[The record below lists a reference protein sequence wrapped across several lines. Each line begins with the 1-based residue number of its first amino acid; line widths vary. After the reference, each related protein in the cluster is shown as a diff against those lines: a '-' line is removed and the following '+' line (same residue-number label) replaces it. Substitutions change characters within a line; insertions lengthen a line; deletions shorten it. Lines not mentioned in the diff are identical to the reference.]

1 MICSGLYR
9 KFKDDKVDEYSIIY
23 KNNNKDVLVYLG
35 KDNKIVSAYKI
46 KDNKKYAFNNK
57 DAESVYDFIKN
68 GFQGATAKNGTPVP
82 FKYGAGSMHYFKK
95 RNIDYEVQ
103 KFNGELVHLMVSATG
118 FNLVL
123 DFYEGDFNEVDL
135 NFVEI
140 KAETISNVDVDDIP
154 VRSLEEIALEKDISW
169 LKDKKYYV
177 VNDNATAESLFSQL
191 ENYKGMIA
199 VDYETTGL
207 KINMFGQYGS
217 RRRAELEKYNLE
229 NPDSPIKTDSVVGII
244 FCVEDNVSYYFPVG
258 HRKFD
263 NLYSKRDE
271 VCIRTIQNIKARYT
285 VGDHRD
291 DFSEYG
297 VFIRNLPESDF
308 TPDIILMERI
318 RDILEKCNMLAHN
331 GSFEYKVSLLY
342 NIDLNLKEDTML
354 MHQLMYKFRS
364 TTSNK
369 GEPSNL
375 KYLTLVEFGIEQLD
389 LKDFFVNYKE
399 DNKGTVRNNKV
410 STIDFSYMDYLGTKA
425 YGPADGDFT
434 LQLGK
439 KYKKALKTEYKDME
453 YIYNVEVVV
462 AMAIGYMEF
471 YGLRI
476 DEEKIEKARAKSVED
491 MMLLEHKIRKIAN
504 YSSEKEN
511 EIYANL
517 MSAIEN
523 KESTKELKLSLFGA
537 LREEIDA
544 SDKVLNLNSPAQVSS
559 LFYDILGYPCKD
571 GDRSVG
577 KKVIKS
583 LTKAKN
589 KDGSVKY
596 PAVGLYREYKDLSSL
611 VTKFFGKL
619 PDFMY
624 PGGFF
629 FSSFGQISTA
639 TGRMSCLDEDTL
651 VTTVGGVKKIKDVK
665 VGDLVYCYD
674 EDGNLRIRPVLNVI
688 YKGYKDCI
696 ELSWRSSGSGKTGS
710 LVCTPEHKIRTKNG
724 GWVEARD
731 TLNEKVYHLHRS
743 DESRPK
749 LFGTN
754 GICEQEQLCI
764 KREYFGVSSYDDVI
778 HHLDENTKN
787 NSIDNLEIKS
797 RVQHSREH
805 TNKLVA
811 EGKIKYEHLKVAEH
825 RVLSGE
831 EHPCYIDLS
840 YDDLVNMIVDAKGIL
855 THIDMDF
862 STFKKKCREK
872 GVDCDSIVKS
882 ILTGKRDIDEEE
894 FKSAYLSCN
903 GVTLRI
909 ANYLGIS
916 RWRVDKLKKEFG
928 LDKIGKDI
936 DIKEY
941 CNTFYVSKGDIKNIM
956 RTYGMSYDECL
967 KVNKNLGLV
976 YIGISDDEFTEVFFR
991 NKGVINQIKSEL
1003 GISWYRVKYTV
1014 ERLGLCYNHSIYN
1027 IRNVGKRNVYDL
1039 EIDGIHNF
1047 IANEICVHN
1056 CSRPNSQQLPKSVT
1070 KIIVPR
1076 DNYIEIDADFSQIE
1090 YRTMTALATE
1100 AHLIEQFR
1108 DPDSDFHT
1116 IMASVMYQVPYASV
1130 TPEMRSSA
1138 KSFNFGIPYGMGLK
1152 SLSILLFGDSTQEH
1166 VEKAKELYE
1175 LYFKDQQNIRKFF
1188 DRAKETA
1195 SVYKFNKTYFNRVRA
1210 YSFVD
1215 ADGKFSEAKKAM
1227 ALRQAGNFIIQG
1239 CLSGDTIIQTK
1250 EYGFTKI
1257 KDVANCG
1264 ERLHIW
1270 DGKDWTKG
1278 DVLYSGKKRKCI
1290 ITLNDDR
1297 KIVCSP
1303 NHKFLVVYKDDTT
1316 EFIKCEHLIGSNK
1329 SIKPHRIAVNKEYA
1343 FKNSSVEPAVKG
1355 FVNKDIDSLC
1365 VKSVEITDEE
1375 IDMYDIY
1382 NTDRGYF
1389 VADGVIT
1396 HNSSADIF
1404 KIAVARNFS
1413 FIRRNK
1419 LFGKILITN
1428 MVHDEM
1434 LFEVDCNCINVKKA
1448 LAEIIKNMEFKLEGF
1463 PPLYV
1468 GAGVEMSWASAKG
1481 KMAEI
1486 HPVLA
1491 NQFIAEAE
1499 NLSIYSD
1506 EPVKNTDIKDYF
1518 NDRVYQFRVNKI
1530 IDYLKDEANHN
1541 KEVSPIIGNLLSLQF
1556 DYGVNKEFDSKY
1568 TEDNGYSK
1576 EEIEMHK
1583 KNIPLEQLKR
1593 FIEDKQVDVDPNLFK
1608 GSTIEVEEEKD
1619 VAYDDGEDNLD
1630 EDEFESESNHIFA
1643 LIEEDTGKYGISIQ
1657 DLIKEFGLFVA
1668 PEMSVCGIDLKKV
1681 SKSKKD
1687 DLYSLIEEHE
1697 CSFDDE
1703 GSLQVV
1709 FLGANNNL
1717 IRTDV
1722 YVNNLT
1728 IVDVADRL
1736 HINTLIA

>member
-1 MICSGLYR
+1 MVCSGLYR
-9 KFKDDKVDEYSIIY
+9 KISSNKIEEYSLIYKVDG
-23 KNNNKDVLVYLG
+23 KDIVVYLG
-35 KDNKIVSAYKI
+35 KNNNIVSAYKI
-46 KDNKKYAFNNK
+46 KSNKKYAYRNK
-57 DAESVYDFIKN
+57 DAEQIYDFIKTA
-68 GFQGATAKNGTPVP
+68 FQGATSKNGTPVP

-103 KFNGELVHLMVSATG
+103 KFNGELVHLIVSATG
-118 FNLVL
+118 FNISL

-135 NFVEI
+135 DYTEI
-140 KAETISNVDVDDIP
+140 KVETLSNVDVDDVP
-154 VRSLEEIALEKDISW
+154 VRSLDEIALEKDITW
-169 LKDKKYYV
+169 LKDKKYYI
-177 VNDNATAESLFSQL
+177 VNDNETAEHLFSQL
-191 ENYKGMIA
+191 EKYKDI
-199 VDYETTGL
+199 VCLDYETTGL
-207 KINMFGQYGS
+207 KINMFGRYGS
-217 RRRAELEKYNLE
+217 KRRAELEKYNLE
-229 NPDSPIKTDSVVGII
+229 NPDSPIRTDSVVGLI

-271 VCIRTIQNIKARYT
+271 TCIRTIQNIKARYT
-285 VGDHRD
+285 VGDLRD
-291 DFSEYG
+291 DLSEYS
-297 VFIRNLPESDF
+297 VFIRNLPESEF
-308 TPDIILMERI
+308 TPDIILMERV
-318 RDILEKCNMLAHN
+318 RDILEKCNILAHN

-375 KYLTLVEFGIEQLD
+375 KYLTKVEFGIDQLD

-399 DNKGTVRNNKV
+399 DNKGTVRNTKS
-410 STIDFSYMDYLGTKA
+410 STIDFSYMDYEGTKA

-434 LQLGK
+434 LQLYKIYGK
-439 KYKKALKTEYKDME
+439 DLKSNHKDME

-462 AMAIGYMEF
+462 SMAIGYMEF

-476 DEEKIEKARAKSVED
+476 DEEKIEKARNKSVED

-504 YSSEKEN
+504 YTSPKEDDIYSE
-511 EIYANL
+511 L
-517 MSAIEN
+517 MEAINN
-523 KESTKELKLSLFGA
+523 KESTKDKKLSLFGA
-537 LREEIDA
+537 LREEID
-544 SDKVLNLNSPAQVSS
+544 SSSNVLNLNSPAQVSS
-559 LFYDILGYPCKD
+559 LFYDILKYPCKD

-589 KDGSVKY
+589 SDGSPKY

-651 VTTVGGVKKIKDVK
+651 VTTVGGVKKIKDVN

-674 EDGNLRIRPVLNVI
+674 KDGDIRIKPVLNVI

-696 ELSWRSSGSGKTGS
+696 ELTYTKSKSKTTNK
-710 LVCTPEHKIRTKNG
+710 LVCTPDHKIKTRYF
-724 GWVEARD
+724 GWKEAKD
-731 TLNEKVYHLHRS
+731 CINKKVYHYSDRS
-743 DESRPK
+743 NVYLEDCK
-749 LFGTN
+749 V
-754 GICEQEQLCI
+754 
-764 KREYFGVSSYDDVI
+764 VSI
-778 HHLDENTKN
+778 
-787 NSIDNLEIKS
+787 
-797 RVQHSREH
+797 
-805 TNKLVA
+805 A
-811 EGKIKYEHLKVAEH
+811 E
-825 RVLSGE
+825 
-831 EHPCYIDLS
+831 
-840 YDDLVNMIVDAKGIL
+840 
-855 THIDMDF
+855 
-862 STFKKKCREK
+862 
-872 GVDCDSIVKS
+872 
-882 ILTGKRDIDEEE
+882 
-894 FKSAYLSCN
+894 
-903 GVTLRI
+903 
-909 ANYLGIS
+909 
-916 RWRVDKLKKEFG
+916 
-928 LDKIGKDI
+928 
-936 DIKEY
+936 
-941 CNTFYVSKGDIKNIM
+941 
-956 RTYGMSYDECL
+956 
-967 KVNKNLGLV
+967 
-976 YIGISDDEFTEVFFR
+976 
-991 NKGVINQIKSEL
+991 
-1003 GISWYRVKYTV
+1003 
-1014 ERLGLCYNHSIYN
+1014 
-1027 IRNVGKRNVYDL
+1027 VGKRNVYDL

-1056 CSRPNSQQLPKSVT
+1056 CSRPNSQQLPKSIT

-1076 DNYIEIDADFSQIE
+1076 DNYIISDADFSQIE
-1090 YRTMTALATE
+1090 YRTMTALAME

-1152 SLSILLFGDSTQEH
+1152 SLSILLFGDSTPEH

-1175 LYFKDQQNIRKFF
+1175 LYFKDQPNIRKFF
-1188 DRAKETA
+1188 ERAKETA
-1195 SVYKFNKTYFNRVRA
+1195 SVYKFNTTYFNRVRA

-1215 ADGKFSEAKKAM
+1215 AEGKFSEAKKAM

-1250 EYGFTKI
+1250 EYGFTRI
-1257 KDVANCG
+1257 EDVAGCG

-1270 DGKDWTKG
+1270 DGKEWTKG

-1290 ITLNDDR
+1290 VTLNDDR
-1297 KIVCSP
+1297 KIICSP
-1303 NHKFLVVYKDDTT
+1303 NHKFLVVYEDESK
-1316 EFIKCEHLIGSNK
+1316 EFIKCEHLVGADK
-1329 SIKPHRIAVNKEYA
+1329 SIKPHRIVVNKVYA
-1343 FKNSSVEPAVKG
+1343 FENSSVEPVIKG

-1365 VKSVEITDEE
+1365 VKTVEITDDE
-1375 IDMYDIY
+1375 IDMYDVY

-1434 LFEVDCNCINVKKA
+1434 LFEIDCDCINIKKA

-1468 GAGVEMSWASAKG
+1468 GAGVEMSWANAKG

-1491 NQFIAEAE
+1491 NTFISEAE
-1499 NLSIYSD
+1499 NESLYVN
-1506 EPVKNTDIKDYF
+1506 EPNKNTDIRDYF
-1518 NDRVYQFRVNKI
+1518 NDRVYKFRVNKI
-1530 IDYLKDEANHN
+1530 IDYLKDENNHN

-1556 DYGVNKEFDSKY
+1556 DYGVNKEFDSEY
-1568 TEDNGYSK
+1568 TEENGYSK
-1576 EEIEMHK
+1576 AEIELHK

-1593 FIEDKQVDVDPNLFK
+1593 FIADKQVDIDPSLFK
-1608 GSTIEVEEEKD
+1608 GATIEIEEEKD

-1630 EDEFESESNHIFA
+1630 EDDFESASNHIFA
-1643 LIEEDTGKYGISIQ
+1643 LIEEDTNKYGISIQ
-1657 DLIKEFGLFVA
+1657 DLIKEFGLFVSV
-1668 PEMSVCGIDLKKV
+1668 EMSVCGIDLKKV
-1681 SKSKKD
+1681 SKSKKEE
-1687 DLYSLIEEHE
+1687 LYSLLDEHE

-1703 GSLQVV
+1703 GALQVV

-1717 IRTDV
+1717 VRTGI
-1722 YVNNLT
+1722 YVNNLRT
-1728 IVDVADRL
+1728 VDVADRL

>member
-1 MICSGLYR
+1 MICSGYYIEISGNKDE
-9 KFKDDKVDEYSIIY
+9 KFNVIY
-23 KNNNKDVLVYLG
+23 KSEGKDVIIYLG
-35 KDNKIVSAYKI
+35 KDNNIVSAYKI
-46 KDNKKYAFNNK
+46 KDNIKYAFNNK
-57 DAESVYDFIKN
+57 LAEKVYGVIKN
-68 GFQGATAKNGTPVP
+68 GIQGATAKNGTPVP
-82 FKYGAGSMHYFKK
+82 FKYGAASMHYFKK
-95 RNIDYEVQ
+95 HSIDYEVE
-103 KFNGELVHLMVSATG
+103 KFNGEMVHIAISDKR
-118 FNLVL
+118 FNLNL
-123 DFYEGDFNEVDL
+123 EFYEGDFKEAEISYVKIENESIT
-135 NFVEI
+135 NI
-140 KAETISNVDVDDIP
+140 NVDDVP

-177 VNDNATAESLFSQL
+177 VNDNATAEALFSQL
-191 ENYKGMIA
+191 EKYKGIIA

-217 RRRAELEKYNLE
+217 KRRAELEKYNLE
-229 NPDSPIKTDSVVGII
+229 HPDSPIKTDSVVGII
-244 FCVEDNVSYYFPVG
+244 FCVEEGVSYYFPVG

-271 VCIRTIQNIKARYT
+271 VCIKTIKNIKARYT

-375 KYLTLVEFGIEQLD
+375 KYLTKVEFNIEQLS
-389 LKDFFVNYKE
+389 LEDFFANYKE
-399 DNKGTVRNNKV
+399 DNKGTVRNSKA
-410 STIDFSYMDYLGTKA
+410 STIDFSYMDYKGTKA

-434 LQLGK
+434 LAL
-439 KYKKALKTEYKDME
+439 YKIYRKDLKTKYKDME
-453 YIYNVEVVV
+453 YIYNVEVIV

-476 DEEKIEKARAKSVED
+476 DEEKIEQANTRSLND
-491 MMLLEHKIRKIAN
+491 MLLLEHRIRKIAN
-504 YSSEKEN
+504 YSSEN
-511 EIYANL
+511 EDKIYASLLEAKEANNL
-517 MSAIEN
+517 E
-523 KESTKELKLSLFGA
+523 KESSLLA
-537 LREEIDA
+537 SLRAEIDA
-544 SDKVLNLNSPAQVSS
+544 SENVLNLNSPAQVSS
-559 LFYDILGYPCKD
+559 LFYDILKYPCKD

-583 LTKAKN
+583 LTKAKD
-589 KDGSVKY
+589 KDGSPKY

-651 VTTVGGVKKIKDVK
+651 VTTVGGVKKIKNIK

-674 EDGNLRIRPVLNVI
+674 DSGNIRIKPVLNVI

-696 ELSWRSSGSGKTGS
+696 ELTYNKAKSKHTGK
-710 LVCTPEHKIRTKNG
+710 LICTPDHKIKTVDF
-724 GWVEARD
+724 GWKEAKD
-731 TLNEKVYHLHRS
+731 CINEKVYHYS
-743 DESRPK
+743 DKS
-749 LFGTN
+749 N
-754 GICEQEQLCI
+754 V
-764 KREYFGVSSYDDVI
+764 Y
-778 HHLDENTKN
+778 
-787 NSIDNLEIKS
+787 LEDC
-797 RVQHSREH
+797 
-805 TNKLVA
+805 
-811 EGKIKYEHLKVAEH
+811 KI
-825 RVLSGE
+825 
-831 EHPCYIDLS
+831 I
-840 YDDLVNMIVDAKGIL
+840 
-855 THIDMDF
+855 
-862 STFKKKCREK
+862 
-872 GVDCDSIVKS
+872 DSIS
-882 ILTGKRDIDEEE
+882 I
-894 FKSAYLSCN
+894 
-903 GVTLRI
+903 
-909 ANYLGIS
+909 
-916 RWRVDKLKKEFG
+916 
-928 LDKIGKDI
+928 
-936 DIKEY
+936 
-941 CNTFYVSKGDIKNIM
+941 
-956 RTYGMSYDECL
+956 
-967 KVNKNLGLV
+967 
-976 YIGISDDEFTEVFFR
+976 
-991 NKGVINQIKSEL
+991 
-1003 GISWYRVKYTV
+1003 
-1014 ERLGLCYNHSIYN
+1014 
-1027 IRNVGKRNVYDL
+1027 GKRNVYDL
-1039 EIDGIHNF
+1039 EIEGIHNF

-1090 YRTMTALATE
+1090 YRTMTALAME

-1215 ADGKFSEAKKAM
+1215 AEGNFSEAKKAM

-1239 CLSGDTIIQTK
+1239 
-1250 EYGFTKI
+1250 
-1257 KDVANCG
+1257 
-1264 ERLHIW
+1264 
-1270 DGKDWTKG
+1270 
-1278 DVLYSGKKRKCI
+1278 
-1290 ITLNDDR
+1290 
-1297 KIVCSP
+1297 
-1303 NHKFLVVYKDDTT
+1303 
-1316 EFIKCEHLIGSNK
+1316 
-1329 SIKPHRIAVNKEYA
+1329 
-1343 FKNSSVEPAVKG
+1343 
-1355 FVNKDIDSLC
+1355 
-1365 VKSVEITDEE
+1365 
-1375 IDMYDIY
+1375 
-1382 NTDRGYF
+1382 
-1389 VADGVIT
+1389 
-1396 HNSSADIF
+1396 SSADIF

-1468 GAGVEMSWASAKG
+1468 GAGVNMSWASAKG
-1481 KMAEI
+1481 KMSEI

-1491 NQFIAEAE
+1491 NTFIDEAE

-1506 EPVKNTDIKDYF
+1506 KLVKNTDIQSYF

-1530 IDYLKDEANHN
+1530 IDYLKDENNHN
-1541 KEVSPIIGNLLSLQF
+1541 KEISPIIGNLLSLQF

-1568 TEDNGYSK
+1568 TEENGYSK

-1593 FIEDKQVDVDPNLFK
+1593 FIADKKVDIDPSLFK
-1608 GSTIEVEEEKD
+1608 GATIEIEKDKD
-1619 VAYDDGEDNLD
+1619 VAYSDEDDLD
-1630 EDEFESESNHIFA
+1630 VDEFENESNHIFA
-1643 LIEEDTGKYGISIQ
+1643 LIEEDTSKYGISIQ
-1657 DLIKEFGLFVA
+1657 DLIKEFGLFVSV
-1668 PEMSVCGIDLKKV
+1668 EMSICGIDLKKV
-1681 SKSKKD
+1681 SKSKKE
-1687 DLYSLIEEHE
+1687 DLYKMLEEHE
-1697 CSFDDE
+1697 CNFDDE

-1728 IVDVADRL
+1728 TVDVADRL

>member
-1 MICSGLYR
+1 MICSGYYIEISGNKDE
-9 KFKDDKVDEYSIIY
+9 KFNVIY
-23 KNNNKDVLVYLG
+23 KSEGKDVIIYLG
-35 KDNKIVSAYKI
+35 KDNNIVSAYKI
-46 KDNKKYAFNNK
+46 KDNVKYAFNNK
-57 DAESVYDFIKN
+57 LAEKVYGVIKN
-68 GFQGATAKNGTPVP
+68 GIQGATAKNGTPVP
-82 FKYGAGSMHYFKK
+82 FKYGAASMHYFKK
-95 RNIDYEVQ
+95 HSIDYEVE
-103 KFNGELVHLMVSATG
+103 KFNGEMVHIAISDKR
-118 FNLVL
+118 FNLNL
-123 DFYEGDFNEVDL
+123 DFYEGDFKEAELSYVKIENESIT
-135 NFVEI
+135 NI
-140 KAETISNVDVDDIP
+140 NVDDVP

-177 VNDNATAESLFSQL
+177 VNDNATAEALFSQL
-191 ENYKGMIA
+191 EKYKGIIA

-217 RRRAELEKYNLE
+217 KRRAELEKYNLE
-229 NPDSPIKTDSVVGII
+229 HPDSPIKTDSVVGII
-244 FCVEDNVSYYFPVG
+244 FCVEEGVSYYFPVG

-271 VCIRTIQNIKARYT
+271 VCIKTIKNIKARYT

-354 MHQLMYKFRS
+354 IHQLMYKFRS

-375 KYLTLVEFGIEQLD
+375 KYLTKVEFNIEQLS
-389 LKDFFVNYKE
+389 LEDFFANYKE
-399 DNKGTVRNNKV
+399 DNKGTVRNSKA
-410 STIDFSYMDYLGTKA
+410 STIDFSYMDYKGTKA

-434 LQLGK
+434 LALYRI
-439 KYKKALKTEYKDME
+439 YKKDLKTKYKDME
-453 YIYNVEVVV
+453 YIYNVEVIV

-476 DEEKIEKARAKSVED
+476 DEEKIEQANTRSLND
-491 MMLLEHKIRKIAN
+491 MLLLEHRIRKIAN
-504 YSSEKEN
+504 YSSEN
-511 EIYANL
+511 EDKIYASLLEAKEANNL
-517 MSAIEN
+517 E
-523 KESTKELKLSLFGA
+523 KESSLLA
-537 LREEIDA
+537 SLRAEIDA
-544 SDKVLNLNSPAQVSS
+544 SENVLNLNSPAQVSS
-559 LFYDILGYPCKD
+559 LFYDILKYPCKD

-583 LTKAKN
+583 LTKAKD
-589 KDGSVKY
+589 KDGSPKY

-639 TGRMSCLDEDTL
+639 TGRMSC
-651 VTTVGGVKKIKDVK
+651 
-665 VGDLVYCYD
+665 
-674 EDGNLRIRPVLNVI
+674 
-688 YKGYKDCI
+688 
-696 ELSWRSSGSGKTGS
+696 
-710 LVCTPEHKIRTKNG
+710 
-724 GWVEARD
+724 
-731 TLNEKVYHLHRS
+731 
-743 DESRPK
+743 
-749 LFGTN
+749 
-754 GICEQEQLCI
+754 
-764 KREYFGVSSYDDVI
+764 
-778 HHLDENTKN
+778 
-787 NSIDNLEIKS
+787 
-797 RVQHSREH
+797 
-805 TNKLVA
+805 
-811 EGKIKYEHLKVAEH
+811 
-825 RVLSGE
+825 
-831 EHPCYIDLS
+831 
-840 YDDLVNMIVDAKGIL
+840 
-855 THIDMDF
+855 
-862 STFKKKCREK
+862 
-872 GVDCDSIVKS
+872 
-882 ILTGKRDIDEEE
+882 
-894 FKSAYLSCN
+894 
-903 GVTLRI
+903 
-909 ANYLGIS
+909 
-916 RWRVDKLKKEFG
+916 
-928 LDKIGKDI
+928 
-936 DIKEY
+936 
-941 CNTFYVSKGDIKNIM
+941 
-956 RTYGMSYDECL
+956 
-967 KVNKNLGLV
+967 
-976 YIGISDDEFTEVFFR
+976 
-991 NKGVINQIKSEL
+991 
-1003 GISWYRVKYTV
+1003 
-1014 ERLGLCYNHSIYN
+1014 
-1027 IRNVGKRNVYDL
+1027 
-1039 EIDGIHNF
+1039 
-1047 IANEICVHN
+1047 
-1056 CSRPNSQQLPKSVT
+1056 SRPNSQQLPKSVT

-1090 YRTMTALATE
+1090 YRTMTALAME

-1215 ADGKFSEAKKAM
+1215 AEGNFSEAKKAM

-1239 CLSGDTIIQTK
+1239 
-1250 EYGFTKI
+1250 
-1257 KDVANCG
+1257 
-1264 ERLHIW
+1264 
-1270 DGKDWTKG
+1270 
-1278 DVLYSGKKRKCI
+1278 
-1290 ITLNDDR
+1290 
-1297 KIVCSP
+1297 
-1303 NHKFLVVYKDDTT
+1303 
-1316 EFIKCEHLIGSNK
+1316 
-1329 SIKPHRIAVNKEYA
+1329 
-1343 FKNSSVEPAVKG
+1343 
-1355 FVNKDIDSLC
+1355 
-1365 VKSVEITDEE
+1365 
-1375 IDMYDIY
+1375 
-1382 NTDRGYF
+1382 
-1389 VADGVIT
+1389 
-1396 HNSSADIF
+1396 SSADIF

-1468 GAGVEMSWASAKG
+1468 GAGVNMSWASAKG
-1481 KMAEI
+1481 KMSEI

-1491 NQFIAEAE
+1491 NTFIDEAE

-1506 EPVKNTDIKDYF
+1506 KTAKNTDIQEYF

-1530 IDYLKDEANHN
+1530 IDYLKDENNHN
-1541 KEVSPIIGNLLSLQF
+1541 KEISPIIGNLLSLQF

-1568 TEDNGYSK
+1568 TEENGYSK

-1593 FIEDKQVDVDPNLFK
+1593 FIADKKVDIDPNLFK
-1608 GSTIEVEEEKD
+1608 GATIEIEKDKD
-1619 VAYDDGEDNLD
+1619 VAYSDEDDLD
-1630 EDEFESESNHIFA
+1630 VDEFENESNHIFA
-1643 LIEEDTGKYGISIQ
+1643 LIEEDTSKYGISIQ
-1657 DLIKEFGLFVA
+1657 DLIKEFGLFVSV
-1668 PEMSVCGIDLKKV
+1668 EMSICGIDLKKV
-1681 SKSKKD
+1681 SKSKKE
-1687 DLYSLIEEHE
+1687 DLYKMLEEHE
-1697 CSFDDE
+1697 CNFDDE

-1728 IVDVADRL
+1728 TVDVADRL

>member
-1 MICSGLYR
+1 MVCSGLYR
-9 KFKDDKVDEYSIIY
+9 KISGNKIEEFSLIYKVDG
-23 KNNNKDVLVYLG
+23 KDVLVYLG
-35 KDNKIVSAYKI
+35 KDNNIVSAYKI
-46 KDNKKYAFNNK
+46 KSNKKYAFRNK
-57 DAESVYDFIKN
+57 DAEQIYDFIKTA
-68 GFQGATAKNGTPVP
+68 FQGATSKNGTPVP

-103 KFNGELVHLMVSATG
+103 KFNGELVHLIVSATG
-118 FNLVL
+118 FNISL

-135 NFVEI
+135 DYTEI
-140 KAETISNVDVDDIP
+140 KVETISNVDVDDVP
-154 VRSLEEIALEKDISW
+154 VRSLDEIALEKDITW
-169 LKDKKYYV
+169 LKDKKYYI
-177 VNDNATAESLFSQL
+177 VNDNETAEHLFSQL
-191 ENYKGMIA
+191 EKYKGI
-199 VDYETTGL
+199 VCIDYETTGL
-207 KINMFGQYGS
+207 KINMFGRYGS
-217 RRRAELEKYNLE
+217 KRRAELEKYNLE
-229 NPDSPIKTDSVVGII
+229 NPDSPIRTDSVVGLI

-263 NLYSKRDE
+263 NLYSKLDE
-271 VCIRTIQNIKARYT
+271 TCINTIQNIKARYT
-285 VGDHRD
+285 VGDLRD
-291 DFSEYG
+291 DLNEYS
-297 VFIRNLPESDF
+297 VFIRNLTESEF
-308 TPDIILMERI
+308 TPDIILMERV
-318 RDILEKCNMLAHN
+318 RDILEKCNILAHN

-375 KYLTLVEFGIEQLD
+375 KYLTKVEFGIDQLD

-399 DNKGTVRNNKV
+399 DNKGTVRNTKS
-410 STIDFSYMDYLGTKA
+410 STIDFSYMDYEGTKA

-434 LQLGK
+434 LQLYKIYGK
-439 KYKKALKTEYKDME
+439 DLKSNHKDME

-462 AMAIGYMEF
+462 SMAIGYMEF

-476 DEEKIEKARAKSVED
+476 DEEKIEKARNKSVED

-504 YSSEKEN
+504 YTSPKEDDIYSE
-511 EIYANL
+511 L
-517 MSAIEN
+517 MEAINN
-523 KESTKELKLSLFGA
+523 KESTKDKKLSLFGA
-537 LREEIDA
+537 LREEIDN
-544 SDKVLNLNSPAQVSS
+544 SSNVLNLNSPAQVSG
-559 LFYDILGYPCKD
+559 LFYDILKYPCKD

-589 KDGSVKY
+589 SDGSPKY

-651 VTTVGGVKKIKDVK
+651 VTTVGGVKKIKDIK

-674 EDGNLRIRPVLNVI
+674 DSGDIRIKPVLNVI
-688 YKGYKDCI
+688 YKGYKDCV
-696 ELSWRSSGSGKTGS
+696 ELTYKKSKSKTTNK
-710 LVCTPEHKIRTKNG
+710 LVCTPDHKIKTRYF
-724 GWVEARD
+724 GWEEAKD
-731 TLNEKVYHLHRS
+731 CINKKVYHYS
-743 DESRPK
+743 DKSNVYLEDCK
-749 LFGTN
+749 V
-754 GICEQEQLCI
+754 
-764 KREYFGVSSYDDVI
+764 VSI
-778 HHLDENTKN
+778 
-787 NSIDNLEIKS
+787 
-797 RVQHSREH
+797 
-805 TNKLVA
+805 A
-811 EGKIKYEHLKVAEH
+811 E
-825 RVLSGE
+825 
-831 EHPCYIDLS
+831 
-840 YDDLVNMIVDAKGIL
+840 
-855 THIDMDF
+855 
-862 STFKKKCREK
+862 
-872 GVDCDSIVKS
+872 
-882 ILTGKRDIDEEE
+882 
-894 FKSAYLSCN
+894 
-903 GVTLRI
+903 
-909 ANYLGIS
+909 
-916 RWRVDKLKKEFG
+916 
-928 LDKIGKDI
+928 
-936 DIKEY
+936 
-941 CNTFYVSKGDIKNIM
+941 
-956 RTYGMSYDECL
+956 
-967 KVNKNLGLV
+967 
-976 YIGISDDEFTEVFFR
+976 
-991 NKGVINQIKSEL
+991 
-1003 GISWYRVKYTV
+1003 
-1014 ERLGLCYNHSIYN
+1014 
-1027 IRNVGKRNVYDL
+1027 VGKRNVYDL
-1039 EIDGIHNF
+1039 EIAGIHNF

-1070 KIIVPR
+1070 KIIIPR
-1076 DNYIEIDADFSQIE
+1076 DNYIISDADFSQIE
-1090 YRTMTALATE
+1090 YRTMTALAME

-1130 TPEMRSSA
+1130 TPEMRGSA

-1152 SLSILLFGDSTQEH
+1152 SLSILLFGDSTPEH

-1175 LYFKDQQNIRKFF
+1175 LYFKDQPNIRKFF
-1188 DRAKETA
+1188 ERAKETA
-1195 SVYKFNKTYFNRVRA
+1195 SVYKFNTTYFNRVRA

-1215 ADGKFSEAKKAM
+1215 AEGKFSEAKKAM
-1227 ALRQAGNFIIQG
+1227 GLRQAGNFIIQG

-1257 KDVANCG
+1257 ENVANCG

-1278 DVLYSGKKRKCI
+1278 DVLCSGKKRKCI

-1303 NHKFLVVYKDDTT
+1303 NHKFLVVYEDESK
-1316 EFIKCEHLIGSNK
+1316 EFVKCEHLVGADK
-1329 SIKPHRIAVNKEYA
+1329 SSKPHRIVVNKLYA
-1343 FKNSSVEPAVKG
+1343 FENSSVEPVIKG
-1355 FVNKDIDSLC
+1355 FVNKDIDSLY
-1365 VKSVEITDEE
+1365 VKTVEITDEE
-1375 IDMYDIY
+1375 IGMYDIY

-1434 LFEVDCNCINVKKA
+1434 LLEIDCDCINIKKA

-1468 GAGVEMSWASAKG
+1468 GAGVEMSWANAKG

-1491 NQFIAEAE
+1491 NTFIAEAE
-1499 NLSIYSD
+1499 KESLYVN
-1506 EPVKNTDIKDYF
+1506 EPSKNTDIRDYF
-1518 NDRVYQFRVNKI
+1518 NDRVYEFRVNKI
-1530 IDYLKDEANHN
+1530 IDYLKDENNHN

-1556 DYGVNKEFDSKY
+1556 DYGVNKEFDSEY
-1568 TEDNGYSK
+1568 TEENGYSK
-1576 EEIEMHK
+1576 AEIELHK

-1593 FIEDKQVDVDPNLFK
+1593 FIADKEVDIDPSLFK
-1608 GSTIEVEEEKD
+1608 GATIEIEEEKD

-1630 EDEFESESNHIFA
+1630 EDDFESASNHIFA
-1643 LIEEDTGKYGISIQ
+1643 LIEEDTNKYGISIQ
-1657 DLIKEFGLFVA
+1657 DLIKEFGLFVSV
-1668 PEMSVCGIDLKKV
+1668 EMSVCGIDLKKV
-1681 SKSKKD
+1681 SKSKKEE
-1687 DLYSLIEEHE
+1687 LYSLLDEHE

-1703 GSLQVV
+1703 GALQVV

-1717 IRTDV
+1717 VRTGI
-1722 YVNNLT
+1722 YVNNLRT
-1728 IVDVADRL
+1728 VDVADRL

>member
-1 MICSGLYR
+1 MVCSGLYR
-9 KFKDDKVDEYSIIY
+9 KISSNKIEEYSLIYKVDG
-23 KNNNKDVLVYLG
+23 KDVLVYLG
-35 KDNKIVSAYKI
+35 KDNNIVSAYKI
-46 KDNKKYAFNNK
+46 KSNKKYAFRNK
-57 DAESVYDFIKN
+57 DAEQIYDFIKTA
-68 GFQGATAKNGTPVP
+68 FQGATSKNGTPVP

-103 KFNGELVHLMVSATG
+103 KFNGELVHLIVSATG
-118 FNLVL
+118 FNISL

-135 NFVEI
+135 DYTEI
-140 KAETISNVDVDDIP
+140 KVETISNVDVDDVP
-154 VRSLEEIALEKDISW
+154 VRSLDEIALEKDISW
-169 LKDKKYYV
+169 LKDKKYYI
-177 VNDNATAESLFSQL
+177 VNDNETAEHLFSQL
-191 ENYKGMIA
+191 EKYKGI
-199 VDYETTGL
+199 VCLDYETTGL
-207 KINMFGQYGS
+207 KINMFGRYGS
-217 RRRAELEKYNLE
+217 KRRAELENYNLE
-229 NPDSPIKTDSVVGII
+229 NPDSPIRTDSVVGLI

-271 VCIRTIQNIKARYT
+271 TCIKTIQNIKARYT
-285 VGDHRD
+285 VGDLRD
-291 DFSEYG
+291 DLSEYS
-297 VFIRNLPESDF
+297 VFIRNLPESEF
-308 TPDIILMERI
+308 TPDIILMERV
-318 RDILEKCNMLAHN
+318 RDILEKCNILAHN

-375 KYLTLVEFGIEQLD
+375 KYLTKVEFGIDQLD

-399 DNKGTVRNNKV
+399 DNKGTVRNTKS
-410 STIDFSYMDYLGTKA
+410 STIDFSYMDYEGTKA

-434 LQLGK
+434 LQLYKIYGK
-439 KYKKALKTEYKDME
+439 DLKSNHKDME

-462 AMAIGYMEF
+462 SMAIGYMEF

-476 DEEKIEKARAKSVED
+476 DEEKIEKARNKSVED

-504 YSSEKEN
+504 YTSPKEDDIYSE
-511 EIYANL
+511 L
-517 MSAIEN
+517 MEAINN
-523 KESTKELKLSLFGA
+523 KESTKDKKLSLFGA
-537 LREEIDA
+537 LREEIDN
-544 SDKVLNLNSPAQVSS
+544 SSNILNLNSPAQVSG
-559 LFYDILGYPCKD
+559 LFYDILKYPCKD

-589 KDGSVKY
+589 SDGSPKY

-651 VTTVGGVKKIKDVK
+651 VTTVGGVKKIKDIK

-674 EDGNLRIRPVLNVI
+674 DSGDIRIKPVLNVI
-688 YKGYKDCI
+688 YKGYKDCV
-696 ELSWRSSGSGKTGS
+696 ELTYKKSKSKTTNK
-710 LVCTPEHKIRTKNG
+710 LVCTPDHKIKTRYF
-724 GWVEARD
+724 GWKEAKD
-731 TLNEKVYHLHRS
+731 CINKKVYHYS
-743 DESRPK
+743 DKSNVYLEDCK
-749 LFGTN
+749 V
-754 GICEQEQLCI
+754 
-764 KREYFGVSSYDDVI
+764 VSI
-778 HHLDENTKN
+778 
-787 NSIDNLEIKS
+787 
-797 RVQHSREH
+797 
-805 TNKLVA
+805 A
-811 EGKIKYEHLKVAEH
+811 E
-825 RVLSGE
+825 
-831 EHPCYIDLS
+831 
-840 YDDLVNMIVDAKGIL
+840 
-855 THIDMDF
+855 
-862 STFKKKCREK
+862 
-872 GVDCDSIVKS
+872 
-882 ILTGKRDIDEEE
+882 
-894 FKSAYLSCN
+894 
-903 GVTLRI
+903 
-909 ANYLGIS
+909 
-916 RWRVDKLKKEFG
+916 
-928 LDKIGKDI
+928 
-936 DIKEY
+936 
-941 CNTFYVSKGDIKNIM
+941 
-956 RTYGMSYDECL
+956 
-967 KVNKNLGLV
+967 
-976 YIGISDDEFTEVFFR
+976 
-991 NKGVINQIKSEL
+991 
-1003 GISWYRVKYTV
+1003 
-1014 ERLGLCYNHSIYN
+1014 
-1027 IRNVGKRNVYDL
+1027 VGKRNVYDL
-1039 EIDGIHNF
+1039 EIAGIHNF

-1070 KIIVPR
+1070 KIIIPR
-1076 DNYIEIDADFSQIE
+1076 DNYIISDADFSQIE
-1090 YRTMTALATE
+1090 YRTMTALAME

-1130 TPEMRSSA
+1130 TPEMRGSA

-1152 SLSILLFGDSTQEH
+1152 SLSILLFGDSTLEH

-1175 LYFKDQQNIRKFF
+1175 LYFKDQPNIRKFF
-1188 DRAKETA
+1188 ERAKETA
-1195 SVYKFNKTYFNRVRA
+1195 SVYKFNTTYFNRVRA

-1215 ADGKFSEAKKAM
+1215 AEGKFSEAKKAM

-1257 KDVANCG
+1257 ENVANCG

-1270 DGKDWTKG
+1270 DGNEWTKG

-1303 NHKFLVVYKDDTT
+1303 NHKFLVVYEDESK
-1316 EFIKCEHLIGSNK
+1316 EFVKCEHLVGADK
-1329 SIKPHRIAVNKEYA
+1329 SSKPHRIVVNKLYA
-1343 FKNSSVEPAVKG
+1343 FENSSVEPVIKG
-1355 FVNKDIDSLC
+1355 FVNKDIDSLY
-1365 VKSVEITDEE
+1365 VKTVEITDEE
-1375 IDMYDIY
+1375 IGMYDIY

-1434 LFEVDCNCINVKKA
+1434 LFEIDCDCINIKKA

-1468 GAGVEMSWASAKG
+1468 GAGVEMSWANAKG

-1491 NQFIAEAE
+1491 NTFIDEAE
-1499 NLSIYSD
+1499 KESLYVN
-1506 EPVKNTDIKDYF
+1506 EPNKNTDIRDYF
-1518 NDRVYQFRVNKI
+1518 NDRLYKFRVNKI
-1530 IDYLKDEANHN
+1530 IDYLKDENNHN

-1556 DYGVNKEFDSKY
+1556 DYGVNKEFDSEY
-1568 TEDNGYSK
+1568 TEENGYSK
-1576 EEIEMHK
+1576 AEIELHK

-1593 FIEDKQVDVDPNLFK
+1593 FIADKEVDIDPGLFK
-1608 GSTIEVEEEKD
+1608 GATIEVEEEKD

-1630 EDEFESESNHIFA
+1630 EDDFESASNHIFA
-1643 LIEEDTGKYGISIQ
+1643 LIEEDTNKYGISIQ
-1657 DLIKEFGLFVA
+1657 DLIKEFGLFVSV
-1668 PEMSVCGIDLKKV
+1668 EMSVCGIDLKKV
-1681 SKSKKD
+1681 SKSKKEE
-1687 DLYSLIEEHE
+1687 LYSLLDEHE

-1703 GSLQVV
+1703 GALQVV

-1717 IRTDV
+1717 VRTGI
-1722 YVNNLT
+1722 YVNNLRT
-1728 IVDVADRL
+1728 VDVADRL

>member
-291 DFSEYG
+291 DFSDYG

-517 MSAIEN
+517 MGAIEN

-639 TGRMSCLDEDTL
+639 TGRMSC
-651 VTTVGGVKKIKDVK
+651 
-665 VGDLVYCYD
+665 
-674 EDGNLRIRPVLNVI
+674 
-688 YKGYKDCI
+688 
-696 ELSWRSSGSGKTGS
+696 
-710 LVCTPEHKIRTKNG
+710 
-724 GWVEARD
+724 
-731 TLNEKVYHLHRS
+731 
-743 DESRPK
+743 
-749 LFGTN
+749 
-754 GICEQEQLCI
+754 
-764 KREYFGVSSYDDVI
+764 
-778 HHLDENTKN
+778 
-787 NSIDNLEIKS
+787 
-797 RVQHSREH
+797 
-805 TNKLVA
+805 
-811 EGKIKYEHLKVAEH
+811 
-825 RVLSGE
+825 
-831 EHPCYIDLS
+831 
-840 YDDLVNMIVDAKGIL
+840 
-855 THIDMDF
+855 
-862 STFKKKCREK
+862 
-872 GVDCDSIVKS
+872 
-882 ILTGKRDIDEEE
+882 
-894 FKSAYLSCN
+894 
-903 GVTLRI
+903 
-909 ANYLGIS
+909 
-916 RWRVDKLKKEFG
+916 
-928 LDKIGKDI
+928 
-936 DIKEY
+936 
-941 CNTFYVSKGDIKNIM
+941 
-956 RTYGMSYDECL
+956 
-967 KVNKNLGLV
+967 
-976 YIGISDDEFTEVFFR
+976 
-991 NKGVINQIKSEL
+991 
-1003 GISWYRVKYTV
+1003 
-1014 ERLGLCYNHSIYN
+1014 
-1027 IRNVGKRNVYDL
+1027 
-1039 EIDGIHNF
+1039 
-1047 IANEICVHN
+1047 
-1056 CSRPNSQQLPKSVT
+1056 SRPNSQQLPKSVT

-1152 SLSILLFGDSTQEH
+1152 SLSILLFGDSTPEH

-1215 ADGKFSEAKKAM
+1215 AEGNFSEAKKAM

-1257 KDVANCG
+1257 EDVANCG

-1270 DGKDWTKG
+1270 NGKDWTNG

-1290 ITLNDDR
+1290 VTLNDDR
-1297 KIVCSP
+1297 KIICSP
-1303 NHKFLVVYKDDTT
+1303 NHKFLVVYEDESK
-1316 EFIKCEHLIGSNK
+1316 EFIKCEHLVGADK
-1329 SIKPHRIAVNKEYA
+1329 STKPHRIVVNKVYA
-1343 FKNSSVEPAVKG
+1343 FKNSSVEPVIKG
-1355 FVNKDIDSLC
+1355 FVNKDIDSLY
-1365 VKSVEITDEE
+1365 VKTVETTDEE
-1375 IDMYDIY
+1375 IAMYDVY

-1491 NQFIAEAE
+1491 NQFIDEAE

-1530 IDYLKDEANHN
+1530 IDYLKDEDNHN

-1728 IVDVADRL
+1728 TVDVADRL

>member
-9 KFKDDKVDEYSIIY
+9 KFKDDKIDEYSIIY

-35 KDNKIVSAYKI
+35 KNNKIVSAYKI

-57 DAESVYDFIKN
+57 DAESVYDFIKS

-123 DFYEGDFNEVDL
+123 DFYEGDFNEVEL
-135 NFVEI
+135 NFIEI
-140 KAETISNVDVDDIP
+140 KTEAISNVDVDDIP
-154 VRSLEEIALEKDISW
+154 VRSLDEIALEKDISW

-191 ENYKGMIA
+191 ENYKGIIA

-217 RRRAELEKYNLE
+217 KRRAELEKYNLE

-434 LQLGK
+434 LQLCK
-439 KYKKALKTEYKDME
+439 KYRKALKTEYKDME

-559 LFYDILGYPCKD
+559 LFYDILEYPCKD

-639 TGRMSCLDEDTL
+639 TGRMSCIDEDTL
-651 VTTVGGVKKIKDVK
+651 VTTVGGVKKIKDIK

-674 EDGNLRIRPVLNVI
+674 NIGDIRIKPVLNVI

-696 ELSWRSSGSGKTGS
+696 ELTYNKSKSKTTNK
-710 LVCTPEHKIRTKNG
+710 LVCTPDHKIKTRYF
-724 GWVEARD
+724 GWKEAKD
-731 TLNEKVYHLHRS
+731 CLNKKVYHYS
-743 DESRPK
+743 DKSNVYLEDCK
-749 LFGTN
+749 
-754 GICEQEQLCI
+754 II
-764 KREYFGVSSYDDVI
+764 
-778 HHLDENTKN
+778 
-787 NSIDNLEIKS
+787 NSI
-797 RVQHSREH
+797 
-805 TNKLVA
+805 A
-811 EGKIKYEHLKVAEH
+811 
-825 RVLSGE
+825 
-831 EHPCYIDLS
+831 
-840 YDDLVNMIVDAKGIL
+840 
-855 THIDMDF
+855 
-862 STFKKKCREK
+862 
-872 GVDCDSIVKS
+872 
-882 ILTGKRDIDEEE
+882 
-894 FKSAYLSCN
+894 
-903 GVTLRI
+903 
-909 ANYLGIS
+909 
-916 RWRVDKLKKEFG
+916 
-928 LDKIGKDI
+928 
-936 DIKEY
+936 
-941 CNTFYVSKGDIKNIM
+941 
-956 RTYGMSYDECL
+956 
-967 KVNKNLGLV
+967 
-976 YIGISDDEFTEVFFR
+976 
-991 NKGVINQIKSEL
+991 
-1003 GISWYRVKYTV
+1003 
-1014 ERLGLCYNHSIYN
+1014 
-1027 IRNVGKRNVYDL
+1027 VGKRNVYDL
-1039 EIDGIHNF
+1039 EIEGIHNF

-1152 SLSILLFGDSTQEH
+1152 SLSILLFGDSTPEH

-1215 ADGKFSEAKKAM
+1215 AEGNFSEAKKAM

-1239 CLSGDTIIQTK
+1239 
-1250 EYGFTKI
+1250 
-1257 KDVANCG
+1257 
-1264 ERLHIW
+1264 
-1270 DGKDWTKG
+1270 
-1278 DVLYSGKKRKCI
+1278 
-1290 ITLNDDR
+1290 
-1297 KIVCSP
+1297 
-1303 NHKFLVVYKDDTT
+1303 
-1316 EFIKCEHLIGSNK
+1316 
-1329 SIKPHRIAVNKEYA
+1329 
-1343 FKNSSVEPAVKG
+1343 
-1355 FVNKDIDSLC
+1355 
-1365 VKSVEITDEE
+1365 
-1375 IDMYDIY
+1375 
-1382 NTDRGYF
+1382 
-1389 VADGVIT
+1389 
-1396 HNSSADIF
+1396 SSADIF

-1448 LAEIIKNMEFKLEGF
+1448 LAEIIKNMEFKLDGF

-1491 NQFIAEAE
+1491 NQFIDEAE
-1499 NLSIYSD
+1499 SLSIYSN

-1593 FIEDKQVDVDPNLFK
+1593 FIEDKQVDIDPNLFK

-1630 EDEFESESNHIFA
+1630 EDEFESEANHIFA
-1643 LIEEDTGKYGISIQ
+1643 LIEEDTSKYGISIQ

-1722 YVNNLT
+1722 YVNNLNT
-1728 IVDVADRL
+1728 VDIASRL

>member
-1 MICSGLYR
+1 MVCSGLYR
-9 KFKDDKVDEYSIIY
+9 KISSNKIEEFSLIYKVDG
-23 KNNNKDVLVYLG
+23 KDIVVYLG
-35 KDNKIVSAYKI
+35 KNNNIVSAYKI
-46 KDNKKYAFNNK
+46 KSNKKYAYRNK
-57 DAESVYDFIKN
+57 DAEQIYDFIKTA
-68 GFQGATAKNGTPVP
+68 FQGATSKNGTPVP

-103 KFNGELVHLMVSATG
+103 KFNGELVHLIVSATG
-118 FNLVL
+118 FNISL

-135 NFVEI
+135 DYTEI
-140 KAETISNVDVDDIP
+140 KVETISNVDVDDVP
-154 VRSLEEIALEKDISW
+154 VRSLDEIALEKDITW
-169 LKDKKYYV
+169 LKDKKYYI
-177 VNDNATAESLFSQL
+177 VNDNETAEHLFSQL
-191 ENYKGMIA
+191 EKYKGI
-199 VDYETTGL
+199 VCLDYETTGL
-207 KINMFGQYGS
+207 KINMFGRYGS
-217 RRRAELEKYNLE
+217 KRRAELEKYNLE

-263 NLYSKRDE
+263 NLYSKHDE

-285 VGDHRD
+285 VGDLRD
-291 DFSEYG
+291 DLNEYS
-297 VFIRNLPESDF
+297 VFIRNLPESGF
-308 TPDIILMERI
+308 TPDIILMERV
-318 RDILEKCNMLAHN
+318 RDILEKCNILAHN

-375 KYLTLVEFGIEQLD
+375 KYLTKVEFGIDQLD

-399 DNKGTVRNNKV
+399 DNKGTVRNTKS
-410 STIDFSYMDYLGTKA
+410 STIDFSYMDYEGTKA

-434 LQLGK
+434 LQLYKIYGK
-439 KYKKALKTEYKDME
+439 DLKSNHKDME

-462 AMAIGYMEF
+462 SMAIGYMEF

-476 DEEKIEKARAKSVED
+476 DEEKIEKARNKSVED

-504 YSSEKEN
+504 YTSPKED
-511 EIYANL
+511 EIYSEL
-517 MSAIEN
+517 MEAINN
-523 KESTKELKLSLFGA
+523 KESTKDKKLSLFGA
-537 LREEIDA
+537 LREEIDN
-544 SDKVLNLNSPAQVSS
+544 SSNVLNLNSPAQVSS
-559 LFYDILGYPCKD
+559 LFYDILKYPCKD

-589 KDGSVKY
+589 SDGSPKY

-639 TGRMSCLDEDTL
+639 TGRMSC
-651 VTTVGGVKKIKDVK
+651 
-665 VGDLVYCYD
+665 
-674 EDGNLRIRPVLNVI
+674 
-688 YKGYKDCI
+688 
-696 ELSWRSSGSGKTGS
+696 
-710 LVCTPEHKIRTKNG
+710 
-724 GWVEARD
+724 
-731 TLNEKVYHLHRS
+731 
-743 DESRPK
+743 
-749 LFGTN
+749 
-754 GICEQEQLCI
+754 
-764 KREYFGVSSYDDVI
+764 
-778 HHLDENTKN
+778 
-787 NSIDNLEIKS
+787 
-797 RVQHSREH
+797 
-805 TNKLVA
+805 
-811 EGKIKYEHLKVAEH
+811 
-825 RVLSGE
+825 
-831 EHPCYIDLS
+831 
-840 YDDLVNMIVDAKGIL
+840 
-855 THIDMDF
+855 
-862 STFKKKCREK
+862 
-872 GVDCDSIVKS
+872 
-882 ILTGKRDIDEEE
+882 
-894 FKSAYLSCN
+894 
-903 GVTLRI
+903 
-909 ANYLGIS
+909 
-916 RWRVDKLKKEFG
+916 
-928 LDKIGKDI
+928 
-936 DIKEY
+936 
-941 CNTFYVSKGDIKNIM
+941 
-956 RTYGMSYDECL
+956 
-967 KVNKNLGLV
+967 
-976 YIGISDDEFTEVFFR
+976 
-991 NKGVINQIKSEL
+991 
-1003 GISWYRVKYTV
+1003 
-1014 ERLGLCYNHSIYN
+1014 
-1027 IRNVGKRNVYDL
+1027 
-1039 EIDGIHNF
+1039 
-1047 IANEICVHN
+1047 
-1056 CSRPNSQQLPKSVT
+1056 SRPNSQQLPKSIT

-1076 DNYIEIDADFSQIE
+1076 DNYIISDADFSQIE
-1090 YRTMTALATE
+1090 YRTMTALAME

-1152 SLSILLFGDSTQEH
+1152 SLSILLFGDSTPEH

-1175 LYFKDQQNIRKFF
+1175 LYFKDQPNIRKFF
-1188 DRAKETA
+1188 ERAKETA
-1195 SVYKFNKTYFNRVRA
+1195 SVYKFNTTYFNRVRA

-1215 ADGKFSEAKKAM
+1215 AEGKFSEAKKAM

-1250 EYGFTKI
+1250 EYGFTRI
-1257 KDVANCG
+1257 EDVANCG

-1270 DGKDWTKG
+1270 DGNEWAKG

-1303 NHKFLVVYKDDTT
+1303 NHKFLVVYEDESK
-1316 EFIKCEHLIGSNK
+1316 EFIKCEHLVGADK
-1329 SIKPHRIAVNKEYA
+1329 SIKPHRIVVNKVYA
-1343 FKNSSVEPAVKG
+1343 FENSSVEPIIKG
-1355 FVNKDIDSLC
+1355 FVNKDIDSLY
-1365 VKSVEITDEE
+1365 VKTVEITDEE
-1375 IDMYDIY
+1375 IGMYDIY

-1434 LFEVDCNCINVKKA
+1434 LFEIDCDCINIKKA

-1468 GAGVEMSWASAKG
+1468 GAGVEMSWANAKG

-1491 NQFIAEAE
+1491 NTFIDEAE
-1499 NLSIYSD
+1499 KESLYVN
-1506 EPVKNTDIKDYF
+1506 EPSKNTDIRDYF
-1518 NDRVYQFRVNKI
+1518 NDRVYKFRVNKI
-1530 IDYLKDEANHN
+1530 IDYLKDENNHN

-1556 DYGVNKEFDSKY
+1556 DYGVNKEFDSEY
-1568 TEDNGYSK
+1568 TEENGYSK
-1576 EEIEMHK
+1576 AEIELHK

-1593 FIEDKQVDVDPNLFK
+1593 FIADKEVDIDPSLFK
-1608 GSTIEVEEEKD
+1608 GATIEIEEEKD

-1630 EDEFESESNHIFA
+1630 EDDFESASNHIFA
-1643 LIEEDTGKYGISIQ
+1643 LIEEDTNKYGISIQ
-1657 DLIKEFGLFVA
+1657 DLIKEFGLFVSV
-1668 PEMSVCGIDLKKV
+1668 EMSVCGIDLKKV
-1681 SKSKKD
+1681 SKSKKEE
-1687 DLYSLIEEHE
+1687 LYSLLDEHE
-1697 CSFDDE
+1697 CGFDDE
-1703 GSLQVV
+1703 GALQVV

-1717 IRTDV
+1717 VRTGI
-1722 YVNNLT
+1722 YVNNLRT
-1728 IVDVADRL
+1728 VDVADRL

>member
-1 MICSGLYR
+1 MICSGYYIEISGNKDE
-9 KFKDDKVDEYSIIY
+9 KFNVIYKSEGKDVIIY
-23 KNNNKDVLVYLG
+23 LGKNNN
-35 KDNKIVSAYKI
+35 IVSAYKI
-46 KDNKKYAFNNK
+46 KDNVKYAFNNK
-57 DAESVYDFIKN
+57 LAEKVYGVIKN
-68 GFQGATAKNGTPVP
+68 GIQGATAKNGTPVP
-82 FKYGAGSMHYFKK
+82 FKYGAASMHYFKK
-95 RNIDYEVQ
+95 HSIDYEVE
-103 KFNGELVHLMVSATG
+103 KFNGEMVHIAISDKR
-118 FNLVL
+118 FNLNL
-123 DFYEGDFNEVDL
+123 DFYEGDFKEAEISYVKIENESIT
-135 NFVEI
+135 NI
-140 KAETISNVDVDDIP
+140 NVDDVP

-177 VNDNATAESLFSQL
+177 VNDNATAEALFSQL
-191 ENYKGMIA
+191 EKYKGIIA

-217 RRRAELEKYNLE
+217 KRRAELEKYNLE

-244 FCVEDNVSYYFPVG
+244 FCVEEGVSYYFPVG

-271 VCIRTIQNIKARYT
+271 VCIKTIKNIKARYT

-375 KYLTLVEFGIEQLD
+375 KYLTKVEFNIEQLS
-389 LKDFFVNYKE
+389 LEDFFANYKE
-399 DNKGTVRNNKV
+399 DNKGTVRNSKA
-410 STIDFSYMDYLGTKA
+410 STIDFSYMDYKGTKA

-434 LQLGK
+434 LAL
-439 KYKKALKTEYKDME
+439 YKIYRKDLKTKYKDME
-453 YIYNVEVVV
+453 YIYNVEVIV

-476 DEEKIEKARAKSVED
+476 DEEKIEQANTRSLND
-491 MMLLEHKIRKIAN
+491 MLLLEHRIRKIAN
-504 YSSEKEN
+504 YSSENEDKIYDSLLEAKEANDLEKEN
-511 EIYANL
+511 
-517 MSAIEN
+517 
-523 KESTKELKLSLFGA
+523 SLLA
-537 LREEIDA
+537 SLRSEIDA
-544 SDKVLNLNSPAQVSS
+544 SENVLNLNSPAQVSS
-559 LFYDILGYPCKD
+559 LFYDILKYPCKD

-583 LTKAKN
+583 LTKAKD
-589 KDGSVKY
+589 KDGGPKY

-651 VTTVGGVKKIKDVK
+651 VTTVGGVRKIKDIK

-674 EDGNLRIRPVLNVI
+674 DSGDIRIKPVLNVI

-696 ELSWRSSGSGKTGS
+696 ELTYNKAKSKHTGK
-710 LVCTPEHKIRTKNG
+710 LICTPDHKIKTIDF
-724 GWVEARD
+724 GWKEAKD
-731 TLNEKVYHLHRS
+731 CINKKVYHYS
-743 DESRPK
+743 DKS
-749 LFGTN
+749 TV
-754 GICEQEQLCI
+754 
-764 KREYFGVSSYDDVI
+764 Y
-778 HHLDENTKN
+778 
-787 NSIDNLEIKS
+787 LEDC
-797 RVQHSREH
+797 
-805 TNKLVA
+805 
-811 EGKIKYEHLKVAEH
+811 KI
-825 RVLSGE
+825 
-831 EHPCYIDLS
+831 I
-840 YDDLVNMIVDAKGIL
+840 
-855 THIDMDF
+855 
-862 STFKKKCREK
+862 
-872 GVDCDSIVKS
+872 DSIS
-882 ILTGKRDIDEEE
+882 I
-894 FKSAYLSCN
+894 
-903 GVTLRI
+903 
-909 ANYLGIS
+909 
-916 RWRVDKLKKEFG
+916 
-928 LDKIGKDI
+928 
-936 DIKEY
+936 
-941 CNTFYVSKGDIKNIM
+941 
-956 RTYGMSYDECL
+956 
-967 KVNKNLGLV
+967 
-976 YIGISDDEFTEVFFR
+976 
-991 NKGVINQIKSEL
+991 
-1003 GISWYRVKYTV
+1003 
-1014 ERLGLCYNHSIYN
+1014 
-1027 IRNVGKRNVYDL
+1027 GKRNVYDL
-1039 EIDGIHNF
+1039 EIEGIHNF

-1090 YRTMTALATE
+1090 YRTMTALAME

-1215 ADGKFSEAKKAM
+1215 AEGNFSEAKKAM

-1239 CLSGDTIIQTK
+1239 
-1250 EYGFTKI
+1250 
-1257 KDVANCG
+1257 
-1264 ERLHIW
+1264 
-1270 DGKDWTKG
+1270 
-1278 DVLYSGKKRKCI
+1278 
-1290 ITLNDDR
+1290 
-1297 KIVCSP
+1297 
-1303 NHKFLVVYKDDTT
+1303 
-1316 EFIKCEHLIGSNK
+1316 
-1329 SIKPHRIAVNKEYA
+1329 
-1343 FKNSSVEPAVKG
+1343 
-1355 FVNKDIDSLC
+1355 
-1365 VKSVEITDEE
+1365 
-1375 IDMYDIY
+1375 
-1382 NTDRGYF
+1382 
-1389 VADGVIT
+1389 
-1396 HNSSADIF
+1396 SSADIF

-1468 GAGVEMSWASAKG
+1468 GAGVNMSWASAKG
-1481 KMAEI
+1481 KMSEI

-1491 NQFIAEAE
+1491 NTFIDEAE

-1506 EPVKNTDIKDYF
+1506 KTAKNTDIQEYF

-1530 IDYLKDEANHN
+1530 IDYLKDENNHN
-1541 KEVSPIIGNLLSLQF
+1541 KEISPIIGNLLSLQF

-1568 TEDNGYSK
+1568 TEENGYSK

-1593 FIEDKQVDVDPNLFK
+1593 FIADKEVDIDPNLFK
-1608 GSTIEVEEEKD
+1608 GATIEIEKDKD
-1619 VAYDDGEDNLD
+1619 VAYSDEDDLD
-1630 EDEFESESNHIFA
+1630 VDEFENEANHIFA
-1643 LIEEDTGKYGISIQ
+1643 LIEEDTSKYGISIQ
-1657 DLIKEFGLFVA
+1657 DLIKEFGLFVSV
-1668 PEMSVCGIDLKKV
+1668 EMSICGIDLKKV
-1681 SKSKKD
+1681 SKSKKE
-1687 DLYSLIEEHE
+1687 DLYKMLEEHE
-1697 CSFDDE
+1697 CNFDDE

-1728 IVDVADRL
+1728 TVDVADRL

>member
-1 MICSGLYR
+1 MVCSGLYR
-9 KFKDDKVDEYSIIY
+9 KISSNKIEEFSLIYKVDG
-23 KNNNKDVLVYLG
+23 KDVLVYLG
-35 KDNKIVSAYKI
+35 KDNNIVSAYKI
-46 KDNKKYAFNNK
+46 KSNKKYAFRNK
-57 DAESVYDFIKN
+57 DAEQVYDFIKTA
-68 GFQGATAKNGTPVP
+68 FQGATSKNGTPVP

-103 KFNGELVHLMVSATG
+103 KFNGELVHLIVSATG
-118 FNLVL
+118 FNISL

-135 NFVEI
+135 DYTEI
-140 KAETISNVDVDDIP
+140 KVETISNVDVDDVP
-154 VRSLEEIALEKDISW
+154 VRSLDEIALEKDISW
-169 LKDKKYYV
+169 LKDKKYYI
-177 VNDNATAESLFSQL
+177 VNDNSTAEHLFSQL
-191 ENYKGMIA
+191 EKYKGI
-199 VDYETTGL
+199 VCLDYETTGL
-207 KINMFGQYGS
+207 KINMFGRYGS
-217 RRRAELEKYNLE
+217 KRRAELEKYNLE
-229 NPDSPIKTDSVVGII
+229 NPDSPIRTDSVVGLI

-271 VCIRTIQNIKARYT
+271 TYIKTIQNIKARYT
-285 VGDHRD
+285 VGDLRD
-291 DFSEYG
+291 DLNEYS
-297 VFIRNLPESDF
+297 VFIRNLSESEF
-308 TPDIILMERI
+308 TPDIILMERV
-318 RDILEKCNMLAHN
+318 RDILEKCNILAHN

-375 KYLTLVEFGIEQLD
+375 KYLTKVEFGIDQLD

-399 DNKGTVRNNKV
+399 DNKGTVRNTKS
-410 STIDFSYMDYLGTKA
+410 STIDFSYMDYEGTKA

-434 LQLGK
+434 LQLYKIYGK
-439 KYKKALKTEYKDME
+439 DLKSNHKDME

-462 AMAIGYMEF
+462 SMAIGYMEF

-476 DEEKIEKARAKSVED
+476 DEEKIEKARNKSVED

-504 YSSEKEN
+504 YTSPKEDDIYSE
-511 EIYANL
+511 L
-517 MSAIEN
+517 MEAINN
-523 KESTKELKLSLFGA
+523 KESTRDKKLSLFEA
-537 LREEIDA
+537 LREEIDN
-544 SDKVLNLNSPAQVSS
+544 SSNVLNLNSPAQVSS
-559 LFYDILGYPCKD
+559 LFYDILKYPCKD

-589 KDGSVKY
+589 SDGSPKY

-639 TGRMSCLDEDTL
+639 TGRMSCLDEDAL

-665 VGDLVYCYD
+665 VGDLAYCYD
-674 EDGNLRIRPVLNVI
+674 DSGDIRIKPVLNVI
-688 YKGYKDCI
+688 YKGYKDCV
-696 ELSWRSSGSGKTGS
+696 ELTYKKSKSKTTNK
-710 LVCTPEHKIRTKNG
+710 LVCTPDHKIKTRYF
-724 GWVEARD
+724 GWKEAKD
-731 TLNEKVYHLHRS
+731 CINKKVYHYS
-743 DESRPK
+743 DKSNVYLEDCK
-749 LFGTN
+749 V
-754 GICEQEQLCI
+754 
-764 KREYFGVSSYDDVI
+764 VSV
-778 HHLDENTKN
+778 DE
-787 NSIDNLEIKS
+787 
-797 RVQHSREH
+797 
-805 TNKLVA
+805 
-811 EGKIKYEHLKVAEH
+811 
-825 RVLSGE
+825 
-831 EHPCYIDLS
+831 
-840 YDDLVNMIVDAKGIL
+840 
-855 THIDMDF
+855 
-862 STFKKKCREK
+862 
-872 GVDCDSIVKS
+872 
-882 ILTGKRDIDEEE
+882 
-894 FKSAYLSCN
+894 
-903 GVTLRI
+903 
-909 ANYLGIS
+909 
-916 RWRVDKLKKEFG
+916 
-928 LDKIGKDI
+928 
-936 DIKEY
+936 
-941 CNTFYVSKGDIKNIM
+941 
-956 RTYGMSYDECL
+956 
-967 KVNKNLGLV
+967 
-976 YIGISDDEFTEVFFR
+976 
-991 NKGVINQIKSEL
+991 
-1003 GISWYRVKYTV
+1003 
-1014 ERLGLCYNHSIYN
+1014 
-1027 IRNVGKRNVYDL
+1027 VGKRNVYDL

-1056 CSRPNSQQLPKSVT
+1056 CSRPNSQQLPKSIT

-1076 DNYIEIDADFSQIE
+1076 DNYIISDADFSQIE
-1090 YRTMTALATE
+1090 YRTMTALAME

-1130 TPEMRSSA
+1130 TPEMRGSA

-1152 SLSILLFGDSTQEH
+1152 SLSILLFGDSTPEH

-1175 LYFKDQQNIRKFF
+1175 LYFKDQPNIRKFF
-1188 DRAKETA
+1188 ERAKETA
-1195 SVYKFNKTYFNRVRA
+1195 SVYKFNTTYFNRVRA

-1215 ADGKFSEAKKAM
+1215 AEGKFSEAKKAM

-1250 EYGFTKI
+1250 EYGFTRI
-1257 KDVANCG
+1257 EDVANCG

-1270 DGKDWTKG
+1270 DGNEWTKG

-1303 NHKFLVVYKDDTT
+1303 NHKFLVVYEDESK
-1316 EFIKCEHLIGSNK
+1316 EFIKCEHLVGADK
-1329 SIKPHRIAVNKEYA
+1329 SIKPHRIVVNKVYA
-1343 FKNSSVEPAVKG
+1343 FENSSVEPVIKG
-1355 FVNKDIDSLC
+1355 FVNKDIDSLY
-1365 VKSVEITDEE
+1365 VKTVEITDEE

-1434 LFEVDCNCINVKKA
+1434 LFEIDCDCINIKKA

-1468 GAGVEMSWASAKG
+1468 GAGVEMSWANAKG

-1491 NQFIAEAE
+1491 NTFIDEAE
-1499 NLSIYSD
+1499 KESLYVN
-1506 EPVKNTDIKDYF
+1506 EPNKNTDIRDYF
-1518 NDRVYQFRVNKI
+1518 NDRVYKFRVNKI
-1530 IDYLKDEANHN
+1530 IDYLKDENNHN

-1556 DYGVNKEFDSKY
+1556 DYGVNKEFDSEY
-1568 TEDNGYSK
+1568 TEENGYSK
-1576 EEIEMHK
+1576 AEIELHK

-1593 FIEDKQVDVDPNLFK
+1593 FIADKEVDIDPGLFK
-1608 GSTIEVEEEKD
+1608 GATIEVEEEKD

-1630 EDEFESESNHIFA
+1630 EDDFESASNHIFA
-1643 LIEEDTGKYGISIQ
+1643 LIEEDTNKYGISIQ
-1657 DLIKEFGLFVA
+1657 DLIKEFGLFVSV
-1668 PEMSVCGIDLKKV
+1668 EMSVCGIDLKKV
-1681 SKSKKD
+1681 SKSKKEE
-1687 DLYSLIEEHE
+1687 LYSLLDEHE

-1703 GSLQVV
+1703 GALQVV

-1717 IRTDV
+1717 VRTGI
-1722 YVNNLT
+1722 YVNNLRT
-1728 IVDVADRL
+1728 VDVADRL

>member
-1 MICSGLYR
+1 MICSGYYIEISGNKDE
-9 KFKDDKVDEYSIIY
+9 KFNVIY
-23 KNNNKDVLVYLG
+23 KSEGKDVVIYLG
-35 KDNKIVSAYKI
+35 KDNNIVSAYKI
-46 KDNKKYAFNNK
+46 KDNIKYAFNNK
-57 DAESVYDFIKN
+57 LAEKVYGVIKN
-68 GFQGATAKNGTPVP
+68 GIQGATAKNGTPVP
-82 FKYGAGSMHYFKK
+82 FKYGAASMHYFKK
-95 RNIDYEVQ
+95 HSIDYEVE
-103 KFNGELVHLMVSATG
+103 KFNGEMVHIAISDKR
-118 FNLVL
+118 FNLNL
-123 DFYEGDFNEVDL
+123 EFYEGDFKEAELNYVKIENESIT
-135 NFVEI
+135 NI
-140 KAETISNVDVDDIP
+140 NVDDVP

-177 VNDNATAESLFSQL
+177 VNDNATAEALFSQL
-191 ENYKGMIA
+191 EKYKGIIA

-217 RRRAELEKYNLE
+217 KRRAELEKYNLE
-229 NPDSPIKTDSVVGII
+229 HPDSPIKTDSVVGII
-244 FCVEDNVSYYFPVG
+244 FCVEEGVSYYFPVG

-271 VCIRTIQNIKARYT
+271 VCIKTIKNIKARYT

-291 DFSEYG
+291 DFSEYS

-375 KYLTLVEFGIEQLD
+375 KYLTKVEFNIEQLS
-389 LKDFFVNYKE
+389 LEDFFANYKE
-399 DNKGTVRNNKV
+399 DNKGTVRNSKA
-410 STIDFSYMDYLGTKA
+410 STIDFSYMDYKGTKA
-425 YGPADGDFT
+425 YGPADGDFA
-434 LQLGK
+434 LALYK
-439 KYKKALKTEYKDME
+439 IYKKDLKTKYKDME
-453 YIYNVEVVV
+453 YIYNVEVIV

-476 DEEKIEKARAKSVED
+476 DEEKIEQANTKSLND
-491 MMLLEHKIRKIAN
+491 MLLLEHRIRKIAN
-504 YSSEKEN
+504 YSSEN
-511 EIYANL
+511 EDKIYASLLEAKEANNL
-517 MSAIEN
+517 E
-523 KESTKELKLSLFGA
+523 KESSLLA
-537 LREEIDA
+537 SLRAEIDA
-544 SDKVLNLNSPAQVSS
+544 SENVLNLNSPAQVSS
-559 LFYDILGYPCKD
+559 LFYDILKYPCKD

-583 LTKAKN
+583 LTKEKD
-589 KDGSVKY
+589 KDGSPKY

-651 VTTVGGVKKIKDVK
+651 VTTVGGVKKIKDIK

-674 EDGNLRIRPVLNVI
+674 DNGDIRIKPVLNVI

-696 ELSWRSSGSGKTGS
+696 ELKWRSSGSNKTGS
-710 LVCTPEHKIRTKNG
+710 LVCTPEHKIKTKEF
-724 GWVEARD
+724 GWIEAKD
-731 TLNEKVYHLHRS
+731 CLNKKVYHLHRS
-743 DESRPK
+743 DEDRPK

-754 GICEQEQLCI
+754 SFYEQEQLVI
-764 KREYFGVSSYDDVI
+764 KREYFGIQSYDDII
-778 HHLDENTKN
+778 HHKDGNTRN
-787 NSIDNLEIKS
+787 NCIENLEIKERS
-797 RVQHSREH
+797 AHSREH
-805 TNKLVA
+805 TNELVA
-811 EGKIKYEHLKVAEH
+811 SGRIKYGHLIGAEH
-825 RVLSGE
+825 RVLKGK

-840 YDDLVNMIVDAKGIL
+840 AEELIDMIIEANGVL
-855 THIDMDF
+855 TKIDMDF
-862 STFKKKCREK
+862 NTFKKKCDEK
-872 GVDCDSIVKS
+872 GVDYDSVVKS
-882 ILTGKRDIDEEE
+882 ILTGKRDISEDE
-894 FKSAYLSCN
+894 FRNAYAVCS
-903 GVTLRI
+903 GITLRI
-909 ANYLGIS
+909 AKYLGIS
-916 RWRVDKLKKEFG
+916 RWRVDKLKSTFG
-928 LDKIGKDI
+928 LNKFNYNIDVCKYSSDFYSLNGDVHSLMEKYGISYKD
-936 DIKEY
+936 
-941 CNTFYVSKGDIKNIM
+941 CLNI
-956 RTYGMSYDECL
+956 
-967 KVNKNLGLV
+967 NKCLGLV
-976 YIGISDDEFTEVFFR
+976 FTGISDEDFTDSFFR
-991 NKGVINQIKSEL
+991 NKGVINDIRKEL
-1003 GISWYRVKYTV
+1003 GMTWYKAKSTI
-1014 ERLGLCYNHSIYN
+1014 ERLGLCYNHSIYS
-1027 IRNVGKRNVYDL
+1027 IGAVGKRNVYDL
-1039 EIDGIHNF
+1039 EIEGIHNF
-1047 IANEICVHN
+1047 IANEMCVHN

-1090 YRTMTALATE
+1090 YRTMTALAME

-1215 ADGKFSEAKKAM
+1215 ADGNFSEAKKAM

-1239 CLSGDTIIQTK
+1239 CLSSDTIIQTK

-1257 KDVANCG
+1257 KDVAGCG

-1303 NHKFLVVYKDDTT
+1303 NHKFLVVYEDGNT
-1316 EFIKCEHLIGSNK
+1316 EFIKCEHLIDSNK
-1329 SIKPHRIAVNKEYA
+1329 SAKPHRIVVNKEYA
-1343 FKNSSVEPAVKG
+1343 FKNSSVEPTVKG
-1355 FVNKDIDSLC
+1355 FVNKDIDSLY

-1468 GAGVEMSWASAKG
+1468 GAGVNMSWASAKG
-1481 KMAEI
+1481 KMSEI

-1491 NQFIAEAE
+1491 NQFIDEAE

-1506 EPVKNTDIKDYF
+1506 KPVKNTDIQEYF

-1530 IDYLKDEANHN
+1530 IDYLKDENNHN
-1541 KEVSPIIGNLLSLQF
+1541 KEISPIIGNLLSLQF

-1568 TEDNGYSK
+1568 TEENGYSK

-1593 FIEDKQVDVDPNLFK
+1593 FIADKKVDIDPNLFK
-1608 GSTIEVEEEKD
+1608 GATIEIEKDKD
-1619 VAYDDGEDNLD
+1619 VAYSDEDDLD
-1630 EDEFESESNHIFA
+1630 VDEFENESNHIFA
-1643 LIEEDTGKYGISIQ
+1643 LIEEDTSKYGISIQ
-1657 DLIKEFGLFVA
+1657 DLIKEFGLFVSV
-1668 PEMSVCGIDLKKV
+1668 EMSICGIDLKKV
-1681 SKSKKD
+1681 SKSKKE
-1687 DLYSLIEEHE
+1687 DLYKMLEEHE
-1697 CSFDDE
+1697 CNFDDE

-1728 IVDVADRL
+1728 TVDVADRL

>member
-1 MICSGLYR
+1 MVCSGLYR
-9 KFKDDKVDEYSIIY
+9 KISSNKIEEFSLIYKVDG
-23 KNNNKDVLVYLG
+23 KDVLVYLG
-35 KDNKIVSAYKI
+35 KDNNIVSAYKI
-46 KDNKKYAFNNK
+46 KSNKKYAFRNK
-57 DAESVYDFIKN
+57 DAEQVYDFIKTS
-68 GFQGATAKNGTPVP
+68 FQGATSKNGTPVP

-103 KFNGELVHLMVSATG
+103 KFNGELVHLIVSATG
-118 FNLVL
+118 FNISL

-135 NFVEI
+135 DYTEI
-140 KAETISNVDVDDIP
+140 KVETISNVDVDDVP
-154 VRSLEEIALEKDISW
+154 VRSLDEIALEKDITW
-169 LKDKKYYV
+169 LKDKKYYI
-177 VNDNATAESLFSQL
+177 VNDNETAEHLFSQL
-191 ENYKGMIA
+191 EKYKGI
-199 VDYETTGL
+199 VCLDYETTGL
-207 KINMFGQYGS
+207 KINMFGRYGS
-217 RRRAELEKYNLE
+217 KRRAELEKYNLE
-229 NPDSPIKTDSVVGII
+229 NPDSPIRTDSVVGLI

-263 NLYSKRDE
+263 NLYSKLDE
-271 VCIRTIQNIKARYT
+271 TCIKTIQNIKARYT
-285 VGDHRD
+285 VGDLRD
-291 DFSEYG
+291 DLSEYS
-297 VFIRNLPESDF
+297 VFIRNLTESEF
-308 TPDIILMERI
+308 TPDIILMERV
-318 RDILEKCNMLAHN
+318 RDILEKCNILAHN

-375 KYLTLVEFGIEQLD
+375 KYLTKVEFGIDQLD

-399 DNKGTVRNNKV
+399 DNKGTVRNTKS
-410 STIDFSYMDYLGTKA
+410 STIDFSYMDYEGTKA

-434 LQLGK
+434 LQLYKIYGK
-439 KYKKALKTEYKDME
+439 DLKSNHKDME

-462 AMAIGYMEF
+462 SMAIGYMEF

-476 DEEKIEKARAKSVED
+476 DEEKIEKARNKSVED

-504 YSSEKEN
+504 YTSPKEDN
-511 EIYANL
+511 IYIEL
-517 MSAIEN
+517 MEAINN
-523 KESTKELKLSLFGA
+523 KESTKDKKLSLFGA
-537 LREEIDA
+537 LREEIDG
-544 SDKVLNLNSPAQVSS
+544 SSNVLNLNSPAQVSS
-559 LFYDILGYPCKD
+559 LFYDILKYPCKD

-589 KDGSVKY
+589 SDGSPKY

-651 VTTVGGVKKIKDVK
+651 VTTVGGVKKIKDIK

-674 EDGNLRIRPVLNVI
+674 DIGDIRIKPVLNVI
-688 YKGYKDCI
+688 YKGYKDCV
-696 ELSWRSSGSGKTGS
+696 ELTFKKSKSKTTNK
-710 LVCTPEHKIRTKNG
+710 LVCTPDHKIRTRYF
-724 GWVEARD
+724 GWKEAKD
-731 TLNEKVYHLHRS
+731 CINKKVYHYS
-743 DESRPK
+743 DKSNVYLEDCK
-749 LFGTN
+749 
-754 GICEQEQLCI
+754 
-764 KREYFGVSSYDDVI
+764 VV
-778 HHLDENTKN
+778 
-787 NSIDNLEIKS
+787 SIDE
-797 RVQHSREH
+797 
-805 TNKLVA
+805 
-811 EGKIKYEHLKVAEH
+811 
-825 RVLSGE
+825 
-831 EHPCYIDLS
+831 
-840 YDDLVNMIVDAKGIL
+840 
-855 THIDMDF
+855 
-862 STFKKKCREK
+862 
-872 GVDCDSIVKS
+872 
-882 ILTGKRDIDEEE
+882 
-894 FKSAYLSCN
+894 
-903 GVTLRI
+903 
-909 ANYLGIS
+909 
-916 RWRVDKLKKEFG
+916 
-928 LDKIGKDI
+928 
-936 DIKEY
+936 
-941 CNTFYVSKGDIKNIM
+941 
-956 RTYGMSYDECL
+956 
-967 KVNKNLGLV
+967 
-976 YIGISDDEFTEVFFR
+976 
-991 NKGVINQIKSEL
+991 
-1003 GISWYRVKYTV
+1003 
-1014 ERLGLCYNHSIYN
+1014 
-1027 IRNVGKRNVYDL
+1027 VGKRNVYDL

-1056 CSRPNSQQLPKSVT
+1056 CSRPNSQQLPKSIT

-1076 DNYIEIDADFSQIE
+1076 DNYIISDADFSQIE
-1090 YRTMTALATE
+1090 YRTMTALAME

-1130 TPEMRSSA
+1130 TPEMRGSA

-1152 SLSILLFGDSTQEH
+1152 SLSILLFGDSTPEH

-1175 LYFKDQQNIRKFF
+1175 LYFKDQPNIRKFF
-1188 DRAKETA
+1188 ERAKETA
-1195 SVYKFNKTYFNRVRA
+1195 SVYKFNTTYFNRVRA

-1215 ADGKFSEAKKAM
+1215 AEGKFSEVKKAM

-1257 KDVANCG
+1257 EDVANCG

-1297 KIVCSP
+1297 QIVCSP
-1303 NHKFLVVYKDDTT
+1303 NHKFLVVYEDESKD
-1316 EFIKCEHLIGSNK
+1316 FVKCEHLVGADK
-1329 SIKPHRIAVNKEYA
+1329 SSKPHRIVVNKVYA
-1343 FKNSSVEPAVKG
+1343 FENSSVEPVIKG
-1355 FVNKDIDSLC
+1355 FVNKDIDSLY
-1365 VKSVEITDEE
+1365 VKTVEITDEE
-1375 IDMYDIY
+1375 IGMYDIY

-1434 LFEVDCNCINVKKA
+1434 LFEIDCDCINIKKA

-1468 GAGVEMSWASAKG
+1468 GAGVEMSWANAKG

-1491 NQFIAEAE
+1491 NTFIDEAE
-1499 NLSIYSD
+1499 NESLYVN
-1506 EPVKNTDIKDYF
+1506 EPSKNTDIRDYF
-1518 NDRVYQFRVNKI
+1518 NDRVYKFRVNKI
-1530 IDYLKDEANHN
+1530 IDYLKDENNHN

-1556 DYGVNKEFDSKY
+1556 DYGVNKEFDSEY
-1568 TEDNGYSK
+1568 TEENGYSK
-1576 EEIEMHK
+1576 AEIELHK

-1593 FIEDKQVDVDPNLFK
+1593 FIADKEVDIDPSLFK
-1608 GSTIEVEEEKD
+1608 GATIEIEEEKD

-1630 EDEFESESNHIFA
+1630 EDDFESDSNHIFA
-1643 LIEEDTGKYGISIQ
+1643 LIEEDTNKYGISIQ
-1657 DLIKEFGLFVA
+1657 DLIKEFGLFVSV
-1668 PEMSVCGIDLKKV
+1668 EMSVCGIDLKKV
-1681 SKSKKD
+1681 SKSKKEE
-1687 DLYSLIEEHE
+1687 LYSLLDEHE
-1697 CSFDDE
+1697 CGFDDE
-1703 GSLQVV
+1703 GALQVV

-1717 IRTDV
+1717 VRTGI
-1722 YVNNLT
+1722 YVNNLRT
-1728 IVDVADRL
+1728 VDVADRL

>member
-9 KFKDDKVDEYSIIY
+9 KFKDDNVDEYSIIY

-207 KINMFGQYGS
+207 KINMFGQCGS

-511 EIYANL
+511 EIYTNL

-544 SDKVLNLNSPAQVSS
+544 SDKVMNLNSPAQVSS

-639 TGRMSCLDEDTL
+639 TGRMSCLEENTM
-651 VTTVGGVKKIKDVK
+651 VTTVGGIKKIKDVK

-674 EDGNLRIRPVLNVI
+674 DSGDIRIKPVLNVI

-696 ELSWRSSGSGKTGS
+696 ELSYKKTKS
-710 LVCTPEHKIRTKNG
+710 KTTNKLICTPDHKIKTRYS
-724 GWVEARD
+724 GWEDAKD
-731 TLNEKVYHLHRS
+731 CINKKVYHYS
-743 DESRPK
+743 DKSNVYLEDCK
-749 LFGTN
+749 VVD
-754 GICEQEQLCI
+754 II
-764 KREYFGVSSYDDVI
+764 K
-778 HHLDENTKN
+778 
-787 NSIDNLEIKS
+787 
-797 RVQHSREH
+797 
-805 TNKLVA
+805 
-811 EGKIKYEHLKVAEH
+811 
-825 RVLSGE
+825 
-831 EHPCYIDLS
+831 
-840 YDDLVNMIVDAKGIL
+840 
-855 THIDMDF
+855 
-862 STFKKKCREK
+862 
-872 GVDCDSIVKS
+872 
-882 ILTGKRDIDEEE
+882 
-894 FKSAYLSCN
+894 
-903 GVTLRI
+903 
-909 ANYLGIS
+909 
-916 RWRVDKLKKEFG
+916 
-928 LDKIGKDI
+928 
-936 DIKEY
+936 
-941 CNTFYVSKGDIKNIM
+941 
-956 RTYGMSYDECL
+956 
-967 KVNKNLGLV
+967 
-976 YIGISDDEFTEVFFR
+976 
-991 NKGVINQIKSEL
+991 
-1003 GISWYRVKYTV
+1003 
-1014 ERLGLCYNHSIYN
+1014 
-1027 IRNVGKRNVYDL
+1027 VGKKNVYDL

-1152 SLSILLFGDSTQEH
+1152 SLSILLFGDSTPEH

-1215 ADGKFSEAKKAM
+1215 AEGNFSEAKKAM

-1239 CLSGDTIIQTK
+1239 
-1250 EYGFTKI
+1250 
-1257 KDVANCG
+1257 
-1264 ERLHIW
+1264 
-1270 DGKDWTKG
+1270 
-1278 DVLYSGKKRKCI
+1278 
-1290 ITLNDDR
+1290 
-1297 KIVCSP
+1297 
-1303 NHKFLVVYKDDTT
+1303 
-1316 EFIKCEHLIGSNK
+1316 
-1329 SIKPHRIAVNKEYA
+1329 
-1343 FKNSSVEPAVKG
+1343 
-1355 FVNKDIDSLC
+1355 
-1365 VKSVEITDEE
+1365 
-1375 IDMYDIY
+1375 
-1382 NTDRGYF
+1382 
-1389 VADGVIT
+1389 
-1396 HNSSADIF
+1396 SSADIF

-1491 NQFIAEAE
+1491 NQFIDEAE

-1728 IVDVADRL
+1728 TVDVADRL

>member
-1 MICSGLYR
+1 MICSGYYIEISGNKDE
-9 KFKDDKVDEYSIIY
+9 KFNVIY
-23 KNNNKDVLVYLG
+23 KSEGKDVIIYLG
-35 KDNKIVSAYKI
+35 KDNNNIVSAYKI
-46 KDNKKYAFNNK
+46 KDNIKYAFNNK
-57 DAESVYDFIKN
+57 LAEKVYGVIKN
-68 GFQGATAKNGTPVP
+68 GIQGATAKNGTPVP
-82 FKYGAGSMHYFKK
+82 FKYGAASMHYFKK
-95 RNIDYEVQ
+95 HSIDYEVE
-103 KFNGELVHLMVSATG
+103 KFNGEMVHIAISDKR
-118 FNLVL
+118 FNLNL
-123 DFYEGDFNEVDL
+123 DFYEGDFKEVELNYVKIENESIT
-135 NFVEI
+135 NI
-140 KAETISNVDVDDIP
+140 NVDDVP

-177 VNDNATAESLFSQL
+177 VNDNATAEALFSQL
-191 ENYKGMIA
+191 EKYKGIIA

-217 RRRAELEKYNLE
+217 KRRAELEKYNLE
-229 NPDSPIKTDSVVGII
+229 HPDSPIKTDSVVGII
-244 FCVEDNVSYYFPVG
+244 FCVEEGVSYYFPVG

-271 VCIRTIQNIKARYT
+271 VCIKTIKNIKARYT

-297 VFIRNLPESDF
+297 VFIRNLPESEF

-375 KYLTLVEFGIEQLD
+375 KYLTKVEFNIEQLS
-389 LKDFFVNYKE
+389 LEDFFANYKE
-399 DNKGTVRNNKV
+399 DNKGTVRNSKA
-410 STIDFSYMDYLGTKA
+410 STIDFSYMDYKGTKA
-425 YGPADGDFT
+425 YGPADGDFA
-434 LQLGK
+434 LAL
-439 KYKKALKTEYKDME
+439 YKIYRKDLKTKYKDME
-453 YIYNVEVVV
+453 YIYNVEVIV

-476 DEEKIEKARAKSVED
+476 DEEKIEQANTRSLND
-491 MMLLEHKIRKIAN
+491 MLLLEHRIRKIAN
-504 YSSEKEN
+504 YSSEN
-511 EIYANL
+511 EDKIYANL
-517 MSAIEN
+517 LEAKEAN
-523 KESTKELKLSLFGA
+523 NLEKESSLLA
-537 LREEIDA
+537 SLRAEIDA
-544 SDKVLNLNSPAQVSS
+544 SENVLNLNSPAQVSS
-559 LFYDILGYPCKD
+559 LFYDILKYPCKD

-583 LTKAKN
+583 LTKAKD
-589 KDGSVKY
+589 KDGSQKY

-639 TGRMSCLDEDTL
+639 TGRMSC
-651 VTTVGGVKKIKDVK
+651 
-665 VGDLVYCYD
+665 
-674 EDGNLRIRPVLNVI
+674 
-688 YKGYKDCI
+688 
-696 ELSWRSSGSGKTGS
+696 
-710 LVCTPEHKIRTKNG
+710 
-724 GWVEARD
+724 
-731 TLNEKVYHLHRS
+731 
-743 DESRPK
+743 
-749 LFGTN
+749 
-754 GICEQEQLCI
+754 
-764 KREYFGVSSYDDVI
+764 
-778 HHLDENTKN
+778 
-787 NSIDNLEIKS
+787 
-797 RVQHSREH
+797 
-805 TNKLVA
+805 
-811 EGKIKYEHLKVAEH
+811 
-825 RVLSGE
+825 
-831 EHPCYIDLS
+831 
-840 YDDLVNMIVDAKGIL
+840 
-855 THIDMDF
+855 
-862 STFKKKCREK
+862 
-872 GVDCDSIVKS
+872 
-882 ILTGKRDIDEEE
+882 
-894 FKSAYLSCN
+894 
-903 GVTLRI
+903 
-909 ANYLGIS
+909 
-916 RWRVDKLKKEFG
+916 
-928 LDKIGKDI
+928 
-936 DIKEY
+936 
-941 CNTFYVSKGDIKNIM
+941 
-956 RTYGMSYDECL
+956 
-967 KVNKNLGLV
+967 
-976 YIGISDDEFTEVFFR
+976 
-991 NKGVINQIKSEL
+991 
-1003 GISWYRVKYTV
+1003 
-1014 ERLGLCYNHSIYN
+1014 
-1027 IRNVGKRNVYDL
+1027 
-1039 EIDGIHNF
+1039 
-1047 IANEICVHN
+1047 
-1056 CSRPNSQQLPKSVT
+1056 SRPNSQQLPKSVT

-1090 YRTMTALATE
+1090 YRTMTALAME

-1195 SVYKFNKTYFNRVRA
+1195 SVYKFNKTCFNRVRA

-1215 ADGKFSEAKKAM
+1215 AEGNFSEAKKAM

-1257 KDVANCG
+1257 SDVANCG

-1270 DGKDWTKG
+1270 DGKEWTNG

-1303 NHKFLVVYKDDTT
+1303 NHKFLVVYKDGSK
-1316 EFIKCEHLIGSNK
+1316 EFIKCEHLVGADK
-1329 SIKPHRIAVNKEYA
+1329 SIKPHNIAVNKEYA

-1365 VKSVEITDEE
+1365 VKTVEITDEE

-1468 GAGVEMSWASAKG
+1468 GAGVNMSWASAKG
-1481 KMAEI
+1481 KMSEI

-1491 NQFIAEAE
+1491 NTFIDEAE

-1506 EPVKNTDIKDYF
+1506 KPVKNTDIQNYF

-1530 IDYLKDEANHN
+1530 IDYLKDENNHN
-1541 KEVSPIIGNLLSLQF
+1541 KEISPIIGNLLSLQF

-1568 TEDNGYSK
+1568 TEENGYSK

-1593 FIEDKQVDVDPNLFK
+1593 FIADKKVDIDSSLFK
-1608 GSTIEVEEEKD
+1608 GATIEIEKDKD
-1619 VAYDDGEDNLD
+1619 VAYSDEDDLD
-1630 EDEFESESNHIFA
+1630 VDEFENEANHIFA
-1643 LIEEDTGKYGISIQ
+1643 LIEEDTSKYGISIQ
-1657 DLIKEFGLFVA
+1657 DLIKEFGLFVSV
-1668 PEMSVCGIDLKKV
+1668 EMSICGIDLKKV
-1681 SKSKKD
+1681 NKSKKE
-1687 DLYSLIEEHE
+1687 DLYKMLEEHE

-1728 IVDVADRL
+1728 TVDVADRL

>member
-123 DFYEGDFNEVDL
+123 DFYEGDFNEVDI

-177 VNDNATAESLFSQL
+177 VNDNETAESLFSQL

-504 YSSEKEN
+504 YTSPKEDDIYSE
-511 EIYANL
+511 L
-517 MSAIEN
+517 MEAINN
-523 KESTKELKLSLFGA
+523 KESTKDKKLSLFGA

-544 SDKVLNLNSPAQVSS
+544 SSNVLNLNSPAQVSS
-559 LFYDILGYPCKD
+559 LFYDILKYPCKD

-589 KDGSVKY
+589 SDGSPKY

-674 EDGNLRIRPVLNVI
+674 EDGDIRIKPVLNVI

-696 ELSWRSSGSGKTGS
+696 ELTYKKSKSKTTNK
-710 LVCTPEHKIRTKNG
+710 LVCTPDHKIKTRYF
-724 GWVEARD
+724 GWKEAND
-731 TLNEKVYHLHRS
+731 CLNKKVYHYS
-743 DESRPK
+743 DKSNVYLEDCK
-749 LFGTN
+749 V
-754 GICEQEQLCI
+754 
-764 KREYFGVSSYDDVI
+764 VS
-778 HHLDENTKN
+778 T
-787 NSIDNLEIKS
+787 
-797 RVQHSREH
+797 
-805 TNKLVA
+805 A
-811 EGKIKYEHLKVAEH
+811 E
-825 RVLSGE
+825 
-831 EHPCYIDLS
+831 
-840 YDDLVNMIVDAKGIL
+840 
-855 THIDMDF
+855 
-862 STFKKKCREK
+862 
-872 GVDCDSIVKS
+872 
-882 ILTGKRDIDEEE
+882 
-894 FKSAYLSCN
+894 
-903 GVTLRI
+903 
-909 ANYLGIS
+909 
-916 RWRVDKLKKEFG
+916 
-928 LDKIGKDI
+928 
-936 DIKEY
+936 
-941 CNTFYVSKGDIKNIM
+941 
-956 RTYGMSYDECL
+956 
-967 KVNKNLGLV
+967 
-976 YIGISDDEFTEVFFR
+976 
-991 NKGVINQIKSEL
+991 
-1003 GISWYRVKYTV
+1003 
-1014 ERLGLCYNHSIYN
+1014 
-1027 IRNVGKRNVYDL
+1027 VGKRNVYDL

-1056 CSRPNSQQLPKSVT
+1056 CSRPNSQQLPKSIT

-1076 DNYIEIDADFSQIE
+1076 DNYIISDADFSQIE
-1090 YRTMTALATE
+1090 YRTMTALAME

-1152 SLSILLFGDSTQEH
+1152 SLSILLFGDSTPEH

-1215 ADGKFSEAKKAM
+1215 AEGNFSEAKKAM

-1257 KDVANCG
+1257 EDVANCG

-1297 KIVCSP
+1297 KIICSP
-1303 NHKFLVVYKDDTT
+1303 NHKFLVVYEDESK
-1316 EFIKCEHLIGSNK
+1316 EFIKCEHLVGADK
-1329 SIKPHRIAVNKEYA
+1329 STKPHRIVVNKVYA
-1343 FKNSSVEPAVKG
+1343 FKNSSVEPVIKG
-1355 FVNKDIDSLC
+1355 FVNKDIDSLY
-1365 VKSVEITDEE
+1365 VKTVEITDEE
-1375 IDMYDIY
+1375 IAMYDIY

-1389 VADGVIT
+1389 VADGVVT

-1491 NQFIAEAE
+1491 NQFIDEAE

-1728 IVDVADRL
+1728 TVDVADRL

>member
-1 MICSGLYR
+1 MICSGYYIEISGNKDE
-9 KFKDDKVDEYSIIY
+9 KFSVIY
-23 KNNNKDVLVYLG
+23 KSEGKDVIIYLG
-35 KDNKIVSAYKI
+35 KDNNIVSAYKI
-46 KDNKKYAFNNK
+46 KDNVKYAFNNK
-57 DAESVYDFIKN
+57 LAEKVYGVIKN
-68 GFQGATAKNGTPVP
+68 GIQGATAKNGTPVP
-82 FKYGAGSMHYFKK
+82 FKYGAASMHYFKK
-95 RNIDYEVQ
+95 HSIDYEVE
-103 KFNGELVHLMVSATG
+103 KFNGEMVHIAISDKR
-118 FNLVL
+118 FNLNL
-123 DFYEGDFNEVDL
+123 DFYEGDFKEAEINYVKIENESIT
-135 NFVEI
+135 NI
-140 KAETISNVDVDDIP
+140 NVDDVP

-177 VNDNATAESLFSQL
+177 VNDNATAEALFSQL
-191 ENYKGMIA
+191 EKYKGIIA

-217 RRRAELEKYNLE
+217 KRRAELEKYNLE

-244 FCVEDNVSYYFPVG
+244 FCVEEGVSYYFPVG

-271 VCIRTIQNIKARYT
+271 VCIRTIRNIKARYT

-375 KYLTLVEFGIEQLD
+375 KYLTKVEFNIEQLS
-389 LKDFFVNYKE
+389 LEDFFANYKE
-399 DNKGTVRNNKV
+399 DNKGTVRNSKA
-410 STIDFSYMDYLGTKA
+410 STIDFSYMDYKGTKA
-425 YGPADGDFT
+425 YGPADGDFA
-434 LQLGK
+434 LALYK
-439 KYKKALKTEYKDME
+439 IYKKDLKTEHKDME
-453 YIYNVEVVV
+453 YIYNVEVIV

-476 DEEKIEKARAKSVED
+476 DEEKIEQANTKSLND
-491 MMLLEHKIRKIAN
+491 MLLLEHRIRKIAN
-504 YSSEKEN
+504 YSSESEDK
-511 EIYANL
+511 IYASLLEAKEANNL
-517 MSAIEN
+517 E
-523 KESTKELKLSLFGA
+523 KESSLLA
-537 LREEIDA
+537 SLRAEIDD
-544 SDKVLNLNSPAQVSS
+544 SENVLNLNSPAQVSS
-559 LFYDILGYPCKD
+559 LFYDILKYPCKD

-583 LTKAKN
+583 LTKAKD
-589 KDGSVKY
+589 KDGSPKY

-619 PDFMY
+619 PNFMY

-651 VTTVGGVKKIKDVK
+651 VTTVGGVKKIKDIK

-674 EDGNLRIRPVLNVI
+674 DNGDIRIKPVLNVI

-696 ELSWRSSGSGKTGS
+696 ELTYSKAKSKHTGK
-710 LVCTPEHKIRTKNG
+710 LICTPDHKIKTADF
-724 GWVEARD
+724 GWKEAKD
-731 TLNEKVYHLHRS
+731 CINKKVYHYS
-743 DESRPK
+743 DKS
-749 LFGTN
+749 TV
-754 GICEQEQLCI
+754 
-764 KREYFGVSSYDDVI
+764 Y
-778 HHLDENTKN
+778 
-787 NSIDNLEIKS
+787 LEDY
-797 RVQHSREH
+797 
-805 TNKLVA
+805 
-811 EGKIKYEHLKVAEH
+811 KI
-825 RVLSGE
+825 
-831 EHPCYIDLS
+831 I
-840 YDDLVNMIVDAKGIL
+840 
-855 THIDMDF
+855 
-862 STFKKKCREK
+862 
-872 GVDCDSIVKS
+872 DSIP
-882 ILTGKRDIDEEE
+882 
-894 FKSAYLSCN
+894 
-903 GVTLRI
+903 
-909 ANYLGIS
+909 
-916 RWRVDKLKKEFG
+916 
-928 LDKIGKDI
+928 
-936 DIKEY
+936 
-941 CNTFYVSKGDIKNIM
+941 
-956 RTYGMSYDECL
+956 
-967 KVNKNLGLV
+967 
-976 YIGISDDEFTEVFFR
+976 
-991 NKGVINQIKSEL
+991 
-1003 GISWYRVKYTV
+1003 
-1014 ERLGLCYNHSIYN
+1014 
-1027 IRNVGKRNVYDL
+1027 VGKRNVYDL
-1039 EIDGIHNF
+1039 EIEGIHNF

-1090 YRTMTALATE
+1090 YRTMTALAME

-1257 KDVANCG
+1257 KDVAGCG

-1297 KIVCSP
+1297 KIICSP

-1316 EFIKCEHLIGSNK
+1316 EFIKCEHLIDSNK

-1343 FKNSSVEPAVKG
+1343 FKNSSVEPVVKG
-1355 FVNKDIDSLC
+1355 FVNKDIHSLC

-1468 GAGVEMSWASAKG
+1468 GAGVNMSWASAKG
-1481 KMAEI
+1481 KMSEI

-1491 NQFIAEAE
+1491 NTFIDEAE

-1506 EPVKNTDIKDYF
+1506 EPVKNTDIQSYF

-1541 KEVSPIIGNLLSLQF
+1541 KEISPIIGNLLSLQF

-1568 TEDNGYSK
+1568 TEENGYSK

-1593 FIEDKQVDVDPNLFK
+1593 FIADKKVDIDPNLFK
-1608 GSTIEVEEEKD
+1608 GATIEIEKDKD
-1619 VAYDDGEDNLD
+1619 VAYSDEDDLD
-1630 EDEFESESNHIFA
+1630 VDEFENESNHIFA
-1643 LIEEDTGKYGISIQ
+1643 LIEEDTSKYGISIQ
-1657 DLIKEFGLFVA
+1657 DLIKEFGLFVSV
-1668 PEMSVCGIDLKKV
+1668 EMSICGIDLKKV
-1681 SKSKKD
+1681 SKSKKE
-1687 DLYSLIEEHE
+1687 DLYKMLEEHE

-1709 FLGANNNL
+1709 FLGVNNNL

-1728 IVDVADRL
+1728 TVDVADRL

>member
-229 NPDSPIKTDSVVGII
+229 NPDSHIKTDSVVGII

-389 LKDFFVNYKE
+389 LKDFFINYKE

-639 TGRMSCLDEDTL
+639 TGRMSC
-651 VTTVGGVKKIKDVK
+651 
-665 VGDLVYCYD
+665 
-674 EDGNLRIRPVLNVI
+674 
-688 YKGYKDCI
+688 
-696 ELSWRSSGSGKTGS
+696 
-710 LVCTPEHKIRTKNG
+710 
-724 GWVEARD
+724 
-731 TLNEKVYHLHRS
+731 
-743 DESRPK
+743 
-749 LFGTN
+749 
-754 GICEQEQLCI
+754 
-764 KREYFGVSSYDDVI
+764 
-778 HHLDENTKN
+778 
-787 NSIDNLEIKS
+787 
-797 RVQHSREH
+797 
-805 TNKLVA
+805 
-811 EGKIKYEHLKVAEH
+811 
-825 RVLSGE
+825 
-831 EHPCYIDLS
+831 
-840 YDDLVNMIVDAKGIL
+840 
-855 THIDMDF
+855 
-862 STFKKKCREK
+862 
-872 GVDCDSIVKS
+872 
-882 ILTGKRDIDEEE
+882 
-894 FKSAYLSCN
+894 
-903 GVTLRI
+903 
-909 ANYLGIS
+909 
-916 RWRVDKLKKEFG
+916 
-928 LDKIGKDI
+928 
-936 DIKEY
+936 
-941 CNTFYVSKGDIKNIM
+941 
-956 RTYGMSYDECL
+956 
-967 KVNKNLGLV
+967 
-976 YIGISDDEFTEVFFR
+976 
-991 NKGVINQIKSEL
+991 
-1003 GISWYRVKYTV
+1003 
-1014 ERLGLCYNHSIYN
+1014 
-1027 IRNVGKRNVYDL
+1027 
-1039 EIDGIHNF
+1039 
-1047 IANEICVHN
+1047 
-1056 CSRPNSQQLPKSVT
+1056 SRPNSQQLPKSVT

-1152 SLSILLFGDSTQEH
+1152 SLSILLFGDSTPEH

-1215 ADGKFSEAKKAM
+1215 AEGNFSEAKKAM

-1239 CLSGDTIIQTK
+1239 
-1250 EYGFTKI
+1250 
-1257 KDVANCG
+1257 
-1264 ERLHIW
+1264 
-1270 DGKDWTKG
+1270 
-1278 DVLYSGKKRKCI
+1278 
-1290 ITLNDDR
+1290 
-1297 KIVCSP
+1297 
-1303 NHKFLVVYKDDTT
+1303 
-1316 EFIKCEHLIGSNK
+1316 
-1329 SIKPHRIAVNKEYA
+1329 
-1343 FKNSSVEPAVKG
+1343 
-1355 FVNKDIDSLC
+1355 
-1365 VKSVEITDEE
+1365 
-1375 IDMYDIY
+1375 
-1382 NTDRGYF
+1382 
-1389 VADGVIT
+1389 
-1396 HNSSADIF
+1396 SSADIF

-1491 NQFIAEAE
+1491 NQFIDEAE

-1506 EPVKNTDIKDYF
+1506 EPVKNTDIRDYF

-1728 IVDVADRL
+1728 TVDVADRL

>member
-217 RRRAELEKYNLE
+217 RRRAELEKYNIE

-297 VFIRNLPESDF
+297 MFIRNLPESDF

-523 KESTKELKLSLFGA
+523 KESTKELKLGLFGA

-651 VTTVGGVKKIKDVK
+651 VTTVGGVKKIKDIK

-674 EDGNLRIRPVLNVI
+674 EDGSLRIRPVLNVI

-696 ELSWRSSGSGKTGS
+696 ELAYKKTKS
-710 LVCTPEHKIRTKNG
+710 KTTNKLVCTPDHKIKTRYF
-724 GWVEARD
+724 GWKEAKD
-731 TLNEKVYHLHRS
+731 CINKKVYHYS
-743 DESRPK
+743 DKS
-749 LFGTN
+749 N
-754 GICEQEQLCI
+754 V
-764 KREYFGVSSYDDVI
+764 Y
-778 HHLDENTKN
+778 
-787 NSIDNLEIKS
+787 LEDC
-797 RVQHSREH
+797 
-805 TNKLVA
+805 
-811 EGKIKYEHLKVAEH
+811 KI
-825 RVLSGE
+825 
-831 EHPCYIDLS
+831 
-840 YDDLVNMIVDAKGIL
+840 
-855 THIDMDF
+855 T
-862 STFKKKCREK
+862 
-872 GVDCDSIVKS
+872 DSI
-882 ILTGKRDIDEEE
+882 
-894 FKSAYLSCN
+894 A
-903 GVTLRI
+903 
-909 ANYLGIS
+909 
-916 RWRVDKLKKEFG
+916 
-928 LDKIGKDI
+928 
-936 DIKEY
+936 
-941 CNTFYVSKGDIKNIM
+941 
-956 RTYGMSYDECL
+956 
-967 KVNKNLGLV
+967 
-976 YIGISDDEFTEVFFR
+976 
-991 NKGVINQIKSEL
+991 
-1003 GISWYRVKYTV
+1003 
-1014 ERLGLCYNHSIYN
+1014 
-1027 IRNVGKRNVYDL
+1027 VGKRNVYDL

-1152 SLSILLFGDSTQEH
+1152 SLSILLFGDSTPEH

-1215 ADGKFSEAKKAM
+1215 AEGNFSEAKKAM

-1239 CLSGDTIIQTK
+1239 
-1250 EYGFTKI
+1250 
-1257 KDVANCG
+1257 
-1264 ERLHIW
+1264 
-1270 DGKDWTKG
+1270 
-1278 DVLYSGKKRKCI
+1278 
-1290 ITLNDDR
+1290 
-1297 KIVCSP
+1297 
-1303 NHKFLVVYKDDTT
+1303 
-1316 EFIKCEHLIGSNK
+1316 
-1329 SIKPHRIAVNKEYA
+1329 
-1343 FKNSSVEPAVKG
+1343 
-1355 FVNKDIDSLC
+1355 
-1365 VKSVEITDEE
+1365 
-1375 IDMYDIY
+1375 
-1382 NTDRGYF
+1382 
-1389 VADGVIT
+1389 
-1396 HNSSADIF
+1396 SSADIF

-1491 NQFIAEAE
+1491 NQFIDEAE

-1518 NDRVYQFRVNKI
+1518 NNRVYQFRVNKI
-1530 IDYLKDEANHN
+1530 IDYLKDEDNHN

-1556 DYGVNKEFDSKY
+1556 DYGVNKEFDSEY
-1568 TEDNGYSK
+1568 TEENGYSK

-1728 IVDVADRL
+1728 TVDVADRL

>member
-1 MICSGLYR
+1 MICSGYYIEISGNKDE
-9 KFKDDKVDEYSIIY
+9 KFNVIY
-23 KNNNKDVLVYLG
+23 KSEGKDVIIYLG
-35 KDNKIVSAYKI
+35 KDNNIVSAYKI
-46 KDNKKYAFNNK
+46 KDNVKYAFNNK
-57 DAESVYDFIKN
+57 LAEKVYGVIKN
-68 GFQGATAKNGTPVP
+68 GIQGATAKNGTPVP
-82 FKYGAGSMHYFKK
+82 FKYGAASMHYFKK
-95 RNIDYEVQ
+95 HSIDYEVE
-103 KFNGELVHLMVSATG
+103 KFNGEMVHIAISDKR
-118 FNLVL
+118 FNLNL
-123 DFYEGDFNEVDL
+123 DFYEGDFKEAELSYVKIENESIT
-135 NFVEI
+135 NI
-140 KAETISNVDVDDIP
+140 NVDDVP

-177 VNDNATAESLFSQL
+177 VNDNATAEALFSQL
-191 ENYKGMIA
+191 EKYKGIIA

-217 RRRAELEKYNLE
+217 KRRAELEKYNLE
-229 NPDSPIKTDSVVGII
+229 HPDSPIKTDSVVGII
-244 FCVEDNVSYYFPVG
+244 FCVEEGVSYYFPVG

-271 VCIRTIQNIKARYT
+271 VCIKTIKNIKARYT

-375 KYLTLVEFGIEQLD
+375 KYLTKVEFNIEQLS
-389 LKDFFVNYKE
+389 LEDFFANYKE
-399 DNKGTVRNNKV
+399 DNKGTVRNSKA
-410 STIDFSYMDYLGTKA
+410 STIDFSYMDYKGTKA

-434 LQLGK
+434 LALYRI
-439 KYKKALKTEYKDME
+439 YKKDLKTKYKDME
-453 YIYNVEVVV
+453 YIYNVEVIV

-476 DEEKIEKARAKSVED
+476 DEEKIEQANTRSLND
-491 MMLLEHKIRKIAN
+491 MLLLEHRIRKIAN
-504 YSSEKEN
+504 YSSEN
-511 EIYANL
+511 EDKIYASLLEAKEANNL
-517 MSAIEN
+517 E
-523 KESTKELKLSLFGA
+523 KESSLLA
-537 LREEIDA
+537 SLRAEIDA
-544 SDKVLNLNSPAQVSS
+544 SENVLNLNSPAQVSS
-559 LFYDILGYPCKD
+559 LFYDILKYPCKD

-583 LTKAKN
+583 LTKAKD
-589 KDGSVKY
+589 KDGSPKY

-639 TGRMSCLDEDTL
+639 TGRMSC
-651 VTTVGGVKKIKDVK
+651 
-665 VGDLVYCYD
+665 
-674 EDGNLRIRPVLNVI
+674 
-688 YKGYKDCI
+688 
-696 ELSWRSSGSGKTGS
+696 
-710 LVCTPEHKIRTKNG
+710 
-724 GWVEARD
+724 
-731 TLNEKVYHLHRS
+731 
-743 DESRPK
+743 
-749 LFGTN
+749 
-754 GICEQEQLCI
+754 
-764 KREYFGVSSYDDVI
+764 
-778 HHLDENTKN
+778 
-787 NSIDNLEIKS
+787 
-797 RVQHSREH
+797 
-805 TNKLVA
+805 
-811 EGKIKYEHLKVAEH
+811 
-825 RVLSGE
+825 
-831 EHPCYIDLS
+831 
-840 YDDLVNMIVDAKGIL
+840 
-855 THIDMDF
+855 
-862 STFKKKCREK
+862 
-872 GVDCDSIVKS
+872 
-882 ILTGKRDIDEEE
+882 
-894 FKSAYLSCN
+894 
-903 GVTLRI
+903 
-909 ANYLGIS
+909 
-916 RWRVDKLKKEFG
+916 
-928 LDKIGKDI
+928 
-936 DIKEY
+936 
-941 CNTFYVSKGDIKNIM
+941 
-956 RTYGMSYDECL
+956 
-967 KVNKNLGLV
+967 
-976 YIGISDDEFTEVFFR
+976 
-991 NKGVINQIKSEL
+991 
-1003 GISWYRVKYTV
+1003 
-1014 ERLGLCYNHSIYN
+1014 
-1027 IRNVGKRNVYDL
+1027 
-1039 EIDGIHNF
+1039 
-1047 IANEICVHN
+1047 
-1056 CSRPNSQQLPKSVT
+1056 SRPNSQQLPKSVT

-1090 YRTMTALATE
+1090 YRTMTALAME

-1215 ADGKFSEAKKAM
+1215 AEGNFSEAKKAM

-1239 CLSGDTIIQTK
+1239 
-1250 EYGFTKI
+1250 
-1257 KDVANCG
+1257 
-1264 ERLHIW
+1264 
-1270 DGKDWTKG
+1270 
-1278 DVLYSGKKRKCI
+1278 
-1290 ITLNDDR
+1290 
-1297 KIVCSP
+1297 
-1303 NHKFLVVYKDDTT
+1303 
-1316 EFIKCEHLIGSNK
+1316 
-1329 SIKPHRIAVNKEYA
+1329 
-1343 FKNSSVEPAVKG
+1343 
-1355 FVNKDIDSLC
+1355 
-1365 VKSVEITDEE
+1365 
-1375 IDMYDIY
+1375 
-1382 NTDRGYF
+1382 
-1389 VADGVIT
+1389 
-1396 HNSSADIF
+1396 SSADIF

-1468 GAGVEMSWASAKG
+1468 GAGVNMSWASAKG
-1481 KMAEI
+1481 KMSEI

-1491 NQFIAEAE
+1491 NTFIDEAE

-1506 EPVKNTDIKDYF
+1506 KTAKNTDIQEYF

-1530 IDYLKDEANHN
+1530 IDYLKDENNHN
-1541 KEVSPIIGNLLSLQF
+1541 KEISPIIGNLLSLQF

-1568 TEDNGYSK
+1568 TEENGYSK

-1593 FIEDKQVDVDPNLFK
+1593 FIADKKVDIDPNLFK
-1608 GSTIEVEEEKD
+1608 GATIEIEKDKD
-1619 VAYDDGEDNLD
+1619 VAYSDEDDLD
-1630 EDEFESESNHIFA
+1630 VDEFENESNHIFA
-1643 LIEEDTGKYGISIQ
+1643 LIEEDTSKYGISIQ
-1657 DLIKEFGLFVA
+1657 DLIKEFGLFVSV
-1668 PEMSVCGIDLKKV
+1668 EMSICGIDLKKV
-1681 SKSKKD
+1681 SKSKKE
-1687 DLYSLIEEHE
+1687 DLYKMLEEHE
-1697 CSFDDE
+1697 CNFDDE

-1728 IVDVADRL
+1728 TVDVADRL

>member
-1 MICSGLYR
+1 MICSGYYIEISGNKDE
-9 KFKDDKVDEYSIIY
+9 KFNVIY
-23 KNNNKDVLVYLG
+23 KSEGKDGIIYLG
-35 KDNKIVSAYKI
+35 KDNNIVSAYKI
-46 KDNKKYAFNNK
+46 KDNVKYAFNNK
-57 DAESVYDFIKN
+57 LAEKVYGVIKN
-68 GFQGATAKNGTPVP
+68 GIQGATAKNGTPVP
-82 FKYGAGSMHYFKK
+82 FKYGAASMHYFKK
-95 RNIDYEVQ
+95 HSIDYEVE
-103 KFNGELVHLMVSATG
+103 KFNGEMVHIAISDKR
-118 FNLVL
+118 FNLNL
-123 DFYEGDFNEVDL
+123 DFYEGDFKEAEINYVRIENESIA
-135 NFVEI
+135 NI
-140 KAETISNVDVDDIP
+140 NVDDVP

-177 VNDNATAESLFSQL
+177 VNDNATAEALFSQL
-191 ENYKGMIA
+191 EKYKGIIA

-217 RRRAELEKYNLE
+217 KRRAELEKYNLE
-229 NPDSPIKTDSVVGII
+229 HPDSPIKTDSVVGII
-244 FCVEDNVSYYFPVG
+244 FCVEEGVSYYFPVG

-271 VCIRTIQNIKARYT
+271 VCIRTIRNIKARYT

-375 KYLTLVEFGIEQLD
+375 KYLTKVEFNIEQLS
-389 LKDFFVNYKE
+389 LEDFFANYKE
-399 DNKGTVRNNKV
+399 DNKGTVRNSKA
-410 STIDFSYMDYLGTKA
+410 STIDFSYMDYKGTKA

-434 LQLGK
+434 LALYK
-439 KYKKALKTEYKDME
+439 IYKKDLKTKYKDME
-453 YIYNVEVVV
+453 YIYNVEVIV

-476 DEEKIEKARAKSVED
+476 DEEKIEQANTKSLND
-491 MMLLEHKIRKIAN
+491 MLLLEHKIRKIAN
-504 YSSEKEN
+504 YSSENEDKIYDSLLEAKE
-511 EIYANL
+511 ANNL
-517 MSAIEN
+517 E
-523 KESTKELKLSLFGA
+523 KESSLLA
-537 LREEIDA
+537 SLRAEIDA
-544 SDKVLNLNSPAQVSS
+544 SENVLNLNSPAQVSS
-559 LFYDILGYPCKD
+559 LFYDILKYPCKD

-583 LTKAKN
+583 LTKAKD
-589 KDGSVKY
+589 KDGSPKY

-674 EDGNLRIRPVLNVI
+674 DNGDIRIKPVLNVI

-696 ELSWRSSGSGKTGS
+696 ELTYKKSKSKTTNK
-710 LVCTPEHKIRTKNG
+710 LVCTPDHKIKTVDF
-724 GWVEARD
+724 GWKEAKD
-731 TLNEKVYHLHRS
+731 CINKKVYHYS
-743 DESRPK
+743 DKSTVYLEGCK
-749 LFGTN
+749 
-754 GICEQEQLCI
+754 I
-764 KREYFGVSSYDDVI
+764 
-778 HHLDENTKN
+778 
-787 NSIDNLEIKS
+787 ID
-797 RVQHSREH
+797 
-805 TNKLVA
+805 
-811 EGKIKYEHLKVAEH
+811 
-825 RVLSGE
+825 
-831 EHPCYIDLS
+831 
-840 YDDLVNMIVDAKGIL
+840 
-855 THIDMDF
+855 
-862 STFKKKCREK
+862 
-872 GVDCDSIVKS
+872 
-882 ILTGKRDIDEEE
+882 
-894 FKSAYLSCN
+894 
-903 GVTLRI
+903 
-909 ANYLGIS
+909 
-916 RWRVDKLKKEFG
+916 
-928 LDKIGKDI
+928 
-936 DIKEY
+936 
-941 CNTFYVSKGDIKNIM
+941 SKA
-956 RTYGMSYDECL
+956 
-967 KVNKNLGLV
+967 
-976 YIGISDDEFTEVFFR
+976 
-991 NKGVINQIKSEL
+991 
-1003 GISWYRVKYTV
+1003 
-1014 ERLGLCYNHSIYN
+1014 
-1027 IRNVGKRNVYDL
+1027 VGKRNVYDL
-1039 EIDGIHNF
+1039 EIEGIHNF

-1090 YRTMTALATE
+1090 YRTMTALAME

-1215 ADGKFSEAKKAM
+1215 ADGNFSEAKKAM

-1257 KDVANCG
+1257 KDVAGCC

-1297 KIVCSP
+1297 KIICSP
-1303 NHKFLVVYKDDTT
+1303 NHKFLVVSHRGNTRFVECKD
-1316 EFIKCEHLIGSNK
+1316 LIGKDVS
-1329 SIKPHRIAVNKEYA
+1329 SSPHRIVINGEYSPSDYKYSSNWARCFTTNNKQAHNY
-1343 FKNSSVEPAVKG
+1343 FVDDIKNSFDAGVMLGRLASDGSIFLREFGLSSSIRHIVAEHEFSIMPYLEKIMSCYKFVSKVNPLREDRNQRMAHISVFSSSLTAEIENLDIKHS
-1355 FVNKDIDSLC
+1355 IDSYIAQDTEMLRGFLRGMFDGDGGFMGETIGLTFGWQYDFEDLC
-1365 VKSVEITDEE
+1365 REIQKYLLMFGIRSYYDRIDGIKHLIRIRKADNIKFLDTIGFINEAKNDRGYKCVASKKEKVFGRSLYVESVEITDEE

-1468 GAGVEMSWASAKG
+1468 GAGVNMSWASAKG
-1481 KMAEI
+1481 KMSEI

-1491 NQFIAEAE
+1491 NTFIDEAE

-1506 EPVKNTDIKDYF
+1506 KPVKNTDIQNYF

-1530 IDYLKDEANHN
+1530 IDYLKDENNHN
-1541 KEVSPIIGNLLSLQF
+1541 KEISPIIGNLLSLQF

-1568 TEDNGYSK
+1568 TEENGYSK

-1593 FIEDKQVDVDPNLFK
+1593 FIADKKVDIDPNLFK
-1608 GSTIEVEEEKD
+1608 GATIEIEKDKD
-1619 VAYDDGEDNLD
+1619 VAYSDEDDLD
-1630 EDEFESESNHIFA
+1630 VDEFENESNHIFA
-1643 LIEEDTGKYGISIQ
+1643 LIEEDTSKYGISIQ
-1657 DLIKEFGLFVA
+1657 DLIKEFGLFVSV
-1668 PEMSVCGIDLKKV
+1668 EMSICGIDLKKV
-1681 SKSKKD
+1681 SKSKKE
-1687 DLYSLIEEHE
+1687 DLYKMLEEHE
-1697 CSFDDE
+1697 CNFDDE

-1728 IVDVADRL
+1728 TVDVADRL

>member
-1 MICSGLYR
+1 MVCSGLYR
-9 KFKDDKVDEYSIIY
+9 KISSNKIEEFSLIYKVDG
-23 KNNNKDVLVYLG
+23 KDVLVYLG
-35 KDNKIVSAYKI
+35 KNNNIVSAYKI
-46 KDNKKYAFNNK
+46 KSNKKYAFRNK
-57 DAESVYDFIKN
+57 DAEQVYDFIKTA
-68 GFQGATAKNGTPVP
+68 FQGATSKNGTPVP

-103 KFNGELVHLMVSATG
+103 KFNGELVHLIVSATK
-118 FNLVL
+118 FNISL

-135 NFVEI
+135 DYTEI
-140 KAETISNVDVDDIP
+140 KVETISNVDVDDVP
-154 VRSLEEIALEKDISW
+154 VRSLDEIALEKDISW
-169 LKDKKYYV
+169 LKDKKYYI
-177 VNDNATAESLFSQL
+177 VNDNATAEHLFSQL
-191 ENYKGMIA
+191 EKYKGI
-199 VDYETTGL
+199 VCLDYETTGL
-207 KINMFGQYGS
+207 KINMFGRYGS
-217 RRRAELEKYNLE
+217 KRRAELEKYNLE
-229 NPDSPIKTDSVVGII
+229 NPDSPIRTDSVVGLI

-263 NLYSKRDE
+263 NLYSKLDE
-271 VCIRTIQNIKARYT
+271 VCIRTIQSIKARYT
-285 VGDHRD
+285 VGDLRD
-291 DFSEYG
+291 DLSEYS
-297 VFIRNLPESDF
+297 VFIRNLPESEF
-308 TPDIILMERI
+308 TPDIILMERA
-318 RDILEKCNMLAHN
+318 RDILEKCNILAHN

-375 KYLTLVEFGIEQLD
+375 KYLTKVEFGIDQLD

-399 DNKGTVRNNKV
+399 DNKGTVRNTKS
-410 STIDFSYMDYLGTKA
+410 STIDFSYMDYEGTKA

-434 LQLGK
+434 LQLYKIYGK
-439 KYKKALKTEYKDME
+439 DLKSNHKDME

-462 AMAIGYMEF
+462 SMAIGYMEF

-476 DEEKIEKARAKSVED
+476 DEEKIEKARNKSVED

-504 YSSEKEN
+504 YTSPKEDDIYSE
-511 EIYANL
+511 L
-517 MSAIEN
+517 MEAINN
-523 KESTKELKLSLFGA
+523 KESDKDKKLSLFGA
-537 LREEIDA
+537 LREEIDN
-544 SDKVLNLNSPAQVSS
+544 SSNVLNLNSPAQVSG
-559 LFYDILGYPCKD
+559 LFYDILKYPCKD

-589 KDGSVKY
+589 SDGSPKY

-651 VTTVGGVKKIKDVK
+651 VKTVGGVKKIKDVN

-674 EDGNLRIRPVLNVI
+674 DNGDIRIKPVLNVI

-696 ELSWRSSGSGKTGS
+696 ELSYKKLKSKTTNK
-710 LVCTPEHKIRTKNG
+710 LVCTPNHKIKTRYF
-724 GWVEARD
+724 GWKEAKD
-731 TLNEKVYHLHRS
+731 CINKKVYHYS
-743 DESRPK
+743 DKSTVYLEDCK
-749 LFGTN
+749 
-754 GICEQEQLCI
+754 
-764 KREYFGVSSYDDVI
+764 VI
-778 HHLDENTKN
+778 
-787 NSIDNLEIKS
+787 
-797 RVQHSREH
+797 
-805 TNKLVA
+805 
-811 EGKIKYEHLKVAEH
+811 
-825 RVLSGE
+825 
-831 EHPCYIDLS
+831 
-840 YDDLVNMIVDAKGIL
+840 
-855 THIDMDF
+855 
-862 STFKKKCREK
+862 
-872 GVDCDSIVKS
+872 DSK
-882 ILTGKRDIDEEE
+882 
-894 FKSAYLSCN
+894 A
-903 GVTLRI
+903 
-909 ANYLGIS
+909 
-916 RWRVDKLKKEFG
+916 
-928 LDKIGKDI
+928 
-936 DIKEY
+936 
-941 CNTFYVSKGDIKNIM
+941 
-956 RTYGMSYDECL
+956 
-967 KVNKNLGLV
+967 
-976 YIGISDDEFTEVFFR
+976 
-991 NKGVINQIKSEL
+991 
-1003 GISWYRVKYTV
+1003 
-1014 ERLGLCYNHSIYN
+1014 
-1027 IRNVGKRNVYDL
+1027 VGKRNVYDL

-1076 DNYIEIDADFSQIE
+1076 DNYIISDADFSQIE
-1090 YRTMTALATE
+1090 YRTMTALAME

-1152 SLSILLFGDSTQEH
+1152 SLSILLFGDSTPEH

-1175 LYFKDQQNIRKFF
+1175 LYFKDQPNIRKFF
-1188 DRAKETA
+1188 ERAKETA
-1195 SVYKFNKTYFNRVRA
+1195 SVYKFNTTYFNRVRA

-1215 ADGKFSEAKKAM
+1215 AEGKFSEAKKAM

-1250 EYGFTKI
+1250 EYGFTRI
-1257 KDVANCG
+1257 EDVANCG

-1270 DGKDWTKG
+1270 DGKDWTNG
-1278 DVLYSGKKRKCI
+1278 NVLYSGKKRKCI

-1297 KIVCSP
+1297 QIVCSP
-1303 NHKFLVVYKDDTT
+1303 NHKFLVVYEDGSK
-1316 EFIKCEHLIGSNK
+1316 EFIKCEHLIGADK
-1329 SIKPHRIAVNKEYA
+1329 SIKPHRIVVNKEYA
-1343 FKNSSVEPAVKG
+1343 IKNSSVEPMIKG
-1355 FVNKDIDSLC
+1355 FVNKDIDSLY
-1365 VKSVEITDEE
+1365 VKTVEITNEE
-1375 IDMYDIY
+1375 IAMYDIY

-1434 LFEVDCNCINVKKA
+1434 LFEIDCDCINIKRA

-1468 GAGVEMSWASAKG
+1468 GAGVEMSWANAKG

-1491 NQFIAEAE
+1491 NTFIDEAE
-1499 NLSIYSD
+1499 KESLYVN
-1506 EPVKNTDIKDYF
+1506 EPNKNTDIRDYF
-1518 NDRVYQFRVNKI
+1518 NNRVYEFRVNKI
-1530 IDYLKDEANHN
+1530 IDYLKDENNHN

-1556 DYGVNKEFDSKY
+1556 DYGVNKEFDSEY
-1568 TEDNGYSK
+1568 TEENGYSK
-1576 EEIEMHK
+1576 AEIELHK

-1593 FIEDKQVDVDPNLFK
+1593 FIADKEVDIDPSLFK
-1608 GSTIEVEEEKD
+1608 GATIEVEEEKD

-1630 EDEFESESNHIFA
+1630 EDDFESASNHIFA
-1643 LIEEDTGKYGISIQ
+1643 LIEEDTNKYGISIQ
-1657 DLIKEFGLFVA
+1657 DLIKEFGLFVSV
-1668 PEMSVCGIDLKKV
+1668 EMSVCGIDLKKV
-1681 SKSKKD
+1681 SKSKKEE
-1687 DLYSLIEEHE
+1687 LYSLLDEHE

-1703 GSLQVV
+1703 GALQVV

-1717 IRTDV
+1717 VRTGI
-1722 YVNNLT
+1722 YVNNLRT
-1728 IVDVADRL
+1728 VDVADRL

>member
-1 MICSGLYR
+1 MICSGYYIEISGNKDE
-9 KFKDDKVDEYSIIY
+9 KFNVIY
-23 KNNNKDVLVYLG
+23 KSEGKDVIIYLG
-35 KDNKIVSAYKI
+35 KDNNIVSAYKI
-46 KDNKKYAFNNK
+46 KDNVKYAFNNK
-57 DAESVYDFIKN
+57 LAEKVYGVIKN
-68 GFQGATAKNGTPVP
+68 GIQGATAKNGTPVP
-82 FKYGAGSMHYFKK
+82 FKYGAASMHYFKK
-95 RNIDYEVQ
+95 HSIDYEVE
-103 KFNGELVHLMVSATG
+103 KFNVEMVHIAISDKR
-118 FNLVL
+118 FNLNL
-123 DFYEGDFNEVDL
+123 DFYEGDFKEAELSYVKIENESIT
-135 NFVEI
+135 NI
-140 KAETISNVDVDDIP
+140 NVDDVP

-177 VNDNATAESLFSQL
+177 VNDNATAEALFSQL
-191 ENYKGMIA
+191 EKYKGIIA

-217 RRRAELEKYNLE
+217 KRRAELEKYNLE
-229 NPDSPIKTDSVVGII
+229 HPDSPIKTDSVVGII
-244 FCVEDNVSYYFPVG
+244 FCVEEGVSYYFPVG

-271 VCIRTIQNIKARYT
+271 VCIRTIRNIKARYT

-297 VFIRNLPESDF
+297 VFIRSLPESDF

-375 KYLTLVEFGIEQLD
+375 KYLTKVEFNIEQLS
-389 LKDFFVNYKE
+389 LEDFFANYKE
-399 DNKGTVRNNKV
+399 DNKGTVRNSKA
-410 STIDFSYMDYLGTKA
+410 STIDFSYMDYKGTKA

-434 LQLGK
+434 LALYRI
-439 KYKKALKTEYKDME
+439 YKKDLKTKYKDME
-453 YIYNVEVVV
+453 YIYNVEVIV

-476 DEEKIEKARAKSVED
+476 DEEKIEQANTKSLND
-491 MMLLEHKIRKIAN
+491 MLLLEHRIRKIAN
-504 YSSEKEN
+504 YSSEN
-511 EIYANL
+511 EDKIYASLLEAKEANNL
-517 MSAIEN
+517 E
-523 KESTKELKLSLFGA
+523 KESSLLA
-537 LREEIDA
+537 SLRAEIDA
-544 SDKVLNLNSPAQVSS
+544 SENVLNLNSPAQVSS
-559 LFYDILGYPCKD
+559 LFYDILKYPCKD

-583 LTKAKN
+583 LTKAKD
-589 KDGSVKY
+589 KDGSPKY

-639 TGRMSCLDEDTL
+639 TGRMSC
-651 VTTVGGVKKIKDVK
+651 
-665 VGDLVYCYD
+665 
-674 EDGNLRIRPVLNVI
+674 
-688 YKGYKDCI
+688 
-696 ELSWRSSGSGKTGS
+696 
-710 LVCTPEHKIRTKNG
+710 
-724 GWVEARD
+724 
-731 TLNEKVYHLHRS
+731 
-743 DESRPK
+743 
-749 LFGTN
+749 
-754 GICEQEQLCI
+754 
-764 KREYFGVSSYDDVI
+764 
-778 HHLDENTKN
+778 
-787 NSIDNLEIKS
+787 
-797 RVQHSREH
+797 
-805 TNKLVA
+805 
-811 EGKIKYEHLKVAEH
+811 
-825 RVLSGE
+825 
-831 EHPCYIDLS
+831 
-840 YDDLVNMIVDAKGIL
+840 
-855 THIDMDF
+855 
-862 STFKKKCREK
+862 
-872 GVDCDSIVKS
+872 
-882 ILTGKRDIDEEE
+882 
-894 FKSAYLSCN
+894 
-903 GVTLRI
+903 
-909 ANYLGIS
+909 
-916 RWRVDKLKKEFG
+916 
-928 LDKIGKDI
+928 
-936 DIKEY
+936 
-941 CNTFYVSKGDIKNIM
+941 
-956 RTYGMSYDECL
+956 
-967 KVNKNLGLV
+967 
-976 YIGISDDEFTEVFFR
+976 
-991 NKGVINQIKSEL
+991 
-1003 GISWYRVKYTV
+1003 
-1014 ERLGLCYNHSIYN
+1014 
-1027 IRNVGKRNVYDL
+1027 
-1039 EIDGIHNF
+1039 
-1047 IANEICVHN
+1047 
-1056 CSRPNSQQLPKSVT
+1056 SRPNSQQLPKSVT

-1090 YRTMTALATE
+1090 YRTMTALAME

-1215 ADGKFSEAKKAM
+1215 AEGNFSEAKKAM

-1297 KIVCSP
+1297 KIICSP
-1303 NHKFLVVYKDDTT
+1303 NHKFLVVYEDGNT
-1316 EFIKCEHLIGSNK
+1316 EFIKCEHLIGLDK

-1343 FKNSSVEPAVKG
+1343 FKNSEPIIKG

-1468 GAGVEMSWASAKG
+1468 GAGVNMSWASAKG
-1481 KMAEI
+1481 KMSEI

-1491 NQFIAEAE
+1491 NTFISEAE

-1506 EPVKNTDIKDYF
+1506 KTAKNTDIQEYF

-1530 IDYLKDEANHN
+1530 IDYLKDENNHN
-1541 KEVSPIIGNLLSLQF
+1541 KEISPIIGNLLSLQF

-1568 TEDNGYSK
+1568 TEENGYSK

-1593 FIEDKQVDVDPNLFK
+1593 FIADKKVDIDPNLFK
-1608 GSTIEVEEEKD
+1608 GATIEIEKDKD
-1619 VAYDDGEDNLD
+1619 VAYSDEDDLD
-1630 EDEFESESNHIFA
+1630 VDEFENEANHIFA
-1643 LIEEDTGKYGISIQ
+1643 LIEEDTSKYGISIQ
-1657 DLIKEFGLFVA
+1657 DLIKEFGLFVSV
-1668 PEMSVCGIDLKKV
+1668 EMSICGIDLKKV
-1681 SKSKKD
+1681 SKSKKE
-1687 DLYSLIEEHE
+1687 DLYKMLEEHE
-1697 CSFDDE
+1697 CNFDDE

-1728 IVDVADRL
+1728 TVDVADRL

>member
-1 MICSGLYR
+1 MICSGYYIEISGNKDE
-9 KFKDDKVDEYSIIY
+9 KFNVIY
-23 KNNNKDVLVYLG
+23 KSEGKDGIIYLG
-35 KDNKIVSAYKI
+35 KDNNIVSAYKI
-46 KDNKKYAFNNK
+46 KDNIKYAFNNK
-57 DAESVYDFIKN
+57 LAEKVYGVIKN
-68 GFQGATAKNGTPVP
+68 GIQGATAKNGTPVP
-82 FKYGAGSMHYFKK
+82 FKYGAASMHYFKK
-95 RNIDYEVQ
+95 HSIDYEVE
-103 KFNGELVHLMVSATG
+103 KFNGEMVHIAISDKR
-118 FNLVL
+118 FNLNL
-123 DFYEGDFNEVDL
+123 EFYEGDFKEAELNYVKIENESIT
-135 NFVEI
+135 NI
-140 KAETISNVDVDDIP
+140 NVDDVP

-177 VNDNATAESLFSQL
+177 VNDNATAEALFSQL
-191 ENYKGMIA
+191 EKYKGIIA

-217 RRRAELEKYNLE
+217 KRRAELEKYNLE

-244 FCVEDNVSYYFPVG
+244 FCVEEGVSYYFPVG

-271 VCIRTIQNIKARYT
+271 VCIKTIKNIKARYT

-375 KYLTLVEFGIEQLD
+375 KYLTKVEFNIEQLS
-389 LKDFFVNYKE
+389 LEDFFANYKE
-399 DNKGTVRNNKV
+399 DNKGTVRNSKA
-410 STIDFSYMDYLGTKA
+410 STIDFSYMDYKGTKA

-434 LQLGK
+434 LALYK
-439 KYKKALKTEYKDME
+439 IYKKDLKTKYKDME
-453 YIYNVEVVV
+453 YIYNVEVIV

-476 DEEKIEKARAKSVED
+476 DEEKIEQANTRSLND
-491 MMLLEHKIRKIAN
+491 MLLLEHRIRKIAN
-504 YSSEKEN
+504 YSSESEDK
-511 EIYANL
+511 IYASLLEAKEANNL
-517 MSAIEN
+517 E
-523 KESTKELKLSLFGA
+523 KESSLLA
-537 LREEIDA
+537 SLRAEIDA
-544 SDKVLNLNSPAQVSS
+544 SENVLNLNSPAQVSS
-559 LFYDILGYPCKD
+559 LFYDILKYPCKD

-583 LTKAKN
+583 LTKAKD
-589 KDGSVKY
+589 KDGSPKY

-639 TGRMSCLDEDTL
+639 TGRMSC
-651 VTTVGGVKKIKDVK
+651 
-665 VGDLVYCYD
+665 
-674 EDGNLRIRPVLNVI
+674 
-688 YKGYKDCI
+688 
-696 ELSWRSSGSGKTGS
+696 
-710 LVCTPEHKIRTKNG
+710 
-724 GWVEARD
+724 
-731 TLNEKVYHLHRS
+731 
-743 DESRPK
+743 
-749 LFGTN
+749 
-754 GICEQEQLCI
+754 
-764 KREYFGVSSYDDVI
+764 
-778 HHLDENTKN
+778 
-787 NSIDNLEIKS
+787 
-797 RVQHSREH
+797 
-805 TNKLVA
+805 
-811 EGKIKYEHLKVAEH
+811 
-825 RVLSGE
+825 
-831 EHPCYIDLS
+831 
-840 YDDLVNMIVDAKGIL
+840 
-855 THIDMDF
+855 
-862 STFKKKCREK
+862 
-872 GVDCDSIVKS
+872 
-882 ILTGKRDIDEEE
+882 
-894 FKSAYLSCN
+894 
-903 GVTLRI
+903 
-909 ANYLGIS
+909 
-916 RWRVDKLKKEFG
+916 
-928 LDKIGKDI
+928 
-936 DIKEY
+936 
-941 CNTFYVSKGDIKNIM
+941 
-956 RTYGMSYDECL
+956 
-967 KVNKNLGLV
+967 
-976 YIGISDDEFTEVFFR
+976 
-991 NKGVINQIKSEL
+991 
-1003 GISWYRVKYTV
+1003 
-1014 ERLGLCYNHSIYN
+1014 
-1027 IRNVGKRNVYDL
+1027 
-1039 EIDGIHNF
+1039 
-1047 IANEICVHN
+1047 
-1056 CSRPNSQQLPKSVT
+1056 SRPNSQQLPKSVT

-1090 YRTMTALATE
+1090 YRTMTALAME

-1215 ADGKFSEAKKAM
+1215 AEGNFSEAKKAM

-1297 KIVCSP
+1297 QIVCSP
-1303 NHKFLVVYKDDTT
+1303 NHKFLVVYEDGNT
-1316 EFIKCEHLIGSNK
+1316 EFIKCEHLIDSNK
-1329 SIKPHRIAVNKEYA
+1329 SAKPHRIAVNKVYA
-1343 FKNSSVEPAVKG
+1343 FKNSEPIIKG

-1365 VKSVEITDEE
+1365 VKTLEITDEE

-1468 GAGVEMSWASAKG
+1468 GAGVNMSWASAKG
-1481 KMAEI
+1481 KMSEI

-1491 NQFIAEAE
+1491 NTFIDEAE

-1506 EPVKNTDIKDYF
+1506 KTAKNTDIQEYF

-1541 KEVSPIIGNLLSLQF
+1541 KEISPIIGNLLSLQF

-1568 TEDNGYSK
+1568 TEENGYSK

-1593 FIEDKQVDVDPNLFK
+1593 FIADKKVDIDPNLFK
-1608 GSTIEVEEEKD
+1608 GATIEIEKDKD
-1619 VAYDDGEDNLD
+1619 VAYSDEDDLD
-1630 EDEFESESNHIFA
+1630 VDEFENEANHIFA
-1643 LIEEDTGKYGISIQ
+1643 LIEEDTSKYGISIQ
-1657 DLIKEFGLFVA
+1657 DLIKEFGLFVSV
-1668 PEMSVCGIDLKKV
+1668 EMSICGIDLKKV
-1681 SKSKKD
+1681 SKSKKE
-1687 DLYSLIEEHE
+1687 DLYKMLEEHE
-1697 CSFDDE
+1697 CNFDDE

-1728 IVDVADRL
+1728 TVDVADRL

>member
-9 KFKDDKVDEYSIIY
+9 KFKDDKIDEYSIIY
-23 KNNNKDVLVYLG
+23 KINNKDVLVYLG
-35 KDNKIVSAYKI
+35 KDNKIVSAYKT

-57 DAESVYDFIKN
+57 DAESVYDFIKS
-68 GFQGATAKNGTPVP
+68 GFQGATSKNGTPVP

-140 KAETISNVDVDDIP
+140 KAEAISNVDVDDIP
-154 VRSLEEIALEKDISW
+154 VRSLDEIALEKDISW

-217 RRRAELEKYNLE
+217 RRRAELEKYNIE
-229 NPDSPIKTDSVVGII
+229 NPDSPIKTDSVVGIT

-331 GSFEYKVSLLY
+331 GTFEYKVSLLY

-583 LTKAKN
+583 LIKAKN

-611 VTKFFGKL
+611 VTKFFGRL

-639 TGRMSCLDEDTL
+639 TGRMSCLDENTL
-651 VTTVGGVKKIKDVK
+651 VTTVGGVKKIKDIK

-674 EDGNLRIRPVLNVI
+674 DNGDIRIKPVLNVI
-688 YKGYKDCI
+688 YKGYKDCV
-696 ELSWRSSGSGKTGS
+696 ELTYKKSKSKTTNK
-710 LVCTPEHKIRTKNG
+710 LVCTPDHKIRT
-724 GWVEARD
+724 R
-731 TLNEKVYHLHRS
+731 
-743 DESRPK
+743 
-749 LFGTN
+749 
-754 GICEQEQLCI
+754 
-764 KREYFGVSSYDDVI
+764 YFGWKEAKDCLNKKAYHYSDKSNVY
-778 HHLDENTKN
+778 
-787 NSIDNLEIKS
+787 LEDC
-797 RVQHSREH
+797 
-805 TNKLVA
+805 
-811 EGKIKYEHLKVAEH
+811 KI
-825 RVLSGE
+825 
-831 EHPCYIDLS
+831 
-840 YDDLVNMIVDAKGIL
+840 
-855 THIDMDF
+855 T
-862 STFKKKCREK
+862 
-872 GVDCDSIVKS
+872 DSI
-882 ILTGKRDIDEEE
+882 
-894 FKSAYLSCN
+894 A
-903 GVTLRI
+903 
-909 ANYLGIS
+909 
-916 RWRVDKLKKEFG
+916 
-928 LDKIGKDI
+928 
-936 DIKEY
+936 
-941 CNTFYVSKGDIKNIM
+941 
-956 RTYGMSYDECL
+956 
-967 KVNKNLGLV
+967 
-976 YIGISDDEFTEVFFR
+976 
-991 NKGVINQIKSEL
+991 
-1003 GISWYRVKYTV
+1003 
-1014 ERLGLCYNHSIYN
+1014 
-1027 IRNVGKRNVYDL
+1027 VGKRNVYDL
-1039 EIDGIHNF
+1039 EIEGIHNF

-1090 YRTMTALATE
+1090 YRTMTALAAE

-1116 IMASVMYQVPYASV
+1116 TMASVMYQVPYASV

-1152 SLSILLFGDSTQEH
+1152 SLSILLFGDSTPEH

-1195 SVYKFNKTYFNRVRA
+1195 SVYKFNKTYFNRVRD

-1215 ADGKFSEAKKAM
+1215 AEGNFSEAKKAM
-1227 ALRQAGNFIIQG
+1227 VLRQAGNFIIQG
-1239 CLSGDTIIQTK
+1239 CLSGDTVIQTK
-1250 EYGFTKI
+1250 EYGFTRI
-1257 KDVANCG
+1257 EDVAGCG
-1264 ERLHIW
+1264 ERLHVW

-1290 ITLNDDR
+1290 VTLNDDR

-1303 NHKFLVVYKDDTT
+1303 NHKFLVIYEDESK
-1316 EFIKCEHLIGSNK
+1316 EFIKCERLVGADK
-1329 SIKPHRIAVNKEYA
+1329 SIKPHRIVVNKVYDFE
-1343 FKNSSVEPAVKG
+1343 NSSVEPIVKG
-1355 FVNKDIDSLC
+1355 FVNKDIDSLY
-1365 VKSVEITDEE
+1365 VKTVEITDEE

-1382 NTDRGYF
+1382 NIDRGYF

-1428 MVHDEM
+1428 MIHDEM

-1448 LAEIIKNMEFKLEGF
+1448 LAEIIKNMEFKLDGF

-1491 NQFIAEAE
+1491 NQFIDEAE
-1499 NLSIYSD
+1499 SLSIYSN

-1518 NDRVYQFRVNKI
+1518 NDRIYQFRVNKI
-1530 IDYLKDEANHN
+1530 IDYLKDEDNHN

-1593 FIEDKQVDVDPNLFK
+1593 FIEDKQVDIDPNLFK

-1619 VAYDDGEDNLD
+1619 VAYEDGEDNLD

-1728 IVDVADRL
+1728 TADVADRL

>member
-1 MICSGLYR
+1 MICSGYYIEISGNKDE
-9 KFKDDKVDEYSIIY
+9 KFNVIY
-23 KNNNKDVLVYLG
+23 KSEGKDVIIYLG
-35 KDNKIVSAYKI
+35 KDNNIVSAYKI
-46 KDNKKYAFNNK
+46 KDNIKYAFNNK
-57 DAESVYDFIKN
+57 LAEKVYGVIKN
-68 GFQGATAKNGTPVP
+68 GIQGATAKNGTPVP
-82 FKYGAGSMHYFKK
+82 FKYGAASMHYFKK
-95 RNIDYEVQ
+95 HSIDYEVE
-103 KFNGELVHLMVSATG
+103 KFNGEMVHIAISDKR
-118 FNLVL
+118 FNLNL
-123 DFYEGDFNEVDL
+123 EFYEGDFKEAELNYVKIENESIT
-135 NFVEI
+135 NI
-140 KAETISNVDVDDIP
+140 NVDDVP

-177 VNDNATAESLFSQL
+177 VNDNATAEALFSQL
-191 ENYKGMIA
+191 EKYKGIIA

-217 RRRAELEKYNLE
+217 KRRAELEKYNLE
-229 NPDSPIKTDSVVGII
+229 HPDSPIKTDSVVGII
-244 FCVEDNVSYYFPVG
+244 FCVEEGVSYYFPVG

-271 VCIRTIQNIKARYT
+271 VCIKTIKNIKARYT

-297 VFIRNLPESDF
+297 VFIRNLPESEF

-375 KYLTLVEFGIEQLD
+375 KYLTKVEFNIEQLS
-389 LKDFFVNYKE
+389 LEDFFANYKE
-399 DNKGTVRNNKV
+399 DNKGTVRNSKA
-410 STIDFSYMDYLGTKA
+410 STIDFSYMDYKGTKA

-434 LQLGK
+434 LALYK
-439 KYKKALKTEYKDME
+439 IYKKDLKTKYKDME
-453 YIYNVEVVV
+453 YIYNVEVIV

-476 DEEKIEKARAKSVED
+476 DEEKIEQANTKSLND
-491 MMLLEHKIRKIAN
+491 MLLLEHRIRKIAN
-504 YSSEKEN
+504 YSSEN
-511 EIYANL
+511 EDKIYASLLEAKEANNL
-517 MSAIEN
+517 E
-523 KESTKELKLSLFGA
+523 KESSLLA
-537 LREEIDA
+537 SLRAEIDA
-544 SDKVLNLNSPAQVSS
+544 SENVLNLNSPAQVSS
-559 LFYDILGYPCKD
+559 LFYDILKYPCKD

-583 LTKAKN
+583 LTKAKD
-589 KDGSVKY
+589 KDGSPKY

-651 VTTVGGVKKIKDVK
+651 VTTVGGVKKIKDIK

-674 EDGNLRIRPVLNVI
+674 DTGNLRIRPVLNVI

-696 ELSWRSSGSGKTGS
+696 ELTYNKAKSKHTGK
-710 LVCTPEHKIRTKNG
+710 LICTPDHKIKTIDF
-724 GWVEARD
+724 GWKEAKD
-731 TLNEKVYHLHRS
+731 CIYKKVYHYS
-743 DESRPK
+743 DKS
-749 LFGTN
+749 TV
-754 GICEQEQLCI
+754 
-764 KREYFGVSSYDDVI
+764 Y
-778 HHLDENTKN
+778 
-787 NSIDNLEIKS
+787 LEDC
-797 RVQHSREH
+797 
-805 TNKLVA
+805 
-811 EGKIKYEHLKVAEH
+811 KI
-825 RVLSGE
+825 
-831 EHPCYIDLS
+831 I
-840 YDDLVNMIVDAKGIL
+840 
-855 THIDMDF
+855 
-862 STFKKKCREK
+862 
-872 GVDCDSIVKS
+872 DSIS
-882 ILTGKRDIDEEE
+882 I
-894 FKSAYLSCN
+894 
-903 GVTLRI
+903 
-909 ANYLGIS
+909 
-916 RWRVDKLKKEFG
+916 
-928 LDKIGKDI
+928 
-936 DIKEY
+936 
-941 CNTFYVSKGDIKNIM
+941 
-956 RTYGMSYDECL
+956 
-967 KVNKNLGLV
+967 
-976 YIGISDDEFTEVFFR
+976 
-991 NKGVINQIKSEL
+991 
-1003 GISWYRVKYTV
+1003 
-1014 ERLGLCYNHSIYN
+1014 
-1027 IRNVGKRNVYDL
+1027 GKRNVYDL
-1039 EIDGIHNF
+1039 EIEGIHNF

-1090 YRTMTALATE
+1090 YRTMTALAME

-1215 ADGKFSEAKKAM
+1215 AEGNFSEAKKAM

-1239 CLSGDTIIQTK
+1239 
-1250 EYGFTKI
+1250 
-1257 KDVANCG
+1257 
-1264 ERLHIW
+1264 
-1270 DGKDWTKG
+1270 
-1278 DVLYSGKKRKCI
+1278 
-1290 ITLNDDR
+1290 
-1297 KIVCSP
+1297 
-1303 NHKFLVVYKDDTT
+1303 
-1316 EFIKCEHLIGSNK
+1316 
-1329 SIKPHRIAVNKEYA
+1329 
-1343 FKNSSVEPAVKG
+1343 
-1355 FVNKDIDSLC
+1355 
-1365 VKSVEITDEE
+1365 
-1375 IDMYDIY
+1375 
-1382 NTDRGYF
+1382 
-1389 VADGVIT
+1389 
-1396 HNSSADIF
+1396 SSADIF

-1468 GAGVEMSWASAKG
+1468 GAGVNMSWASAKG
-1481 KMAEI
+1481 KMSEI

-1491 NQFIAEAE
+1491 NTFIDEAE
-1499 NLSIYSD
+1499 NLNIYSD
-1506 EPVKNTDIKDYF
+1506 KSVKNTDIQSYF

-1530 IDYLKDEANHN
+1530 IDYLKDENSHN
-1541 KEVSPIIGNLLSLQF
+1541 KEISPIIGNLLSLQF

-1568 TEDNGYSK
+1568 TEENGYSK

-1593 FIEDKQVDVDPNLFK
+1593 FIADKKVDIDPNLFK
-1608 GSTIEVEEEKD
+1608 GATIEIEKDKD
-1619 VAYDDGEDNLD
+1619 VAYSDEDDLD
-1630 EDEFESESNHIFA
+1630 VDEFENESNHIFA
-1643 LIEEDTGKYGISIQ
+1643 LIEEDTSKYGISIQ
-1657 DLIKEFGLFVA
+1657 DLIKEFGLFVSV
-1668 PEMSVCGIDLKKV
+1668 EMSICGIDLKKV
-1681 SKSKKD
+1681 SKSKKE
-1687 DLYSLIEEHE
+1687 DLYKMLEEHE
-1697 CSFDDE
+1697 CNFDDE

-1728 IVDVADRL
+1728 TVDVADRL

>member
-1 MICSGLYR
+1 MICSGYYIEISGNKDE
-9 KFKDDKVDEYSIIY
+9 KFNVIY
-23 KNNNKDVLVYLG
+23 KSEGKDVIIYLG
-35 KDNKIVSAYKI
+35 KDNNIVSAYKI
-46 KDNKKYAFNNK
+46 KDNVKYAFNNK
-57 DAESVYDFIKN
+57 LAEKVYGVIKN
-68 GFQGATAKNGTPVP
+68 GIQGATAKNGTPVP
-82 FKYGAGSMHYFKK
+82 FKYGAASMHYFKK
-95 RNIDYEVQ
+95 HSIDYEVE
-103 KFNGELVHLMVSATG
+103 KFNGEMVHIAISDKR
-118 FNLVL
+118 FNLNL
-123 DFYEGDFNEVDL
+123 DFYEGDFKEAELNYVKIENESIT
-135 NFVEI
+135 NI
-140 KAETISNVDVDDIP
+140 NVDDVPI
-154 VRSLEEIALEKDISW
+154 RSLEEIALEKDISW

-177 VNDNATAESLFSQL
+177 VNDNATAEALFSQL
-191 ENYKGMIA
+191 EKYKGIIA

-217 RRRAELEKYNLE
+217 KRRAELEKYNLE
-229 NPDSPIKTDSVVGII
+229 HPDSPIKTDSVVGII
-244 FCVEDNVSYYFPVG
+244 FCVEEGVSYYFPVG

-271 VCIRTIQNIKARYT
+271 VCIKTIKNIKARYT

-291 DFSEYG
+291 DFSEYD

-375 KYLTLVEFGIEQLD
+375 KYLTKVEFNIEQLS
-389 LKDFFVNYKE
+389 LEDFFANYKE
-399 DNKGTVRNNKV
+399 DNKGTVRNSKA
-410 STIDFSYMDYLGTKA
+410 STIDFSYMDYKGTKA

-434 LQLGK
+434 LALYRI
-439 KYKKALKTEYKDME
+439 YKKDLKTKYKDME
-453 YIYNVEVVV
+453 YIYNVEVIV

-476 DEEKIEKARAKSVED
+476 DEEKIEQANTKSLND
-491 MMLLEHKIRKIAN
+491 MLLLEHRIRKIAN
-504 YSSEKEN
+504 YSSEN
-511 EIYANL
+511 EDKIYASL
-517 MSAIEN
+517 LEAKEASDLE
-523 KESTKELKLSLFGA
+523 KESSLLA
-537 LREEIDA
+537 SLRAEIDA
-544 SDKVLNLNSPAQVSS
+544 SENVLNLNSPAQVSS
-559 LFYDILGYPCKD
+559 LFYDILKYPCKD

-583 LTKAKN
+583 LTKAKD
-589 KDGSVKY
+589 KDGSPKY

-639 TGRMSCLDEDTL
+639 TGRMSC
-651 VTTVGGVKKIKDVK
+651 
-665 VGDLVYCYD
+665 
-674 EDGNLRIRPVLNVI
+674 
-688 YKGYKDCI
+688 
-696 ELSWRSSGSGKTGS
+696 
-710 LVCTPEHKIRTKNG
+710 
-724 GWVEARD
+724 
-731 TLNEKVYHLHRS
+731 
-743 DESRPK
+743 
-749 LFGTN
+749 
-754 GICEQEQLCI
+754 
-764 KREYFGVSSYDDVI
+764 
-778 HHLDENTKN
+778 
-787 NSIDNLEIKS
+787 
-797 RVQHSREH
+797 
-805 TNKLVA
+805 
-811 EGKIKYEHLKVAEH
+811 
-825 RVLSGE
+825 
-831 EHPCYIDLS
+831 
-840 YDDLVNMIVDAKGIL
+840 
-855 THIDMDF
+855 
-862 STFKKKCREK
+862 
-872 GVDCDSIVKS
+872 
-882 ILTGKRDIDEEE
+882 
-894 FKSAYLSCN
+894 
-903 GVTLRI
+903 
-909 ANYLGIS
+909 
-916 RWRVDKLKKEFG
+916 
-928 LDKIGKDI
+928 
-936 DIKEY
+936 
-941 CNTFYVSKGDIKNIM
+941 
-956 RTYGMSYDECL
+956 
-967 KVNKNLGLV
+967 
-976 YIGISDDEFTEVFFR
+976 
-991 NKGVINQIKSEL
+991 
-1003 GISWYRVKYTV
+1003 
-1014 ERLGLCYNHSIYN
+1014 
-1027 IRNVGKRNVYDL
+1027 
-1039 EIDGIHNF
+1039 
-1047 IANEICVHN
+1047 
-1056 CSRPNSQQLPKSVT
+1056 SRPNSQQLPKSVT

-1090 YRTMTALATE
+1090 YRTMTALAME

-1215 ADGKFSEAKKAM
+1215 AEGNFSEAKKAM

-1297 KIVCSP
+1297 QIVCSP
-1303 NHKFLVVYKDDTT
+1303 NHKFLVVYEDGNT
-1316 EFIKCEHLIGSNK
+1316 EFTKCEHLIDSNK
-1329 SIKPHRIAVNKEYA
+1329 SAKPHRIAVNKVYA
-1343 FKNSSVEPAVKG
+1343 FKNSEPIIKG

-1365 VKSVEITDEE
+1365 VKTLEITDEE

-1468 GAGVEMSWASAKG
+1468 GAGVNMSWASAKG
-1481 KMAEI
+1481 KMSEI

-1491 NQFIAEAE
+1491 NTFIDEAE

-1506 EPVKNTDIKDYF
+1506 KPVKNTDIQTYF
-1518 NDRVYQFRVNKI
+1518 NNRVYQFRVNKI
-1530 IDYLKDEANHN
+1530 IDYLKDENNHN
-1541 KEVSPIIGNLLSLQF
+1541 KEISPIIGNLLSLQF

-1568 TEDNGYSK
+1568 TEENGYSK

-1593 FIEDKQVDVDPNLFK
+1593 FIADKEVDIDPNLFK
-1608 GSTIEVEEEKD
+1608 GATIEIEKDKD
-1619 VAYDDGEDNLD
+1619 VAYSDEDDLD
-1630 EDEFESESNHIFA
+1630 VDEFENESNHIFA
-1643 LIEEDTGKYGISIQ
+1643 LIEEDTSKYGISIQ
-1657 DLIKEFGLFVA
+1657 DLIKEFGLFVSV
-1668 PEMSVCGIDLKKV
+1668 EMSICGIDLKKV
-1681 SKSKKD
+1681 NKSKKE
-1687 DLYSLIEEHE
+1687 DLYKMLEEHE
-1697 CSFDDE
+1697 CNFDDE

-1728 IVDVADRL
+1728 TVDVADRL

>member
-1 MICSGLYR
+1 MICSGYYIEISGNKDE
-9 KFKDDKVDEYSIIY
+9 KFNVIY
-23 KNNNKDVLVYLG
+23 KSEGKDVIIYLG
-35 KDNKIVSAYKI
+35 KDNNIVSAYKI
-46 KDNKKYAFNNK
+46 KDNIKYAFNNK
-57 DAESVYDFIKN
+57 LAEKVYGVIKN
-68 GFQGATAKNGTPVP
+68 GIQGATAKNGTPVP
-82 FKYGAGSMHYFKK
+82 FKYGAASMHYFKK
-95 RNIDYEVQ
+95 HRIDYEVE
-103 KFNGELVHLMVSATG
+103 KFNGEMVHIAISDKR
-118 FNLVL
+118 FNLNL
-123 DFYEGDFNEVDL
+123 DFYEGDFKEAEISYVKIENESIT
-135 NFVEI
+135 NI
-140 KAETISNVDVDDIP
+140 NVDDVP

-177 VNDNATAESLFSQL
+177 VNDNATAEALFSQL
-191 ENYKGMIA
+191 EKYKGIIA

-217 RRRAELEKYNLE
+217 KRRAELEKYNLE
-229 NPDSPIKTDSVVGII
+229 HPDSPIKTDSVVGII
-244 FCVEDNVSYYFPVG
+244 FCVEEGVSYYFPVG

-271 VCIRTIQNIKARYT
+271 VCIRTIRNIKARYT

-297 VFIRNLPESDF
+297 VFIRNLPESEF

-375 KYLTLVEFGIEQLD
+375 KYLTKVEFNIEQLS
-389 LKDFFVNYKE
+389 LEDFFANYKE
-399 DNKGTVRNNKV
+399 DNKGTVRNSKA
-410 STIDFSYMDYLGTKA
+410 STIDFSYMDYKGTKA

-434 LQLGK
+434 LALYK
-439 KYKKALKTEYKDME
+439 IYKKDLKTEHKDME
-453 YIYNVEVVV
+453 YIYNVEVIV

-476 DEEKIEKARAKSVED
+476 DEEKIEQANTKSLND
-491 MMLLEHKIRKIAN
+491 MLLLEHRIRKIAN
-504 YSSEKEN
+504 YSSEN
-511 EIYANL
+511 EDKIYASLLEAKEANNL
-517 MSAIEN
+517 E
-523 KESTKELKLSLFGA
+523 KESSLLVS
-537 LREEIDA
+537 LRSEIDA
-544 SDKVLNLNSPAQVSS
+544 SENVLNLNSPAQVSS
-559 LFYDILGYPCKD
+559 LFYDILKYPCKD

-583 LTKAKN
+583 LTKAKD
-589 KDGSVKY
+589 KDGSPKY

-651 VTTVGGVKKIKDVK
+651 VTTVGGVKKIKDIK

-674 EDGNLRIRPVLNVI
+674 DTGNLRIRPVLNVI

-696 ELSWRSSGSGKTGS
+696 ELKWRSSGSNKTGS
-710 LVCTPEHKIRTKNG
+710 LVCTPEHKIKTKEF
-724 GWVEARD
+724 GWIEAKD
-731 TLNEKVYHLHRS
+731 CLNKKVYHLHRS
-743 DESRPK
+743 DEDRPK

-754 GICEQEQLCI
+754 SFYEQEQLVI
-764 KREYFGVSSYDDVI
+764 KREYFGIQSYDDVI
-778 HHLDENTKN
+778 HHKDGNTRN
-787 NSIDNLEIKS
+787 NCIENLEVKERS
-797 RVQHSREH
+797 VHSREH
-805 TNKLVA
+805 TNELVA
-811 EGKIKYEHLKVAEH
+811 SGRIKYEHLIGAEH
-825 RVLSGE
+825 RVLKGK

-840 YDDLVNMIVDAKGIL
+840 AEELTDMIIEANGVL
-855 THIDMDF
+855 TKIDMDF
-862 STFKKKCREK
+862 NTFKKKCNEK
-872 GVDCDSIVKS
+872 GVDYESVVKS
-882 ILTGKRDIDEEE
+882 IMTGKRDISEDE
-894 FKSAYLSCN
+894 FRNAYTVCS
-903 GVTLRI
+903 GVTVRI
-909 ANYLGIS
+909 AKYLGIS
-916 RWRVDKLKKEFG
+916 RWRVDKLKSTFG
-928 LDKIGKDI
+928 LNKFNYNIDVCKYSSDFYSLNGDVHALMEKYSISYKD
-936 DIKEY
+936 
-941 CNTFYVSKGDIKNIM
+941 CLNI
-956 RTYGMSYDECL
+956 
-967 KVNKNLGLV
+967 NKCLGLV
-976 YIGISDDEFTEVFFR
+976 FIGISDDDFIDSFFR
-991 NKGVINQIKSEL
+991 NKGVINDIRKEL
-1003 GISWYRVKYTV
+1003 GMTWYKAKSTI
-1014 ERLGLCYNHSIYN
+1014 ERLGLCYNHSIYS
-1027 IRNVGKRNVYDL
+1027 IEAVGKRNVYDL
-1039 EIDGIHNF
+1039 EIEGIHNF

-1090 YRTMTALATE
+1090 YRTMTALAME

-1215 ADGKFSEAKKAM
+1215 AEGNFSEAKKAM

-1239 CLSGDTIIQTK
+1239 
-1250 EYGFTKI
+1250 
-1257 KDVANCG
+1257 
-1264 ERLHIW
+1264 
-1270 DGKDWTKG
+1270 
-1278 DVLYSGKKRKCI
+1278 
-1290 ITLNDDR
+1290 
-1297 KIVCSP
+1297 
-1303 NHKFLVVYKDDTT
+1303 
-1316 EFIKCEHLIGSNK
+1316 
-1329 SIKPHRIAVNKEYA
+1329 
-1343 FKNSSVEPAVKG
+1343 
-1355 FVNKDIDSLC
+1355 
-1365 VKSVEITDEE
+1365 
-1375 IDMYDIY
+1375 
-1382 NTDRGYF
+1382 
-1389 VADGVIT
+1389 
-1396 HNSSADIF
+1396 SSADIF

-1468 GAGVEMSWASAKG
+1468 GAGVNMSWASAKG
-1481 KMAEI
+1481 KMSEI

-1491 NQFIAEAE
+1491 NTFIDEAE

-1506 EPVKNTDIKDYF
+1506 KPVKNTDIQNYF

-1530 IDYLKDEANHN
+1530 IDYLKDENNHN
-1541 KEVSPIIGNLLSLQF
+1541 KEISPIIGNLLSLQF

-1568 TEDNGYSK
+1568 TEENGYSK

-1593 FIEDKQVDVDPNLFK
+1593 FIADKKVDIDPNLFK
-1608 GSTIEVEEEKD
+1608 GATIEIEKDKD
-1619 VAYDDGEDNLD
+1619 VAYSDEDDLD
-1630 EDEFESESNHIFA
+1630 VDEFENEANHIFA
-1643 LIEEDTGKYGISIQ
+1643 LIEEDTSKYGISIQ
-1657 DLIKEFGLFVA
+1657 DLIKEFGLFVSV
-1668 PEMSVCGIDLKKV
+1668 EMSICGIDLKKV
-1681 SKSKKD
+1681 SKSKKE
-1687 DLYSLIEEHE
+1687 DLYKMLEEHE
-1697 CSFDDE
+1697 CNFDDE

-1728 IVDVADRL
+1728 TVDVADRL

>member
-9 KFKDDKVDEYSIIY
+9 KFKDDKIDEYSIIY

-35 KDNKIVSAYKI
+35 KNNKIVSAYKI

-68 GFQGATAKNGTPVP
+68 GFRGATSKNGTPVP

-140 KAETISNVDVDDIP
+140 KAEAISNVDVDDIP
-154 VRSLEEIALEKDISW
+154 VRSLDEIALEKDISW

-523 KESTKELKLSLFGA
+523 KESTKELKLNLFGA
-537 LREEIDA
+537 LREEIDS

-639 TGRMSCLDEDTL
+639 TGRMS
-651 VTTVGGVKKIKDVK
+651 
-665 VGDLVYCYD
+665 
-674 EDGNLRIRPVLNVI
+674 
-688 YKGYKDCI
+688 
-696 ELSWRSSGSGKTGS
+696 
-710 LVCTPEHKIRTKNG
+710 
-724 GWVEARD
+724 
-731 TLNEKVYHLHRS
+731 
-743 DESRPK
+743 
-749 LFGTN
+749 
-754 GICEQEQLCI
+754 
-764 KREYFGVSSYDDVI
+764 
-778 HHLDENTKN
+778 
-787 NSIDNLEIKS
+787 
-797 RVQHSREH
+797 
-805 TNKLVA
+805 
-811 EGKIKYEHLKVAEH
+811 
-825 RVLSGE
+825 
-831 EHPCYIDLS
+831 
-840 YDDLVNMIVDAKGIL
+840 
-855 THIDMDF
+855 
-862 STFKKKCREK
+862 
-872 GVDCDSIVKS
+872 
-882 ILTGKRDIDEEE
+882 
-894 FKSAYLSCN
+894 
-903 GVTLRI
+903 
-909 ANYLGIS
+909 
-916 RWRVDKLKKEFG
+916 
-928 LDKIGKDI
+928 
-936 DIKEY
+936 
-941 CNTFYVSKGDIKNIM
+941 
-956 RTYGMSYDECL
+956 
-967 KVNKNLGLV
+967 
-976 YIGISDDEFTEVFFR
+976 
-991 NKGVINQIKSEL
+991 
-1003 GISWYRVKYTV
+1003 
-1014 ERLGLCYNHSIYN
+1014 
-1027 IRNVGKRNVYDL
+1027 
-1039 EIDGIHNF
+1039 
-1047 IANEICVHN
+1047 

-1152 SLSILLFGDSTQEH
+1152 SLSILLFGDSTPEH

-1215 ADGKFSEAKKAM
+1215 AEGNFSEAKKAM

-1239 CLSGDTIIQTK
+1239 
-1250 EYGFTKI
+1250 
-1257 KDVANCG
+1257 
-1264 ERLHIW
+1264 
-1270 DGKDWTKG
+1270 
-1278 DVLYSGKKRKCI
+1278 
-1290 ITLNDDR
+1290 
-1297 KIVCSP
+1297 
-1303 NHKFLVVYKDDTT
+1303 
-1316 EFIKCEHLIGSNK
+1316 
-1329 SIKPHRIAVNKEYA
+1329 
-1343 FKNSSVEPAVKG
+1343 
-1355 FVNKDIDSLC
+1355 
-1365 VKSVEITDEE
+1365 
-1375 IDMYDIY
+1375 
-1382 NTDRGYF
+1382 
-1389 VADGVIT
+1389 
-1396 HNSSADIF
+1396 SSADIF

-1448 LAEIIKNMEFKLEGF
+1448 LAEIIKNMEFKLDGF

-1491 NQFIAEAE
+1491 NQFIDEAE
-1499 NLSIYSD
+1499 NLSIYSN

-1593 FIEDKQVDVDPNLFK
+1593 FIEDKQVDIDPNLFK

-1728 IVDVADRL
+1728 TVDVASRL

>member
-1 MICSGLYR
+1 MVCSGLYR
-9 KFKDDKVDEYSIIY
+9 KISSNKIEEYSLIY
-23 KNNNKDVLVYLG
+23 KVEGKDIVVYLG
-35 KDNKIVSAYKI
+35 KNNNIVSAYKI
-46 KDNKKYAFNNK
+46 KSNKKYAYRNK
-57 DAESVYDFIKN
+57 DAEQIYDFIKTA
-68 GFQGATAKNGTPVP
+68 FQGATSKNGTPVP

-103 KFNGELVHLMVSATG
+103 KFNGELVHLIVSATG
-118 FNLVL
+118 FNISL

-135 NFVEI
+135 DYTEI
-140 KAETISNVDVDDIP
+140 KVETISNVDVDDVP
-154 VRSLEEIALEKDISW
+154 VRSLEEIALEKDITW
-169 LKDKKYYV
+169 LKDKKYYI
-177 VNDNATAESLFSQL
+177 VNDNETAEHLFSQL
-191 ENYKGMIA
+191 EKYKGI
-199 VDYETTGL
+199 VCLDYETTGL
-207 KINMFGQYGS
+207 KINMFGRYGS
-217 RRRAELEKYNLE
+217 KRRAELEKYNLE
-229 NPDSPIKTDSVVGII
+229 NPDSPIRTDSVVGLI

-271 VCIRTIQNIKARYT
+271 TCIRTIQNIKARYT
-285 VGDHRD
+285 VGDLRD
-291 DFSEYG
+291 DLSEYS
-297 VFIRNLPESDF
+297 VFIRNLPESEF
-308 TPDIILMERI
+308 TPDIILMERV
-318 RDILEKCNMLAHN
+318 RDILEKCNILAHN

-375 KYLTLVEFGIEQLD
+375 KYLTKVEFGIDQLD

-399 DNKGTVRNNKV
+399 DNKGTVRNTKS
-410 STIDFSYMDYLGTKA
+410 STIDFSYMDYEGTKA

-434 LQLGK
+434 LQLYKIYGK
-439 KYKKALKTEYKDME
+439 DLKSNHKDME

-462 AMAIGYMEF
+462 SMAIGYMEF

-476 DEEKIEKARAKSVED
+476 DEEKIEKARDKSVED

-504 YSSEKEN
+504 YTSPKED
-511 EIYANL
+511 EIYSEL
-517 MSAIEN
+517 MEAINN
-523 KESTKELKLSLFGA
+523 KESTKDKKLSLFGA

-544 SDKVLNLNSPAQVSS
+544 SSNVLNLNSPAQVSS
-559 LFYDILGYPCKD
+559 LFYDILKYPCKD

-589 KDGSVKY
+589 SDGSPKY

-651 VTTVGGVKKIKDVK
+651 VTTVGGIKKIKDVK

-674 EDGNLRIRPVLNVI
+674 EDGSLRIRPVLNVI

-696 ELSWRSSGSGKTGS
+696 ELTYTKSKSKTTNK
-710 LVCTPEHKIRTKNG
+710 LVCTPDHKIKTRYF
-724 GWVEARD
+724 GWKEAKD
-731 TLNEKVYHLHRS
+731 CINKKVYHYS
-743 DESRPK
+743 DKSNVYLEDCKITDSK
-749 LFGTN
+749 
-754 GICEQEQLCI
+754 
-764 KREYFGVSSYDDVI
+764 VI
-778 HHLDENTKN
+778 
-787 NSIDNLEIKS
+787 
-797 RVQHSREH
+797 
-805 TNKLVA
+805 
-811 EGKIKYEHLKVAEH
+811 
-825 RVLSGE
+825 
-831 EHPCYIDLS
+831 
-840 YDDLVNMIVDAKGIL
+840 
-855 THIDMDF
+855 
-862 STFKKKCREK
+862 
-872 GVDCDSIVKS
+872 
-882 ILTGKRDIDEEE
+882 
-894 FKSAYLSCN
+894 
-903 GVTLRI
+903 
-909 ANYLGIS
+909 
-916 RWRVDKLKKEFG
+916 
-928 LDKIGKDI
+928 
-936 DIKEY
+936 
-941 CNTFYVSKGDIKNIM
+941 
-956 RTYGMSYDECL
+956 
-967 KVNKNLGLV
+967 
-976 YIGISDDEFTEVFFR
+976 
-991 NKGVINQIKSEL
+991 
-1003 GISWYRVKYTV
+1003 
-1014 ERLGLCYNHSIYN
+1014 
-1027 IRNVGKRNVYDL
+1027 GKRNVYDL

-1056 CSRPNSQQLPKSVT
+1056 CSRPNSQQLPKSIT

-1076 DNYIEIDADFSQIE
+1076 DNYIISDADFSQIE
-1090 YRTMTALATE
+1090 YRTMTALAME

-1152 SLSILLFGDSTQEH
+1152 SLSILLFGDSTPEH

-1175 LYFKDQQNIRKFF
+1175 LYFKDQPNIRKFF
-1188 DRAKETA
+1188 ERAKETA
-1195 SVYKFNKTYFNRVRA
+1195 SVYKFNTTYFNRVRA

-1215 ADGKFSEAKKAM
+1215 AEGKFSEAKKAM

-1257 KDVANCG
+1257 EDVANCG

-1270 DGKDWTKG
+1270 DGKEWTKG

-1297 KIVCSP
+1297 QIVCSP
-1303 NHKFLVVYKDDTT
+1303 NHKFLVVYEDESK
-1316 EFIKCEHLIGSNK
+1316 EFIKCEHLVGADK
-1329 SIKPHRIAVNKEYA
+1329 SIKPHKIVVNKVYA
-1343 FKNSSVEPAVKG
+1343 FENSSVEPVIKG
-1355 FVNKDIDSLC
+1355 FVNKDIDSLY
-1365 VKSVEITDEE
+1365 VKTVEITDDE
-1375 IDMYDIY
+1375 IDTYDVY

-1434 LFEVDCNCINVKKA
+1434 LFEIDCDCINIKKA

-1468 GAGVEMSWASAKG
+1468 GAGVEMSWANAKG

-1491 NQFIAEAE
+1491 NTFISEAE
-1499 NLSIYSD
+1499 NESLYVN
-1506 EPVKNTDIKDYF
+1506 ETNKNTDIRDYF
-1518 NDRVYQFRVNKI
+1518 NDRVYKFRVNKI
-1530 IDYLKDEANHN
+1530 IDYLKDENNHN

-1556 DYGVNKEFDSKY
+1556 DYGVNKEFDSEY
-1568 TEDNGYSK
+1568 TEENGYSK
-1576 EEIEMHK
+1576 AEIELHK

-1593 FIEDKQVDVDPNLFK
+1593 FIADKQVDIDPSLFK
-1608 GSTIEVEEEKD
+1608 GATIEIEEEKD

-1630 EDEFESESNHIFA
+1630 EDDFESASNHIFA
-1643 LIEEDTGKYGISIQ
+1643 LIEEDTNKYGISIQ
-1657 DLIKEFGLFVA
+1657 DLIKEFGLFVSV
-1668 PEMSVCGIDLKKV
+1668 EMSVCGIDLKKV
-1681 SKSKKD
+1681 SKSKKEE
-1687 DLYSLIEEHE
+1687 LYSLLDEHE

-1703 GSLQVV
+1703 GALQVV

-1717 IRTDV
+1717 VRTGI
-1722 YVNNLT
+1722 YVNNLRT
-1728 IVDVADRL
+1728 VDVADRL

>member
-1 MICSGLYR
+1 MVCSGLYR
-9 KFKDDKVDEYSIIY
+9 KISSNKIEEFSLIYKVDG
-23 KNNNKDVLVYLG
+23 KDVLVYLG
-35 KDNKIVSAYKI
+35 KDNNIVSAYKI
-46 KDNKKYAFNNK
+46 KSNKKYAFRNK
-57 DAESVYDFIKN
+57 DAEQVYDFIKTS
-68 GFQGATAKNGTPVP
+68 FQGATSKNGTPVP

-103 KFNGELVHLMVSATG
+103 KFNGELVHLIVSATG
-118 FNLVL
+118 FNISL

-135 NFVEI
+135 DYTEI
-140 KAETISNVDVDDIP
+140 KVETISNVDVDDVP
-154 VRSLEEIALEKDISW
+154 VRSLDEIALEKDITW
-169 LKDKKYYV
+169 LKDKKYYI
-177 VNDNATAESLFSQL
+177 VNDNETAEHLFSQL
-191 ENYKGMIA
+191 EKYKGI
-199 VDYETTGL
+199 VCLDYETTGL
-207 KINMFGQYGS
+207 KINMFGRYGS
-217 RRRAELEKYNLE
+217 KRRAELEKYNLE
-229 NPDSPIKTDSVVGII
+229 NPDSPIRTDSVVGLI

-285 VGDHRD
+285 VGDLRD
-291 DFSEYG
+291 DLSEYS
-297 VFIRNLPESDF
+297 VFIRNLPESEF
-308 TPDIILMERI
+308 TPDIILMERV
-318 RDILEKCNMLAHN
+318 RGILEKCNILAHN

-375 KYLTLVEFGIEQLD
+375 KYLTKVEFGIDQLD

-399 DNKGTVRNNKV
+399 DNKGTVRNTKS
-410 STIDFSYMDYLGTKA
+410 STIDFSYMDYEGTKA

-434 LQLGK
+434 LQLYKIYGK
-439 KYKKALKTEYKDME
+439 DLKSNHKDME

-462 AMAIGYMEF
+462 SMAIGYMEF

-476 DEEKIEKARAKSVED
+476 DEEKIEKARNKSVED

-504 YSSEKEN
+504 YTSPKEDNIYSE
-511 EIYANL
+511 L
-517 MSAIEN
+517 MEAINN
-523 KESTKELKLSLFGA
+523 KESTKDKKLSLFGE

-544 SDKVLNLNSPAQVSS
+544 SSNVLNLNSPAQVSG
-559 LFYDILGYPCKD
+559 LFYDILKYPCKD

-589 KDGSVKY
+589 SDGSPKY

-639 TGRMSCLDEDTL
+639 TGRMSC
-651 VTTVGGVKKIKDVK
+651 
-665 VGDLVYCYD
+665 
-674 EDGNLRIRPVLNVI
+674 
-688 YKGYKDCI
+688 
-696 ELSWRSSGSGKTGS
+696 
-710 LVCTPEHKIRTKNG
+710 
-724 GWVEARD
+724 
-731 TLNEKVYHLHRS
+731 
-743 DESRPK
+743 
-749 LFGTN
+749 
-754 GICEQEQLCI
+754 
-764 KREYFGVSSYDDVI
+764 
-778 HHLDENTKN
+778 
-787 NSIDNLEIKS
+787 
-797 RVQHSREH
+797 
-805 TNKLVA
+805 
-811 EGKIKYEHLKVAEH
+811 
-825 RVLSGE
+825 
-831 EHPCYIDLS
+831 
-840 YDDLVNMIVDAKGIL
+840 
-855 THIDMDF
+855 
-862 STFKKKCREK
+862 
-872 GVDCDSIVKS
+872 
-882 ILTGKRDIDEEE
+882 
-894 FKSAYLSCN
+894 
-903 GVTLRI
+903 
-909 ANYLGIS
+909 
-916 RWRVDKLKKEFG
+916 
-928 LDKIGKDI
+928 
-936 DIKEY
+936 
-941 CNTFYVSKGDIKNIM
+941 
-956 RTYGMSYDECL
+956 
-967 KVNKNLGLV
+967 
-976 YIGISDDEFTEVFFR
+976 
-991 NKGVINQIKSEL
+991 
-1003 GISWYRVKYTV
+1003 
-1014 ERLGLCYNHSIYN
+1014 
-1027 IRNVGKRNVYDL
+1027 
-1039 EIDGIHNF
+1039 
-1047 IANEICVHN
+1047 
-1056 CSRPNSQQLPKSVT
+1056 SRPNSQQLPKSIT
-1070 KIIVPR
+1070 KIIIPR
-1076 DNYIEIDADFSQIE
+1076 DNYIISDADFSQIE
-1090 YRTMTALATE
+1090 YRTMTALAME

-1152 SLSILLFGDSTQEH
+1152 SLSILLFGDSTPEH

-1175 LYFKDQQNIRKFF
+1175 LYFKDQPNIRKFF
-1188 DRAKETA
+1188 ERAKETA
-1195 SVYKFNKTYFNRVRA
+1195 SVYKFNTTYFNRVRA

-1215 ADGKFSEAKKAM
+1215 AEGKFSEAKKAM

-1250 EYGFTKI
+1250 EYGFTRI
-1257 KDVANCG
+1257 EDVANCG

-1290 ITLNDDR
+1290 ITLSDDR
-1297 KIVCSP
+1297 KIICSP
-1303 NHKFLVVYKDDTT
+1303 NHKFLAVYEDESK
-1316 EFIKCEHLIGSNK
+1316 EFIKCEHLVGADK
-1329 SIKPHRIAVNKEYA
+1329 SIKPHRIVVNKVYA
-1343 FKNSSVEPAVKG
+1343 FENSSVEPVVKG
-1355 FVNKDIDSLC
+1355 FVNKDIDSLY
-1365 VKSVEITDEE
+1365 VKTVEITDEE

-1434 LFEVDCNCINVKKA
+1434 LFEIDCDCINIKKA

-1468 GAGVEMSWASAKG
+1468 GAGVEMSWANAKG

-1491 NQFIAEAE
+1491 NTFISEAE
-1499 NLSIYSD
+1499 NESLYVN
-1506 EPVKNTDIKDYF
+1506 EPSKNTDIRDYF
-1518 NDRVYQFRVNKI
+1518 NDRVYAFRVNKI
-1530 IDYLKDEANHN
+1530 IDYLKDENNHN

-1556 DYGVNKEFDSKY
+1556 DYGVNKEFNSEY
-1568 TEDNGYSK
+1568 TEENGYSK
-1576 EEIEMHK
+1576 AEIELHK

-1593 FIEDKQVDVDPNLFK
+1593 FIADKEVDIDPSLFK
-1608 GSTIEVEEEKD
+1608 GATIEIEEEKD

-1630 EDEFESESNHIFA
+1630 EDDFESASNHIFA
-1643 LIEEDTGKYGISIQ
+1643 LIEEDTNKYGISIQ
-1657 DLIKEFGLFVA
+1657 DLIKEFGLFVSV
-1668 PEMSVCGIDLKKV
+1668 EMSVCGIDLKKV
-1681 SKSKKD
+1681 SKSKKEE
-1687 DLYSLIEEHE
+1687 LYSLLDEHE

-1703 GSLQVV
+1703 GALQVV

-1717 IRTDV
+1717 VRTGI
-1722 YVNNLT
+1722 YVNNLRT
-1728 IVDVADRL
+1728 VDVADRL

>member
-1 MICSGLYR
+1 MVCSGLYR
-9 KFKDDKVDEYSIIY
+9 KFKDNKVDEYSIIY
-23 KNNNKDVLVYLG
+23 KNENKDVLVYLG
-35 KDNKIVSAYKI
+35 KNNKIVSAYKI

-57 DAESVYDFIKN
+57 DAESVYDFIKI

-135 NFVEI
+135 NFIEI
-140 KAETISNVDVDDIP
+140 KTEAISNVDVDDIP

-177 VNDNATAESLFSQL
+177 INDNATAESLFSQL
-191 ENYKGMIA
+191 ENYKGIIA

-434 LQLGK
+434 LQLCK
-439 KYKKALKTEYKDME
+439 KYRKALKTEYKDME

-559 LFYDILGYPCKD
+559 LFYDILNYPCKD

-589 KDGSVKY
+589 KDGSAKY

-639 TGRMSCLDEDTL
+639 TGRMS
-651 VTTVGGVKKIKDVK
+651 
-665 VGDLVYCYD
+665 
-674 EDGNLRIRPVLNVI
+674 
-688 YKGYKDCI
+688 
-696 ELSWRSSGSGKTGS
+696 
-710 LVCTPEHKIRTKNG
+710 
-724 GWVEARD
+724 
-731 TLNEKVYHLHRS
+731 
-743 DESRPK
+743 
-749 LFGTN
+749 
-754 GICEQEQLCI
+754 
-764 KREYFGVSSYDDVI
+764 
-778 HHLDENTKN
+778 
-787 NSIDNLEIKS
+787 
-797 RVQHSREH
+797 
-805 TNKLVA
+805 
-811 EGKIKYEHLKVAEH
+811 
-825 RVLSGE
+825 
-831 EHPCYIDLS
+831 
-840 YDDLVNMIVDAKGIL
+840 
-855 THIDMDF
+855 
-862 STFKKKCREK
+862 
-872 GVDCDSIVKS
+872 
-882 ILTGKRDIDEEE
+882 
-894 FKSAYLSCN
+894 
-903 GVTLRI
+903 
-909 ANYLGIS
+909 
-916 RWRVDKLKKEFG
+916 
-928 LDKIGKDI
+928 
-936 DIKEY
+936 
-941 CNTFYVSKGDIKNIM
+941 
-956 RTYGMSYDECL
+956 
-967 KVNKNLGLV
+967 
-976 YIGISDDEFTEVFFR
+976 
-991 NKGVINQIKSEL
+991 
-1003 GISWYRVKYTV
+1003 
-1014 ERLGLCYNHSIYN
+1014 
-1027 IRNVGKRNVYDL
+1027 
-1039 EIDGIHNF
+1039 
-1047 IANEICVHN
+1047 

-1152 SLSILLFGDSTQEH
+1152 SLSILLFGDSTPEH

-1215 ADGKFSEAKKAM
+1215 AEGNFSEAKKAM

-1250 EYGFTKI
+1250 EYGFTRI
-1257 KDVANCG
+1257 EDVANCG

-1303 NHKFLVVYKDDTT
+1303 NHKFLVVYEDGNT
-1316 EFIKCEHLIGSNK
+1316 EFIKCEHLVGADK
-1329 SIKPHRIAVNKEYA
+1329 STKPHRIVVNKEYA

-1355 FVNKDIDSLC
+1355 FVNKDIDSLY
-1365 VKSVEITDEE
+1365 VKSLEITDEE

-1448 LAEIIKNMEFKLEGF
+1448 LAEIIKNMEFKLDGF

-1491 NQFIAEAE
+1491 NQFIDEAE
-1499 NLSIYSD
+1499 SLSIYSD
-1506 EPVKNTDIKDYF
+1506 KPAKNTDIKDYF

-1593 FIEDKQVDVDPNLFK
+1593 FIEDKQVDIDPNLFE

-1630 EDEFESESNHIFA
+1630 EDEFESEANHIFA
-1643 LIEEDTGKYGISIQ
+1643 LIEEDTSKYGISIQ

-1722 YVNNLT
+1722 YVNNLNT
-1728 IVDVADRL
+1728 IDIASRL

>member
-1 MICSGLYR
+1 MVCSGLYR
-9 KFKDDKVDEYSIIY
+9 KISSNKIEEFSLIYKVDG
-23 KNNNKDVLVYLG
+23 KDLLVYLG
-35 KDNKIVSAYKI
+35 KNNNIVSAYKI
-46 KDNKKYAFNNK
+46 KSNKKYAFRNK
-57 DAESVYDFIKN
+57 DAEQVYDFIKTA
-68 GFQGATAKNGTPVP
+68 FQGATSKNGTPVP

-103 KFNGELVHLMVSATG
+103 KFNGELVHLIVSATG
-118 FNLVL
+118 FNISL

-135 NFVEI
+135 DYTEI
-140 KAETISNVDVDDIP
+140 KVETISNVDVDDVP
-154 VRSLEEIALEKDISW
+154 VRSLDEIALEKDISW
-169 LKDKKYYV
+169 LKDKKYYI
-177 VNDNATAESLFSQL
+177 VNDNETAEHLFSQL
-191 ENYKGMIA
+191 EKYKGI
-199 VDYETTGL
+199 VCLDYETTGL
-207 KINMFGQYGS
+207 KINMFGRYGS
-217 RRRAELEKYNLE
+217 KRRAELEKYNLE
-229 NPDSPIKTDSVVGII
+229 NPDSPIRTDSVVGLI

-285 VGDHRD
+285 VGDLRD
-291 DFSEYG
+291 DLSEYS
-297 VFIRNLPESDF
+297 VFIRNLTESEF
-308 TPDIILMERI
+308 TPDIILMERV
-318 RDILEKCNMLAHN
+318 RDILEKCNILAHN

-375 KYLTLVEFGIEQLD
+375 KYLTKVEFGIDQLD

-399 DNKGTVRNNKV
+399 DNKGTVRNTKS
-410 STIDFSYMDYLGTKA
+410 STIDFSYMDYEGTKA

-434 LQLGK
+434 LQLYKIYGK
-439 KYKKALKTEYKDME
+439 DLKSNHKDME

-462 AMAIGYMEF
+462 SMAIGYMEF

-476 DEEKIEKARAKSVED
+476 DEEKIEKARNKSVED

-504 YSSEKEN
+504 YTSPKEDDIYSE
-511 EIYANL
+511 L
-517 MSAIEN
+517 MEAINN
-523 KESTKELKLSLFGA
+523 KESTRDKKLSLFEA
-537 LREEIDA
+537 LREEIDN
-544 SDKVLNLNSPAQVSS
+544 SSNVLNLNSPAQVSS
-559 LFYDILGYPCKD
+559 LFYDILKYPCKD

-589 KDGSVKY
+589 SDGSAKY

-651 VTTVGGVKKIKDVK
+651 VTTVGGVKKIKDIK
-665 VGDLVYCYD
+665 VGDLVYCFD
-674 EDGNLRIRPVLNVI
+674 DTGDIRIKPVLNVI
-688 YKGYKDCI
+688 YKGYKDCV
-696 ELSWRSSGSGKTGS
+696 ELTYKKSKSKTTNK
-710 LVCTPEHKIRTKNG
+710 LVCTPDHKIKTRYF
-724 GWVEARD
+724 GWKEAKD
-731 TLNEKVYHLHRS
+731 CINKKVYHYS
-743 DESRPK
+743 DKSNVYSEDCK
-749 LFGTN
+749 
-754 GICEQEQLCI
+754 
-764 KREYFGVSSYDDVI
+764 VV
-778 HHLDENTKN
+778 
-787 NSIDNLEIKS
+787 SIDE
-797 RVQHSREH
+797 
-805 TNKLVA
+805 
-811 EGKIKYEHLKVAEH
+811 
-825 RVLSGE
+825 
-831 EHPCYIDLS
+831 
-840 YDDLVNMIVDAKGIL
+840 
-855 THIDMDF
+855 
-862 STFKKKCREK
+862 
-872 GVDCDSIVKS
+872 
-882 ILTGKRDIDEEE
+882 
-894 FKSAYLSCN
+894 
-903 GVTLRI
+903 
-909 ANYLGIS
+909 
-916 RWRVDKLKKEFG
+916 
-928 LDKIGKDI
+928 
-936 DIKEY
+936 
-941 CNTFYVSKGDIKNIM
+941 
-956 RTYGMSYDECL
+956 
-967 KVNKNLGLV
+967 
-976 YIGISDDEFTEVFFR
+976 
-991 NKGVINQIKSEL
+991 
-1003 GISWYRVKYTV
+1003 
-1014 ERLGLCYNHSIYN
+1014 
-1027 IRNVGKRNVYDL
+1027 VGKRNVYDL

-1070 KIIVPR
+1070 KIIIPR
-1076 DNYIEIDADFSQIE
+1076 DNYIISDADFSQIE
-1090 YRTMTALATE
+1090 YRTMTALAME

-1130 TPEMRSSA
+1130 TPEMRGSA

-1152 SLSILLFGDSTQEH
+1152 SLSILLFGDSTPEH

-1175 LYFKDQQNIRKFF
+1175 LYFKDQPNIRKFF
-1188 DRAKETA
+1188 ERAKETA
-1195 SVYKFNKTYFNRVRA
+1195 SVYKFNTTYFNRVRA

-1215 ADGKFSEAKKAM
+1215 AEGKFSEAKKAM

-1257 KDVANCG
+1257 EDVANCG

-1303 NHKFLVVYKDDTT
+1303 NHKFLAVYEDESK
-1316 EFIKCEHLIGSNK
+1316 EFIKCEHLVGADK
-1329 SIKPHRIAVNKEYA
+1329 SIKPHRIVVNKVYA
-1343 FKNSSVEPAVKG
+1343 FENSSVEPVVKG
-1355 FVNKDIDSLC
+1355 FVNKDIDSLY
-1365 VKSVEITDEE
+1365 VKTVEITDEE
-1375 IDMYDIY
+1375 IDMFDIY

-1434 LFEVDCNCINVKKA
+1434 LFEIDCDCINIKKA

-1468 GAGVEMSWASAKG
+1468 GAGVEMSWANAKG

-1491 NQFIAEAE
+1491 NTFISEAE
-1499 NLSIYSD
+1499 KESLYVN
-1506 EPVKNTDIKDYF
+1506 EPNKNTDIRDYF
-1518 NDRVYQFRVNKI
+1518 NDRVYKFRVNKI
-1530 IDYLKDEANHN
+1530 IDYLKDENNHN

-1556 DYGVNKEFDSKY
+1556 DYGVNKEFDSEY
-1568 TEDNGYSK
+1568 TEENGYSK
-1576 EEIEMHK
+1576 AEIELHK

-1593 FIEDKQVDVDPNLFK
+1593 FIADKEVDIDPSLFK
-1608 GSTIEVEEEKD
+1608 GATIEIEEEKD

-1630 EDEFESESNHIFA
+1630 EDDFESASNHIFA
-1643 LIEEDTGKYGISIQ
+1643 LIEEDTNKYGISIQ
-1657 DLIKEFGLFVA
+1657 DLIKEFGLFVSV
-1668 PEMSVCGIDLKKV
+1668 EMSVCGIDLKKV
-1681 SKSKKD
+1681 SKSKKEE
-1687 DLYSLIEEHE
+1687 LYSLLDEHE

-1703 GSLQVV
+1703 GALQVV

-1717 IRTDV
+1717 VRTGI
-1722 YVNNLT
+1722 YVNNLRT
-1728 IVDVADRL
+1728 VDVADRL

>member
-1 MICSGLYR
+1 MICSGYYIEISGNKDE
-9 KFKDDKVDEYSIIY
+9 KFSVIY
-23 KNNNKDVLVYLG
+23 KSEGKDVIIYLG
-35 KDNKIVSAYKI
+35 KDNNIVSAYKI
-46 KDNKKYAFNNK
+46 KDNVKYAFNNK
-57 DAESVYDFIKN
+57 LAEKVYGVIKN
-68 GFQGATAKNGTPVP
+68 GIQGATAKNGTPVP
-82 FKYGAGSMHYFKK
+82 FKYGAASMHYFKK
-95 RNIDYEVQ
+95 HSIDYEVE
-103 KFNGELVHLMVSATG
+103 KFNGEMVHIAISDKR
-118 FNLVL
+118 FNLNL
-123 DFYEGDFNEVDL
+123 DFYEGDFKEAEINYVKIENESIT
-135 NFVEI
+135 NI
-140 KAETISNVDVDDIP
+140 NVDDVP

-177 VNDNATAESLFSQL
+177 VNDNATAEALFSQL
-191 ENYKGMIA
+191 EKYKGIIA

-217 RRRAELEKYNLE
+217 KRRAELEKYNLE

-244 FCVEDNVSYYFPVG
+244 FCVEEGVSYYFPVG

-271 VCIRTIQNIKARYT
+271 VCIKTIKNIKARYT

-375 KYLTLVEFGIEQLD
+375 KYLTKVEFNIEQLS
-389 LKDFFVNYKE
+389 LEDFFANYKE
-399 DNKGTVRNNKV
+399 DNKGTVRNSKA
-410 STIDFSYMDYLGTKA
+410 STIDFSYMDYKGTKA

-434 LQLGK
+434 LAL
-439 KYKKALKTEYKDME
+439 YKIYRKDLKTKYKDME
-453 YIYNVEVVV
+453 YIYNVEVIV

-476 DEEKIEKARAKSVED
+476 DEEKIEQANTRSLND
-491 MMLLEHKIRKIAN
+491 MLLLEHRIRKIAN
-504 YSSEKEN
+504 YSSESEDK
-511 EIYANL
+511 IYASLLEAKEANNL
-517 MSAIEN
+517 E
-523 KESTKELKLSLFGA
+523 KESSLLA
-537 LREEIDA
+537 SLRAEIDA
-544 SDKVLNLNSPAQVSS
+544 SENVLNLNSPAQVSS
-559 LFYDILGYPCKD
+559 LFYDILKYPCKD

-583 LTKAKN
+583 LTKAKD
-589 KDGSVKY
+589 KDGSPKY

-639 TGRMSCLDEDTL
+639 TGRMS
-651 VTTVGGVKKIKDVK
+651 
-665 VGDLVYCYD
+665 
-674 EDGNLRIRPVLNVI
+674 
-688 YKGYKDCI
+688 
-696 ELSWRSSGSGKTGS
+696 
-710 LVCTPEHKIRTKNG
+710 
-724 GWVEARD
+724 
-731 TLNEKVYHLHRS
+731 
-743 DESRPK
+743 
-749 LFGTN
+749 
-754 GICEQEQLCI
+754 
-764 KREYFGVSSYDDVI
+764 
-778 HHLDENTKN
+778 
-787 NSIDNLEIKS
+787 
-797 RVQHSREH
+797 
-805 TNKLVA
+805 
-811 EGKIKYEHLKVAEH
+811 
-825 RVLSGE
+825 
-831 EHPCYIDLS
+831 
-840 YDDLVNMIVDAKGIL
+840 
-855 THIDMDF
+855 
-862 STFKKKCREK
+862 
-872 GVDCDSIVKS
+872 
-882 ILTGKRDIDEEE
+882 
-894 FKSAYLSCN
+894 
-903 GVTLRI
+903 
-909 ANYLGIS
+909 
-916 RWRVDKLKKEFG
+916 
-928 LDKIGKDI
+928 
-936 DIKEY
+936 
-941 CNTFYVSKGDIKNIM
+941 
-956 RTYGMSYDECL
+956 
-967 KVNKNLGLV
+967 
-976 YIGISDDEFTEVFFR
+976 
-991 NKGVINQIKSEL
+991 
-1003 GISWYRVKYTV
+1003 
-1014 ERLGLCYNHSIYN
+1014 
-1027 IRNVGKRNVYDL
+1027 
-1039 EIDGIHNF
+1039 
-1047 IANEICVHN
+1047 

-1215 ADGKFSEAKKAM
+1215 AEGNFSEAKKAM

-1257 KDVANCG
+1257 KDVAGCC

-1297 KIVCSP
+1297 KIICSP
-1303 NHKFLVVYKDDTT
+1303 NHKFLVVYEDGNT
-1316 EFIKCEHLIGSNK
+1316 EFIKCEHLIDSNK
-1329 SIKPHRIAVNKEYA
+1329 SAKPHRIVVNKEYA
-1343 FKNSSVEPAVKG
+1343 FKNSSVEPTVKG
-1355 FVNKDIDSLC
+1355 FVNKDIDSLY

-1468 GAGVEMSWASAKG
+1468 GAGVNMSWASAKG
-1481 KMAEI
+1481 KMSEI

-1491 NQFIAEAE
+1491 NTFIDEAE

-1506 EPVKNTDIKDYF
+1506 KPVKNTDIQNYF

-1530 IDYLKDEANHN
+1530 IDYLKDENNHN
-1541 KEVSPIIGNLLSLQF
+1541 KEISPIIGNLLSLQF

-1568 TEDNGYSK
+1568 TEENGYSK

-1593 FIEDKQVDVDPNLFK
+1593 FIADKKVDIDSSLFK
-1608 GSTIEVEEEKD
+1608 GATIEIEKDKD
-1619 VAYDDGEDNLD
+1619 VAYSDEDDLD
-1630 EDEFESESNHIFA
+1630 VDEFENESNHIFA
-1643 LIEEDTGKYGISIQ
+1643 LIEEDTSKYGISIQ
-1657 DLIKEFGLFVA
+1657 DLIKEFGLFVSV
-1668 PEMSVCGIDLKKV
+1668 EMSICGIDLKKV

-1728 IVDVADRL
+1728 TVDVADRL

>member
-140 KAETISNVDVDDIP
+140 KAEAISNVDVDDIP

-229 NPDSPIKTDSVVGII
+229 NTDSPIKTDSVVGII

-297 VFIRNLPESDF
+297 VFIRKLPESDF
-308 TPDIILMERI
+308 TPDIILMERV

-517 MSAIEN
+517 MGAIEN

-674 EDGNLRIRPVLNVI
+674 DSGDIRIKPVLNVI

-696 ELSWRSSGSGKTGS
+696 ELTYKKTKS
-710 LVCTPEHKIRTKNG
+710 KTTNKLVCTPDHKIKTRYY
-724 GWVEARD
+724 GWKEAKD
-731 TLNEKVYHLHRS
+731 CINKKVYHYS
-743 DESRPK
+743 DKS
-749 LFGTN
+749 N
-754 GICEQEQLCI
+754 V
-764 KREYFGVSSYDDVI
+764 Y
-778 HHLDENTKN
+778 
-787 NSIDNLEIKS
+787 LEDC
-797 RVQHSREH
+797 
-805 TNKLVA
+805 
-811 EGKIKYEHLKVAEH
+811 KV
-825 RVLSGE
+825 
-831 EHPCYIDLS
+831 
-840 YDDLVNMIVDAKGIL
+840 VDI
-855 THIDMDF
+855 I
-862 STFKKKCREK
+862 E
-872 GVDCDSIVKS
+872 
-882 ILTGKRDIDEEE
+882 
-894 FKSAYLSCN
+894 
-903 GVTLRI
+903 
-909 ANYLGIS
+909 
-916 RWRVDKLKKEFG
+916 
-928 LDKIGKDI
+928 
-936 DIKEY
+936 
-941 CNTFYVSKGDIKNIM
+941 
-956 RTYGMSYDECL
+956 
-967 KVNKNLGLV
+967 
-976 YIGISDDEFTEVFFR
+976 
-991 NKGVINQIKSEL
+991 
-1003 GISWYRVKYTV
+1003 
-1014 ERLGLCYNHSIYN
+1014 
-1027 IRNVGKRNVYDL
+1027 VGKKNVYDL

-1152 SLSILLFGDSTQEH
+1152 SLSILLFGDSTPEH

-1215 ADGKFSEAKKAM
+1215 AEGNFSEAKKAM

-1239 CLSGDTIIQTK
+1239 
-1250 EYGFTKI
+1250 
-1257 KDVANCG
+1257 
-1264 ERLHIW
+1264 
-1270 DGKDWTKG
+1270 
-1278 DVLYSGKKRKCI
+1278 
-1290 ITLNDDR
+1290 
-1297 KIVCSP
+1297 
-1303 NHKFLVVYKDDTT
+1303 
-1316 EFIKCEHLIGSNK
+1316 
-1329 SIKPHRIAVNKEYA
+1329 
-1343 FKNSSVEPAVKG
+1343 
-1355 FVNKDIDSLC
+1355 
-1365 VKSVEITDEE
+1365 
-1375 IDMYDIY
+1375 
-1382 NTDRGYF
+1382 
-1389 VADGVIT
+1389 
-1396 HNSSADIF
+1396 SSADIF

-1619 VAYDDGEDNLD
+1619 VAYYDGEDNLD

-1722 YVNNLT
+1722 YVNNLNT
-1728 IVDVADRL
+1728 VDVADRL